1 MSEFEQGDLIEM
13 NYPLITKN
21 GFDFHGVNKYQTFSN
36 CLLYYQLPLEQTT
49 VELSGK
55 WILENKFYDRFKVEF
70 TIFVEPYSSKWIGFG
85 DFKYQFIA
93 DAYVKEGSKSVLS
106 SSTHDDYAL
115 IKAFNID
122 DAFDLSKL
130 TLTSPDRLD
139 AKGTYYINWQTYE
152 FQNNG
157 ELLIREAI
165 KPEFTDKYE
174 KEFIMTSFAT
184 LLRALRELGIEE
196 WLPGDTKKLNIEIH
210 DLTKTP
216 FIWLP
221 LRMESPDPH
230 ITNSSLHLN
239 NSSGTIEYL
248 IRLLEPTG
256 SNIVRFTKNYELR
269 FTYYVKE
276 DSYTKEAAIPYIEE
290 FTFQNWSTDTQIQVY
305 KSNLSVSKE
314 VFTIQGP
321 DAIWK
326 KIQFITNK
334 NILEQLKC
342 NYPRFGF
349 FSLKLDFGGPGKVK
363 SDIFYIDYI
372 YNTDGDKFRTAFN
385 YHTEPNQPHFHIT
398 INKQYDNKIFKVGTT
413 KYYNVSFLL
422 PTNAYAIND
431 REKSPL
437 EVQDLNVKVVNDD
450 NNSFTARL
458 TDINISYYAGG
469 DDYEY
474 SGNVG
479 TAKLNVTCNN
489 KDFSTSTRIE
499 VSLNPRW
506 EYKLSDEHIPV
517 DYLSFDPEQ
526 ALEFVIPEGTVLN
539 IYNNKCD
546 RLTFQTHGFSS
557 ADKAEFNITFESPD
571 EAEFKKRKIEFDFQK
586 DGTAF
591 NLIFKDNVDD
601 RSKRVFYN
609 FTDKVFTGTIKFTW
623 KVNGKEFTNVHEIPV
638 LYHNERYA
646 SQDPDNTIWVPNETH
661 ISYRS
666 ANFVDLYFRY
676 FYGYGAIFNG
686 GFKDT
691 ADYDCYVISSDT
703 NIFEKAE
710 FSIHDSQGFLTLS
723 PIKENQYV
731 NQRQSRINI
740 YLQYRDDDGQL
751 KYIDDPEMWPSTY
764 IDVIQDGTGF
774 TDPVIEDDSLY
785 GANDDQNIL
794 RLNNM
799 VSTPI
804 TQNNYSVNMQTLEQP
819 QLTIS
824 NDLYFLDASPV
835 YVDGNQKQV
844 ILKYYTTLTGTPSVT
859 FTNTEGFLPGINSV
873 QVDAQQK
880 AVTVNMNYNKGQT
893 TQGYVTLTIGTRS
906 VSMGVF
912 QKKSEQY
919 FDLKLTSY
927 SITYSPITFG
937 IKYTTKNLT
946 PSDIHV
952 RHLSGEK
959 IMQTY
964 SVDSQSIFIITN
976 GNPMITARTEII
988 EIYTNDSEGHTAFAQ
1003 EVSIRQSGSSYPE
1016 SLNFNIEPQDGD
1028 YAVFSGQ
1035 AKILTGKISRYDGS
1049 IPTGYKIK
1057 PVPKNTNE
1065 YTVECVQTSGESYS
1079 PVFQLV
1085 INSITSLP
1093 KEFTVPV
1100 DFQLVYGTNE
1110 ILYSTKTLIFTL
1122 GRANGILLQPTE
1134 LIFDYKG
1141 VAKDNVNYITVKKS
1155 GGVSNITLNSSL
1167 NEYLPFTV
1175 RVSGNYI
1182 YITGLETRISS
1193 QGTFWTVYASA
1204 DSQDFWFNV
1213 FQLASP
1219 HTYEY
1224 PIWKDIYVDLPFE
1237 HNHFRLV
1244 NISSGFI
1251 MYEGMIYGVITSQVG
1266 ITDVLRDYMTT
1277 VSDPFV
1283 NTFTSTQYLLVDM
1296 QTSSDGVNWQSSY
1309 TFRLY
1314 YNYSY
1319 DEERKVYLEAQ
1330 PIDYFDPRQYLLF
1343 TFQSYDNIKENIE
1356 ITKKFG
1362 TTSSQTQTI
1371 SSYNEQK
1378 TYTSKAASNYSIKI
1392 KTSKEE
1398 KIFKDRCTNTNYAVY
1413 YINRYGGWSWMLFQ
1427 GKNLKTDKTKQ
1438 STYKMDFDNNVGTE
1452 FNTKVYQNDIT
1463 ETWQLT
1469 SDYLTDKQ
1477 SELLKHLY
1485 SSPLVYLHDLKE
1497 DKVMSVL
1504 VDTKSFDYK
1513 TYRNQGRKMFTHTIK
1528 VNSSQTKIIL

>member
-1 MSEFEQGDLIEM
+1 MVIV
-13 NYPLITKN
+13 KN
-21 GFDFHGVNKYQTFSN
+21 GFSICY
-36 CLLYYQLPLEQTT
+36 LPLEFWNSNDYTLSCHELPHEQTT
-49 VELSGK
+49 VEFSGSWSLSETTSDG
-55 WILENKFYDRFKVEF
+55 IIFRTYDKFYMSAQIYVENS
-70 TIFVEPYSSKWIGFG
+70 SSKWVYIPYIYFKFTQTDSGFTRTG
-85 DFKYQFIA
+85 EFKLTATHYEGEKFQVDKSYYQLLLLFN
-93 DAYVKEGSKSVLS
+93 SK
-106 SSTHDDYAL
+106 
-115 IKAFNID
+115 NN
-122 DAFDLSKL
+122 FDLSQL

-139 AKGTYYINWQTYE
+139 AKGTYYINWQTYQ

-157 ELLIREAI
+157 KQLLKDAI
-165 KPEFTDKYE
+165 TPDYNSD
-174 KEFIMTSFAT
+174 FIMTAIDAV
-184 LLRALRELGIEE
+184 LQGLRTIGIEE
-196 WLPGDTKKLNIEIH
+196 WLPGDNNIVHIEIL
-210 DLTKTP
+210 DRTLPRTEWE
-216 FIWLP
+216 WLP
-221 LRMESPDPH
+221 LRH
-230 ITNSSLHLN
+230 NAYF
-239 NSSGTIEYL
+239 YL
-248 IRLLEPTG
+248 DNRHA
-256 SNIVRFTKNYELR
+256 NIYYCKDNEDVFHQTDKYTLR
-269 FTYYVKE
+269 FAYYVKE
-276 DSYTKEAAIPYIEE
+276 EYDQTELKPYTYIEG
-290 FTFQNWSTDTQIQVY
+290 FNVQNWSSDKQIQVY
-305 KSNLSVSKE
+305 DSYLIDSPYYLE
-314 VFTIQGP
+314 PIQGP
-321 DAIWK
+321 DAMWTCYLNNTYETIWK
-326 KIQFITNK
+326 FLQ
-334 NILEQLKC
+334 C

-349 FSLKLDFGGPGKVK
+349 FSLKLESVEQKN
-363 SDIFYIDYI
+363 SIYLDYK
-372 YNTDGDKFRTAFN
+372 YNTNGDKIRTELFYVTKPN
-385 YHTEPNQPHFHIT
+385 DPHYYISINGSLDDKIEVGSTEI
-398 INKQYDNKIFKVGTT
+398 YD
-413 KYYNVSFLL
+413 VSFLL
-422 PTNAYAIND
+422 PSSAEALND
-431 REKSPL
+431 VALSPL
-437 EVQDLNVKVVNDD
+437 EVKDLNVKVVNDD
-450 NNSFTARL
+450 NNSFTASL
-458 TDINISYYAGG
+458 TDINIS
-469 DDYEY
+469 EY
-474 SGNVG
+474 SNGNLG

-489 KDFSTSTRIE
+489 KDFALSTRIE
-499 VSLNPRW
+499 VSLNQRW
-506 EYKLSDEHIPV
+506 EYNLSDEHIPV

-526 ALEFVIPEGTVLN
+526 TIEFVIPEGTVLN

-546 RLTFQTHGFSS
+546 ILTFQTHGFSS
-557 ADKAEFNITFESPD
+557 TDKAEFNITFESPD
-571 EAEFKKRKIEFDFQK
+571 EAEFKKRKIEFDFLK
-586 DGTAF
+586 DGTTF
-591 NLIFKDNVDD
+591 KLIFKDNVDD

-646 SQDPDNTIWVPNETH
+646 SQHPDKTIWDPYGPEPNELH
-661 ISYRS
+661 IPYKSEGRYIEEY
-666 ANFVDLYFRY
+666 NY
-676 FYGYGAIFNG
+676 FYGYGAIFSG
-686 GFKDT
+686 GFKSA
-691 ADYDCYVISSDT
+691 ADYGGKVISSDY

-710 FSIHDSQGFLTLS
+710 FGIFDTIGYLTLS
-723 PIKENQYV
+723 NIKENQYV

-740 YLQYRDDDGQL
+740 YLQYQDDDGQL

-764 IDVIQDGTGF
+764 IDVIQNGRGLA
-774 TDPVIEDDSLY
+774 DPVIEDDSLY
-785 GANDDQNIL
+785 GVNDDQNIL

-804 TQNNYSVNMQTLEQP
+804 TQNNYSVNMQTKEQP

-824 NDLYFLDASPV
+824 DDLYFLDASPV

-844 ILKYYTTLTGTPSVT
+844 ILKYYTTLTGIPSVT

-873 QVDAQQK
+873 QVDNQQK

-912 QKKSEQY
+912 QNKSEQY
-919 FDLKLTSY
+919 FDLENTTF
-927 SITYSPITFG
+927 SITYSPITFS

-964 SVDSQSIFIITN
+964 SVDSQSIFITTN
-976 GNPMITARTEII
+976 VNPMITARTEII
-988 EIYTNDSEGHTAFAQ
+988 EIYTNDSGGNTAFAQ
-1003 EVSIRQSGSSYPE
+1003 EVTLRQNGSSYPE
-1016 SLNFNIEPQDGD
+1016 SLNFTIEPQDGD
-1028 YAVFSGQ
+1028 YAIFSGQ
-1035 AKILTGKISRYDGS
+1035 AKTLNGKISYYNSS

-1057 PVPKNTNE
+1057 PVPVNTSD
-1065 YTVECVQTSGESYS
+1065 YTVECEQTSGERHS

-1085 INSITSLP
+1085 INNISGIS
-1093 KEFTVPV
+1093 KEITVPV
-1100 DFQLVYGTNE
+1100 DFQLVTVTDE
-1110 ILYSTKTLIFTL
+1110 ELYSTKTLVFTL
-1122 GRANGILLQPTE
+1122 GQSNGILLQPTE
-1134 LIFDYKG
+1134 LIFDYRG
-1141 VAKDNVNYITVKKS
+1141 VAKDNVNYITVKKK
-1155 GGVSNITLNSSL
+1155 GGVNNLSILSSVG
-1167 NEYLPFTV
+1167 YFPFTI

-1182 YITGLETRISS
+1182 YITDLETRISS
-1193 QGTFWTVYASA
+1193 SSKTWTVNARA
-1204 DSQDFWFNV
+1204 ESQDFSFNV
-1213 FQLASP
+1213 TQFGSP

-1224 PIWKDIYVDLPFE
+1224 PIWKDIYVDLPYE

-1251 MYEGMIYGVITSQVG
+1251 MYEGMIYGIITSQVG
-1266 ITDVLRDYMTT
+1266 VTDVLRDYMTT

-1296 QTSSDGVNWQSSY
+1296 QTSQDGVNWQSSY

-1356 ITKKFG
+1356 ITKTFG

-1392 KTSKEE
+1392 KTSNEE

-1438 STYKMDFDNNVGTE
+1438 STYMMDFDNNVGTE

>member
-1 MSEFEQGDLIEM
+1 MSINDEYDYIGIVDIDK
-13 NYPLITKN
+13 PLITKN
-21 GFDFHGVNKYQTFSN
+21 GFDFHGVTINQDFPN
-36 CLLYYQLPLEQTT
+36 CLLYYQLPIEQTT
-49 VELSGK
+49 VEFSGS
-55 WILENKFYDRFKVEF
+55 WTVENRVYNKFKVQFIIF
-70 TIFVEPYSSKWIGFG
+70 TETKSSKWIGF
-85 DFKYQFIA
+85 DDLTYQYIA
-93 DAYVKEGSKSVLS
+93 DDYVKEDRRTVFGN
-106 SSTHDDYAL
+106 THDDYAL
-115 IKAFNID
+115 IKMFNID
-122 DAFDLSKL
+122 DAFDLSQL

-139 AKGTYYINWQTYE
+139 AKGTYYINWQTYQ

-157 ELLIREAI
+157 EQLLKDAI
-165 KPEFTDKYE
+165 KPEFADKKDY
-174 KEFIMTSFAT
+174 IMQTFG
-184 LLRALRELGIEE
+184 LLLKGLRTLGIEE
-196 WLPGDTKKLNIEIH
+196 WIPGDTKKLNIEI
-210 DLTKTP
+210 LNLYRTQP
-216 FIWLP
+216 IWYP
-221 LRMESPDPH
+221 LRLEDMR
-230 ITNSSLHLN
+230 LN
-239 NSSGTIEYL
+239 NCSAGIQYL
-248 IRLLEPTG
+248 INNLNSEP
-256 SNIVRFTKNYELR
+256 IVLPTDNYELR

-276 DSYTKEAAIPYIEE
+276 DSYTKENAIPYIEE
-290 FTFQNWSTDTQIQVY
+290 FTVKNWSTDTQIQVY
-305 KSNLSVSKE
+305 KSNLSVSKT
-314 VFTIQGP
+314 VSTIQGP

-334 NILEQLKC
+334 NIWEDLVRNC

-349 FSLKLDFGGPGKVK
+349 CSLKLDFGEHKVGRDK
-363 SDIFYIDYI
+363 FYIDYI
-372 YNTDGDKFRTAFN
+372 YNTDGDKFRTEFN
-385 YHTEPNQPHFHIT
+385 YSTDPSFPDFYIN

-413 KYYNVSFLL
+413 KYYNVSFYL
-422 PTNAYAIND
+422 PSDAYALND
-431 REKSPL
+431 YEKSPL
-437 EVQDLNVKVVNDD
+437 EVQHLNVKVVNDD
-450 NNSFTARL
+450 NKSFTARL
-458 TDINISYYAGG
+458 TDINISDYIGVDWYKGG
-469 DDYEY
+469 
-474 SGNVG
+474 NKG
-479 TAKLNVTCNN
+479 TAKLYVTCNN
-489 KDFSTSTRIE
+489 KDFSLSTRIE

-517 DYLSFDPEQ
+517 DYISFVPEQ
-526 ALEFVIPEGTVLN
+526 SSPVFVIPEGTVLN

-557 ADKAEFNITFESPD
+557 NDEAEFNITFESPD

-638 LYHNERYA
+638 IYHNERYA
-646 SQDPDNTIWVPNETH
+646 TQFPDKTIWDPNGPEPNELH
-661 ISYRS
+661 IAYKGSTSEVRTYE
-666 ANFVDLYFRY
+666 Y

-686 GFKDT
+686 GFKDI
-691 ADYDCYVISSDT
+691 ADYGCKVISSDS

-710 FSIHDSQGFLTLS
+710 FGIYKETGYLTLTN
-723 PIKENQYV
+723 IKENQYV

-740 YLQYRDDDGQL
+740 YLQYRDADGQL

-764 IDVIQDGTGF
+764 IDVIQDGAGLA
-774 TDPVIEDDSLY
+774 DPVIEDDSLY

-844 ILKYYTTLTGTPSVT
+844 ILKYYTTLTGKPSVT

-873 QVDAQQK
+873 QVNEQQK
-880 AVTVNMNYNKGQT
+880 TVIVNMNYNKGQT

-912 QKKSEQY
+912 QNKSEQY

-964 SVDSQSIFIITN
+964 SVSSESIFIITN

-988 EIYTNDSEGHTAFAQ
+988 EIYTNDSEGNTAFAQ

-1016 SLNFNIEPQDGD
+1016 SLNFTIEPQDGD

-1035 AKILTGKISRYDGS
+1035 AKILTGKISRYDSS

-1057 PVPKNTNE
+1057 PVPKNTSD
-1065 YTVECVQTSGESYS
+1065 YTVQCVQTSGESYS

-1085 INSITSLP
+1085 INNIGLLSN
-1093 KEFTVPV
+1093 EYTVPV

-1110 ILYSTKTLIFTL
+1110 ILYSTKTLVFTL
-1122 GRANGILLQPTE
+1122 GFSNGILLQPSE
-1134 LIFDYKG
+1134 LIFDYRG

-1155 GGVSNITLNSSL
+1155 GGVSNLSITSSL
-1167 NEYLPFTV
+1167 DQFPFKI

-1182 YITGLETRISS
+1182 YITDLETRISS
-1193 QGTFWTVYASA
+1193 TSFTWGVFARA
-1204 DSQDFWFNV
+1204 DNQDFRFLV
-1213 FQLASP
+1213 TQSASP

-1224 PIWKDIYVDLPFE
+1224 PIWKDIYVDLPYE

-1244 NISSGFI
+1244 NISSGFV

-1296 QTSSDGVNWQSSY
+1296 QTSQDGVNWQSSY

-1319 DEERKVYLEAQ
+1319 DEERKIYLEAQ

-1438 STYKMDFDNNVGTE
+1438 STYMMDFDNNVGTE

>member
-1 MSEFEQGDLIEM
+1 MSRI
-13 NYPLITKN
+13 KN
-21 GFDFHGVNKYQTFSN
+21 GFAFHHIPLELWNSDDY
-36 CLLYYQLPLEQTT
+36 CLAYHELPHEQTT
-49 VELSGK
+49 VEINGSWDDGSGK
-55 WILENKFYDRFKVEF
+55 HFDKFRAEFWIYVEN
-70 TIFVEPYSSKWIGFG
+70 SSYKWISI
-85 DFKYQFIA
+85 DSVNYQYEATVGVHYIRA
-93 DAYVKEGSKSVLS
+93 DVLMGPMN
-106 SSTHDDYAL
+106 TYDYYGL
-115 IKAFNID
+115 INLINPNEAI
-122 DAFDLSKL
+122 DLSKL

-139 AKGTYYINWQTYE
+139 AKGTYYINWQTYQ

-157 ELLIREAI
+157 EQLIKDAI
-165 KPEFTDKYE
+165 KPEHADSAN
-174 KEFIMTSFAT
+174 FIMQTYGL
-184 LLRALRELGIEE
+184 LLRAFRELGIEE
-196 WLPGDTKKLNIEIH
+196 WLPGDTKKSNIEIK
-210 DLTKTP
+210 DKNETQPAWRT
-216 FIWLP
+216 
-221 LRMESPDPH
+221 LRH
-230 ITNSSLHLN
+230 NA
-239 NSSGTIEYL
+239 YL
-248 IRLLEPTG
+248 YLDNRHA
-256 SNIVRFTKNYELR
+256 NINYCYYNEDIFHQTDNYYLR

-276 DSYTKEAAIPYIEE
+276 DSYTGENEIPYIEG
-290 FTFQNWSTDTQIQVY
+290 FTVQNWSSDIQIQVSN
-305 KSNLSVSKE
+305 SNLIISKTVS
-314 VFTIQGP
+314 TIQGP

-326 KIQFITNK
+326 EIQFTANK
-334 NILEQLKC
+334 NIWEQIKWDC

-349 FSLKLDFGGPGKVK
+349 FSLKAESVEQKNSIYLDYK
-363 SDIFYIDYI
+363 
-372 YNTDGDKFRTAFN
+372 YNTNDDKFRTELF
-385 YHTEPNQPHFHIT
+385 YVTKPNDPHYY
-398 INKQYDNKIFKVGTT
+398 ININGQLDDKIEVGSTKIYD
-413 KYYNVSFLL
+413 VSFLL
-422 PTNAYAIND
+422 PSSAEALND
-431 REKSPL
+431 VALSPL
-437 EVQDLNVKVVNDD
+437 EVKDLNVKVVNDD
-450 NNSFTARL
+450 NNSFTASL
-458 TDINISYYAGG
+458 TDINIS
-469 DDYEY
+469 EY
-474 SGNVG
+474 SNGNVG

-489 KDFSTSTRIE
+489 KDFFKSTRIE
-499 VSLNPRW
+499 VSLNQRW
-506 EYKLSDEHIPV
+506 QYNLSDEHIPV
-517 DYLSFDPEQ
+517 AYLSFDSEQ
-526 ALEFVIPEGTVLN
+526 AIEFVIPEGTVLN

-557 ADKAEFNITFESPD
+557 NDKAEFNITFESQD

-586 DGTAF
+586 SGTAF

-638 LYHNERYA
+638 IYHNERYA
-646 SQDPDNTIWVPNETH
+646 SQHPDKTIWDPYGPEPNELH
-661 ISYRS
+661 ISYKSEGRYIEEY
-666 ANFVDLYFRY
+666 NY
-676 FYGYGAIFNG
+676 FYGYGAIFSG
-686 GFKDT
+686 GFKSA
-691 ADYDCYVISSDT
+691 ADYDCKVISSDS

-710 FSIHDSQGFLTLS
+710 FGIFDTIGYLTLS
-723 PIKENQYV
+723 NIKENQYV

-740 YLQYRDDDGQL
+740 YLQYQDDDGQI
-751 KYIDDPEMWPSTY
+751 KYIDDPEMWPTTY
-764 IDVIQDGTGF
+764 IDVIQSGTGLA
-774 TDPVIEDDSLY
+774 DPVIEDDSLY
-785 GANDDQNIL
+785 GVNDDQNIL

-804 TQNNYSVNMQTLEQP
+804 TQNNYSVNMQTKEQP

-824 NDLYFLDASPV
+824 DDLYFLDASPV

-844 ILKYYTTLTGTPSVT
+844 ILKYYTTLTGIPSVT

-912 QKKSEQY
+912 QNKSEQY
-919 FDLKLTSY
+919 FDLENTTF
-927 SITYSPITFG
+927 SITYSPITFS

-976 GNPMITARTEII
+976 ENPMITARTEII
-988 EIYTNDSEGHTAFAQ
+988 EIYTNDSGGNTAFAQ
-1003 EVSIRQSGSSYPE
+1003 EVTLRQNGSSYPK

-1028 YAVFSGQ
+1028 YTIFSGQ
-1035 AKILTGKISRYDGS
+1035 AKILNGKISYYDSS

-1057 PVPKNTNE
+1057 PVPVNTSD

-1085 INSITSLP
+1085 ITNKPAFSEEI
-1093 KEFTVPV
+1093 TVPV
-1100 DFQLVYGTNE
+1100 DFQLVTVTDE
-1110 ILYSTKTLIFTL
+1110 IIYSTKTLVFTL
-1122 GRANGILLQPTE
+1122 GRANGILLQPSE
-1134 LIFDYKG
+1134 LIFDYRG

-1155 GGVSNITLNSSL
+1155 GGVSNLSITSSL
-1167 NEYLPFTV
+1167 DQFPFTI

-1193 QGTFWTVYASA
+1193 SPFTWGVHAKAGNITFTFYVTQS
-1204 DSQDFWFNV
+1204 
-1213 FQLASP
+1213 ASP

-1224 PIWKDIYVDLPFE
+1224 PIWKDIYVDLPYE

-1244 NISSGFI
+1244 NISSGFV
-1251 MYEGMIYGVITSQVG
+1251 MYEGMIYGIITSQVG

-1296 QTSSDGVNWQSSY
+1296 QTSQDGVNWQSSY

-1343 TFQSYDNIKENIE
+1343 TFQSYDNIKENID

-1362 TTSSQTQTI
+1362 TTSSQTQRI

-1438 STYKMDFDNNVGTE
+1438 STYMMDFDNNVGTE

>member
-1 MSEFEQGDLIEM
+1 MAIV
-13 NYPLITKN
+13 KN
-21 GFDFHGVNKYQTFSN
+21 GFQFHTIPLKLWNSN
-36 CLLYYQLPLEQTT
+36 DYCLACHELPLEQAT
-49 VELSGK
+49 VEFSGSWPLK
-55 WILENKFYDRFKVEF
+55 MKYQEEVGGPWLTKTVIFNKFHVYYEIKVENS
-70 TIFVEPYSSKWIGFG
+70 SSKWVSINMISGYFEATNG
-85 DFKYQFIA
+85 VHYSRSFDYCDNCETPGEPLPPAIDQSYYQ
-93 DAYVKEGSKSVLS
+93 L
-106 SSTHDDYAL
+106 L
-115 IKAFNID
+115 WLFNSND
-122 DAFDLSKL
+122 EFDLSKL

-139 AKGTYYINWQTYE
+139 AKGTYYINWQTYQ

-157 ELLIREAI
+157 EQILKNAI
-165 KPEFTDKYE
+165 KSKVVFKDNLITELSL
-174 KEFIMTSFAT
+174 I
-184 LLRALRELGIEE
+184 LRGLRTLGIEE
-196 WLPGDTKKLNIEIH
+196 WLPGDTKKLNIEIL
-210 DLTKTP
+210 DKNRTSYL
-216 FIWLP
+216 FEP
-221 LRMESPDPH
+221 LRH
-230 ITNSSLHLN
+230 NA
-239 NSSGTIEYL
+239 YL
-248 IRLLEPTG
+248 YLDNKHA
-256 SNIVRFTKNYELR
+256 NINYCKYNEDVFYQTDNYYLR

-276 DSYTKEAAIPYIEE
+276 DSYTGENETPYIEG
-290 FTFQNWSTDTQIQVY
+290 FTVQNWSSDKQIQV
-305 KSNLSVSKE
+305 SNSGLTISKTVS
-314 VFTIQGP
+314 TIQGP

-326 KIQFITNK
+326 EIQFITYK
-334 NILEQLKC
+334 NIWEQLQC

-349 FSLKLDFGGPGKVK
+349 FSLKLESVEQKN
-363 SDIFYIDYI
+363 SFYLDYI
-372 YNTDGDKFRTAFN
+372 YNTDADKFRTLLFYVTRAN
-385 YHTEPNQPHFHIT
+385 KPHYYININGSLDDKIEVGSTEI
-398 INKQYDNKIFKVGTT
+398 YD
-413 KYYNVSFLL
+413 VSFLL
-422 PTNAYAIND
+422 PSDAYALND
-431 REKSPL
+431 IEKSPL
-437 EVQDLNVKVVNDD
+437 EVKDLNVKVVNDD
-450 NNSFTARL
+450 NKSFTASL
-458 TDINISYYAGG
+458 TDINIS
-469 DDYEY
+469 EY
-474 SGNVG
+474 SNGNVG

-489 KDFSTSTRIE
+489 KDFSLSTRIE
-499 VSLNPRW
+499 VSLNQRW
-506 EYKLSDEHIPV
+506 QYNLSDEHIPV
-517 DYLSFDPEQ
+517 DYLSFYSSPV
-526 ALEFVIPEGTVLN
+526 FVIPEGTVLN

-557 ADKAEFNITFESPD
+557 TDKAEFNIKFKSPFD
-571 EAEFKKRKIEFDFQK
+571 AAEFKKRKIEFDFQK

-623 KVNGKEFTNVHEIPV
+623 KVNGEEFTNVHEIPV

-646 SQDPDNTIWVPNETH
+646 SQDPNKPIWVPNETH
-661 ISYRS
+661 ISYKS
-666 ANFVDLYFRY
+666 ASSYIDTYKY
-676 FYGYGAIFNG
+676 FYGYGAIFNN
-686 GFKDT
+686 GFKSS
-691 ADYDCYVISSDT
+691 ADYGCYVISPDT

-710 FSIHDSQGFLTLS
+710 FGIHDSQGFLTLS
-723 PIKENQYV
+723 NIKENQYV
-731 NQRQSRINI
+731 NPRQARINI
-740 YLQYRDDDGQL
+740 YLQYQDDDGQL

-764 IDVIQDGTGF
+764 IDVIQDGTGLA
-774 TDPVIEDDSLY
+774 DPVIEDDSLY

-804 TQNNYSVNMQTLEQP
+804 TQNNYSVNMQTKEQP

-824 NDLYFLDASPV
+824 DDLYFLDSSPV

-988 EIYTNDSEGHTAFAQ
+988 EIYTNDSEGNTAFAQ

-1016 SLNFNIEPQDGD
+1016 SLNFTIEPQDGD

-1035 AKILTGKISRYDGS
+1035 AKILTGRISRYDSS

-1057 PVPKNTNE
+1057 PVPKNTSD
-1065 YTVECVQTSGESYS
+1065 YTVKCVQTSGESYS

-1085 INSITSLP
+1085 INNITSII
-1093 KEFTVPV
+1093 KDITVPV

-1110 ILYSTKTLIFTL
+1110 ILYSTKTLVFTL
-1122 GRANGILLQPTE
+1122 GQSNGILLQPNE
-1134 LIFDYKG
+1134 LIFDYRG

-1155 GGVSNITLNSSL
+1155 GGVSNLSITSNVA
-1167 NEYLPFTV
+1167 NYPFTV

-1182 YITGLETRISS
+1182 YINDLETRISS
-1193 QGTFWTVYASA
+1193 SSNSWLVHARA
-1204 DSQDFWFNV
+1204 DSQDFMFAV
-1213 FQLASP
+1213 TQTGSP

-1224 PIWKDIYVDLPFE
+1224 PIWKDIYVDLPYE

-1296 QTSSDGVNWQSSY
+1296 QTSQDGVNWQSSY

-1392 KTSKEE
+1392 KTSNEE
-1398 KIFKDRCTNTNYAVY
+1398 MIFKDRCTNTNYAVY

-1438 STYKMDFDNNVGTE
+1438 STYQMDFDNNVGTE

>member
-1 MSEFEQGDLIEM
+1 
-13 NYPLITKN
+13 
-21 GFDFHGVNKYQTFSN
+21 
-36 CLLYYQLPLEQTT
+36 
-49 VELSGK
+49 
-55 WILENKFYDRFKVEF
+55 
-70 TIFVEPYSSKWIGFG
+70 
-85 DFKYQFIA
+85 
-93 DAYVKEGSKSVLS
+93 
-106 SSTHDDYAL
+106 
-115 IKAFNID
+115 
-122 DAFDLSKL
+122 
-130 TLTSPDRLD
+130 
-139 AKGTYYINWQTYE
+139 
-152 FQNNG
+152 
-157 ELLIREAI
+157 
-165 KPEFTDKYE
+165 
-174 KEFIMTSFAT
+174 
-184 LLRALRELGIEE
+184 
-196 WLPGDTKKLNIEIH
+196 
-210 DLTKTP
+210 
-216 FIWLP
+216 
-221 LRMESPDPH
+221 
-230 ITNSSLHLN
+230 
-239 NSSGTIEYL
+239 
-248 IRLLEPTG
+248 
-256 SNIVRFTKNYELR
+256 
-269 FTYYVKE
+269 
-276 DSYTKEAAIPYIEE
+276 
-290 FTFQNWSTDTQIQVY
+290 
-305 KSNLSVSKE
+305 
-314 VFTIQGP
+314 
-321 DAIWK
+321 
-326 KIQFITNK
+326 
-334 NILEQLKC
+334 
-342 NYPRFGF
+342 
-349 FSLKLDFGGPGKVK
+349 
-363 SDIFYIDYI
+363 
-372 YNTDGDKFRTAFN
+372 
-385 YHTEPNQPHFHIT
+385 
-398 INKQYDNKIFKVGTT
+398 
-413 KYYNVSFLL
+413 
-422 PTNAYAIND
+422 
-431 REKSPL
+431 
-437 EVQDLNVKVVNDD
+437 
-450 NNSFTARL
+450 
-458 TDINISYYAGG
+458 
-469 DDYEY
+469 
-474 SGNVG
+474 
-479 TAKLNVTCNN
+479 
-489 KDFSTSTRIE
+489 
-499 VSLNPRW
+499 
-506 EYKLSDEHIPV
+506 
-517 DYLSFDPEQ
+517 
-526 ALEFVIPEGTVLN
+526 
-539 IYNNKCD
+539 
-546 RLTFQTHGFSS
+546 
-557 ADKAEFNITFESPD
+557 
-571 EAEFKKRKIEFDFQK
+571 
-586 DGTAF
+586 
-591 NLIFKDNVDD
+591 
-601 RSKRVFYN
+601 
-609 FTDKVFTGTIKFTW
+609 
-623 KVNGKEFTNVHEIPV
+623 
-638 LYHNERYA
+638 
-646 SQDPDNTIWVPNETH
+646 
-661 ISYRS
+661 
-666 ANFVDLYFRY
+666 
-676 FYGYGAIFNG
+676 
-686 GFKDT
+686 
-691 ADYDCYVISSDT
+691 
-703 NIFEKAE
+703 
-710 FSIHDSQGFLTLS
+710 
-723 PIKENQYV
+723 
-731 NQRQSRINI
+731 
-740 YLQYRDDDGQL
+740 
-751 KYIDDPEMWPSTY
+751 MWPSTY
-764 IDVIQDGTGF
+764 IDVIQDGAGLA
-774 TDPVIEDDSLY
+774 DPVIEDDSLY
-785 GANDDQNIL
+785 GVNDDQNIL

-804 TQNNYSVNMQTLEQP
+804 TQNNYSVNMQTKEQP

-824 NDLYFLDASPV
+824 DDLYFLDASPV

-844 ILKYYTTLTGTPSVT
+844 ILKYYTTLTGIPSVT

-912 QKKSEQY
+912 QNKSEQY
-919 FDLKLTSY
+919 FDLENTTF
-927 SITYSPITFG
+927 SITYSPITFS

-964 SVDSQSIFIITN
+964 SVESQSIFIITN

-988 EIYTNDSEGHTAFAQ
+988 EIYTNDSGGNTAFAQ
-1003 EVSIRQSGSSYPE
+1003 EVTLRQNGSSYPE

-1035 AKILTGKISRYDGS
+1035 AKILTGKISRYDSS

-1057 PVPKNTNE
+1057 PVPVNTSD

-1085 INSITSLP
+1085 INNIQDFSEEI
-1093 KEFTVPV
+1093 TVPV

-1110 ILYSTKTLIFTL
+1110 ILYSTKTLVFTL
-1122 GRANGILLQPTE
+1122 GQSNGILLQPNE
-1134 LIFDYKG
+1134 LIFDYRG

-1155 GGVSNITLNSSL
+1155 GGVSNLRIISSL
-1167 NEYLPFTV
+1167 DQFPFTI

-1193 QGTFWTVYASA
+1193 SPITWGVDVREGLNQNFRFYVTQS
-1204 DSQDFWFNV
+1204 
-1213 FQLASP
+1213 ASP

-1224 PIWKDIYVDLPFE
+1224 PIWKDIYVDLPYE

-1319 DEERKVYLEAQ
+1319 DEERKIYLEAQ

-1378 TYTSKAASNYSIKI
+1378 TYVSKAASNYSIKI
-1392 KTSKEE
+1392 KTSNEE

-1438 STYKMDFDNNVGTE
+1438 STYMMDFDNNVGTE

>member
-1 MSEFEQGDLIEM
+1 MSEFTSSELKEM

-21 GFDFHGVNKYQTFSN
+21 EFDFHGVNKYQNFPN
-36 CLLYYQLPLEQTT
+36 CFLYYQLPIEQTT
-49 VELSGK
+49 VEFSGS
-55 WILENKFYDRFKVEF
+55 WTIENRVYNKFKVQF
-70 TIFVEPYSSKWIGFG
+70 IIFVEPSSSKWIGF
-85 DFKYQFIA
+85 DDLTYQYIA
-93 DAYVKEGSKSVLS
+93 DDYVKEDRRTVFGN
-106 SSTHDDYAL
+106 THDDYAL
-115 IKAFNID
+115 IKMFNID

-139 AKGTYYINWQTYE
+139 AKGTYYINWQTYQ

-157 ELLIREAI
+157 EQLLKDAI
-165 KPEFTDKYE
+165 KPEFADKKDY
-174 KEFIMTSFAT
+174 IMQTYGL
-184 LLRALRELGIEE
+184 LLRSLRTLGIEE

-210 DLTKTP
+210 DLNKTP

-221 LRMESPDPH
+221 LRMKWMH
-230 ITNSSLHLN
+230 LCNSSARF
-239 NSSGTIEYL
+239 EYL
-248 IRLLEPTG
+248 IRTG
-256 SNIVRFTKNYELR
+256 ENTGLVALSTENYELR

-276 DSYTKEAAIPYIEE
+276 DSYTKEDTIPYIEE
-290 FTFQNWSTDTQIQVY
+290 FTVQNWSTDTQIQVY
-305 KSNLSVSKE
+305 KSNLFASKE

-326 KIQFITNK
+326 KIQFRTNN
-334 NILEQLKC
+334 NIWEQLKC

-349 FSLKLDFGGPGKVK
+349 FSLKLDFGGPGHIK
-363 SDIFYIDYI
+363 SDRFYIDYI
-372 YNTDGDKFRTAFN
+372 YNTYGDKFRTEFI
-385 YHTEPNQPHFHIT
+385 YHTEPNFPHFYIS
-398 INKQYDNKIFKVGTT
+398 INKQRDYKIKVGDTEI
-413 KYYNVSFLL
+413 YDVSFLL
-422 PTNAYAIND
+422 PSDAYALND
-431 REKSPL
+431 IELSPL
-437 EVQDLNVKVVNDD
+437 EVKYLNVKVVNDD
-450 NNSFTARL
+450 NNSFTASL
-458 TDINISYYAGG
+458 TDINVS
-469 DDYEY
+469 EY
-474 SGNVG
+474 INFDNDGKGNEG

-489 KDFSTSTRIE
+489 KYFSTSTRIE

-526 ALEFVIPEGTVLN
+526 TIEFVIPEGTVLN

-546 RLTFQTHGFSS
+546 RLTFQTRGFSS
-557 ADKAEFNITFESPD
+557 TDKAKFNIKFESPD

-623 KVNGKEFTNVHEIPV
+623 KVNGEEFTNVHEIPV
-638 LYHNERYA
+638 LYHNERYTP
-646 SQDPDNTIWVPNETH
+646 SSDPNPIWDPSPNEIH
-661 ISYRS
+661 ISYKS
-666 ANFVDLYFRY
+666 ESSDINTYKY
-676 FYGYGAIFNG
+676 FYGYGAIFSG
-686 GFKDT
+686 GFKAT
-691 ADYDCYVISSDT
+691 ADYGCYVISSDY

-710 FSIHDSQGFLTLS
+710 FDIHDSQGFLTLS
-723 PIKENQYV
+723 NIKENYYV

-740 YLQYRDDDGQL
+740 YLQYQDDNGQL

-764 IDVIQDGTGF
+764 IDVIQRGAGLA
-774 TDPVIEDDSLY
+774 DPVIEDDSLY
-785 GANDDQNIL
+785 GVNDDQNIL

-804 TQNNYSVNMQTLEQP
+804 TQNNYSVNMQTKEQP

-824 NDLYFLDASPV
+824 DDLYFLDASPV

-844 ILKYYTTLTGTPSVT
+844 ILKYYTTLTGIPSVT

-873 QVDAQQK
+873 QVDEQQK
-880 AVTVNMNYNKGQT
+880 SVTVNMNYNKGQT

-912 QKKSEQY
+912 QNKSEQY
-919 FDLKLTSY
+919 FDLENTTF
-927 SITYSPITFG
+927 SITYDSITFG

-964 SVDSQSIFIITN
+964 SVDSQSIFITTN
-976 GNPMITARTEII
+976 TNPMITARTEII
-988 EIYTNDSEGHTAFAQ
+988 EIYTNDSEGNTAFAQ
-1003 EVSIRQSGSSYPE
+1003 EVTLRQNGSSYPK
-1016 SLNFNIEPQDGD
+1016 SLNFTIEPQDGD

-1035 AKILTGKISRYDGS
+1035 AKILTGKISYYDSS

-1057 PVPKNTNE
+1057 PVPVNTSD

-1085 INSITSLP
+1085 ITNISGIS
-1093 KEFTVPV
+1093 KEITVPV
-1100 DFQLVYGTNE
+1100 DFQLVYITSE
-1110 ILYSTKTLIFTL
+1110 ELYATKTLVFTL
-1122 GRANGILLQPTE
+1122 GQSNGILLQPNE
-1134 LIFDYKG
+1134 LIFDYRG
-1141 VAKDNVNYITVKKS
+1141 VAKENINYITVKKS
-1155 GGVSNITLNSSL
+1155 GGVSNLSITSSL
-1167 NEYLPFTV
+1167 DQFPFTI

-1193 QGTFWTVYASA
+1193 SSQTWTVNARA
-1204 DSQDFWFNV
+1204 DSQNFSFNV
-1213 FQLASP
+1213 IQFGSP

-1224 PIWKDIYVDLPFE
+1224 PIWKDIYVDLPYE
-1237 HNHFRLV
+1237 HNYFRLV
-1244 NISSGFI
+1244 NISSGFV
-1251 MYEGMIYGVITSQVG
+1251 MYEGMIYGIITSQVG

-1283 NTFTSTQYLLVDM
+1283 NTFTSTQTLLVDM

>member
-1 MSEFEQGDLIEM
+1 MA
-13 NYPLITKN
+13 LITKN
-21 GFDFHGVNKYQTFSN
+21 GFKFCHIPLELWNSADN
-36 CLLYYQLPLEQTT
+36 CLACHELPHEQTT
-49 VELSGK
+49 VEFSGSWYDSSGK
-55 WILENKFYDRFKVEF
+55 HYDKFTAEF
-70 TIFVEPYSSKWIGFG
+70 TIYVENSSSKWVCIEHINYYYEATVGTH
-85 DFKYQFIA
+85 QTWSNFINGPLRT
-93 DAYVKEGSKSVLS
+93 Y
-106 SSTHDDYAL
+106 DDYLL
-115 IKAFNID
+115 IQLFNPY
-122 DAFDLSKL
+122 DAFDLSQL

-139 AKGTYYINWQTYE
+139 AKGTYYINWQTYQ

-157 ELLIREAI
+157 EQLIKDAI
-165 KPEFTDKYE
+165 KPEHANAKDSLMQTYGL
-174 KEFIMTSFAT
+174 
-184 LLRALRELGIEE
+184 LLRGLRTLGIEE
-196 WLPGDTKKLNIEIH
+196 WLPGDTKKSNIEIL
-210 DLTKTP
+210 DRNIFSYNEQNK
-216 FIWLP
+216 IP
-221 LRMESPDPH
+221 LRHNAYLYLDNRH
-230 ITNSSLHLN
+230 GNIHYCDN
-239 NSSGTIEYL
+239 NKDVFHQTSYYDL
-248 IRLLEPTG
+248 FL
-256 SNIVRFTKNYELR
+256 
-269 FTYYVKE
+269 TYYVKE
-276 DSYTKEAAIPYIEE
+276 ESYTQENEIPYIEE
-290 FTFQNWSTDTQIQVY
+290 FTVQNWSTDKDIYVQKAIGIFPH
-305 KSNLSVSKE
+305 KSVSN
-314 VFTIQGP
+314 IQGP

-326 KIQFITNK
+326 EIQFWSGNEIMIMLAK
-334 NILEQLKC
+334 NSI
-342 NYPRFGF
+342 YPRFGF
-349 FSLKLDFGGPGKVK
+349 FSLKLESVENQFP
-363 SDIFYIDYI
+363 IYLEYI
-372 YNTDGDKFRTAFN
+372 YNTDSDKFITPLNFRTKPN
-385 YHTEPNQPHFHIT
+385 DPHYYININGQLDDKIEVGNTEI
-398 INKQYDNKIFKVGTT
+398 YD
-413 KYYNVSFLL
+413 VSFLL
-422 PTNAYAIND
+422 PTSASALND
-431 REKSPL
+431 HEYTPL
-437 EVQDLNVKVVNDD
+437 GVWDLGVKVVNDK
-450 NNSFTARL
+450 NKSFTASL
-458 TDINISYYAGG
+458 TDINISG
-469 DDYEY
+469 Y
-474 SGNVG
+474 SNGNKG

-489 KDFSTSTRIE
+489 KDFSLPTRIE
-499 VSLNPRW
+499 VSLNQRW
-506 EYKLSDEHIPV
+506 ADNLSDEHIPV
-517 DYLSFDPEQ
+517 DYISFDPEQ
-526 ALEFVIPEGTVLN
+526 SSPVFVIPEGTVLN

-557 ADKAEFNITFESPD
+557 TDNAEFNITFESPD

-646 SQDPDNTIWVPNETH
+646 TQFPDKTIWDPNGPEPNELH
-661 ISYRS
+661 ISYKGSTSEVRT
-666 ANFVDLYFRY
+666 YEY

-686 GFKDT
+686 GFKDI
-691 ADYDCYVISSDT
+691 ADYGCKVISPDT

-710 FSIHDSQGFLTLS
+710 FGIYRSTGYLTLS
-723 PIKENQYV
+723 NIKENQYV
-731 NQRQSRINI
+731 NPRQSRINI
-740 YLQYRDDDGQL
+740 YLQYQDDNGQI

-764 IDVIQDGTGF
+764 IDIIQDGTGLD
-774 TDPVIEDDSLY
+774 DPVIEDDSLY

-912 QKKSEQY
+912 QNKAEQY

-988 EIYTNDSEGHTAFAQ
+988 EIYTNDSEGNTAFAQ
-1003 EVSIRQSGSSYPE
+1003 EVSIRQSGSSNPE
-1016 SLNFNIEPQDGD
+1016 SLNFTIEPQDGD

-1035 AKILTGKISRYDGS
+1035 AKILTGKISKYDGS

-1057 PVPKNTNE
+1057 PVPKNTSE

-1085 INSITSLP
+1085 INNIGLFS
-1093 KEFTVPV
+1093 KEYTVPV

-1110 ILYSTKTLIFTL
+1110 ILYSTKTLVFTL
-1122 GRANGILLQPTE
+1122 GQSNGILLQPSE
-1134 LIFDYKG
+1134 LIFDYRG

-1155 GGVSNITLNSSL
+1155 GGVSNLRITSSL
-1167 NEYLPFTV
+1167 DTFPFTI

-1182 YITGLETRISS
+1182 YITDLETRISS
-1193 QGTFWTVYASA
+1193 TPFTWGVLARA
-1204 DSQDFWFNV
+1204 DNQDFRFLV
-1213 FQLASP
+1213 TQSASP

-1224 PIWKDIYVDLPFE
+1224 PIWKDIYVDLPYE

-1362 TTSSQTQTI
+1362 TTSSQTQSF

-1438 STYKMDFDNNVGTE
+1438 STYMMDFDNNVGTE

>member
-1 MSEFEQGDLIEM
+1 MAI
-13 NYPLITKN
+13 IKN
-21 GFDFHGVNKYQTFSN
+21 GFEFHNIPLEIWNSN
-36 CLLYYQLPLEQTT
+36 DYCLACHELPQEQTT
-49 VELSGK
+49 VEFSGS
-55 WILENKFYDRFKVEF
+55 WPLEVKYKDDPDGPWLTKTVIFDKFHVYYEIWVENS
-70 TIFVEPYSSKWIGFG
+70 SSKWVSINVINGYCEATNGVHYIRGFDYCDVCERPG
-85 DFKYQFIA
+85 TPNPLPPPIDQSY
-93 DAYVKEGSKSVLS
+93 YRLLWLLNSN
-106 SSTHDDYAL
+106 DD
-115 IKAFNID
+115 
-122 DAFDLSKL
+122 FDLSQL

-157 ELLIREAI
+157 EQLLKNAI
-165 KPEFTDKYE
+165 KSEDIDNQHKDE
-174 KEFIMTSFAT
+174 LIQ
-184 LLRALRELGIEE
+184 LLRLIFRGLSILGIEE
-196 WLPGDTKKLNIEIH
+196 WLPGDTKKLNIEIL
-210 DLTKTP
+210 DKNITSYLWK
-216 FIWLP
+216 P
-221 LRMESPDPH
+221 LRH
-230 ITNSSLHLN
+230 NAHL
-239 NSSGTIEYL
+239 YL
-248 IRLLEPTG
+248 
-256 SNIVRFTKNYELR
+256 SNLFANIYYCDNDEDVFHQTDNYQLR
-269 FTYYVKE
+269 YTYYVKE
-276 DSYTKEAAIPYIEE
+276 DSYTEENNIPYIEG
-290 FTFQNWSTDTQIQVY
+290 FTVQNWSSDKQIQVNRY
-305 KSNLSVSKE
+305 NFADEKTVS
-314 VFTIQGP
+314 TIQGP

-326 KIQFITNK
+326 EIQFTIYK
-334 NILEQLKC
+334 NIWEWLEPVC

-349 FSLKLDFGGPGKVK
+349 FSLKLESVEQKN
-363 SDIFYIDYI
+363 SIYLDYI
-372 YNTDGDKFRTAFN
+372 YNTDDDKFRTELF
-385 YHTEPNQPHFHIT
+385 YVTKPNDPHYY
-398 INKQYDNKIFKVGTT
+398 ININGSLDDKIEVGGTKIYD
-413 KYYNVSFLL
+413 VSFLL
-422 PTNAYAIND
+422 PSDAHALND
-431 REKSPL
+431 IALSPL
-437 EVQDLNVKVVNDD
+437 EVKDLNVKVVNDD
-450 NNSFTARL
+450 NNSFTASL
-458 TDINISYYAGG
+458 TDINIS
-469 DDYEY
+469 EY
-474 SGNVG
+474 SNGNVG

-489 KDFSTSTRIE
+489 KDFYKSTRIE
-499 VSLNPRW
+499 VSLNWRW
-506 EYKLSDEHIPV
+506 SYNLSDEQIPV
-517 DYLSFDPEQ
+517 DYLSFGAEKTV
-526 ALEFVIPEGTVLN
+526 EFVIPEGTVLN

-557 ADKAEFNITFESPD
+557 NDEAEFNIIFESPD
-571 EAEFKKRKIEFDFQK
+571 EAEFKKRKIEFDFLK
-586 DGTAF
+586 DGTTF
-591 NLIFKDNVDD
+591 KLIFKDNVDD

-623 KVNGKEFTNVHEIPV
+623 KVNGEAFTNVHEIPV
-638 LYHNERYA
+638 IYHNERYA
-646 SQDPDNTIWVPNETH
+646 AQHPDKTIWDPNGPVKV
-661 ISYRS
+661 SYKS
-666 ANFVDLYFRY
+666 ASSYINEYNY
-676 FYGYGAIFNG
+676 FYGYGNIFND
-686 GFKDT
+686 GFNSA
-691 ADYDCYVISSDT
+691 ADYGCKVISSDY
-703 NIFEKAE
+703 NIFEKVE
-710 FSIHDSQGFLTLS
+710 FGIFDTIGYLTLS
-723 PIKENQYV
+723 NIKENYYV

-740 YLQYRDDDGQL
+740 YLQYQDDDGQI

-764 IDVIQDGTGF
+764 IDVIQDGAGLA
-774 TDPVIEDDSLY
+774 DPVIEDDSLY

-804 TQNNYSVNMQTLEQP
+804 TQNNYSVNMQTKEQP

-824 NDLYFLDASPV
+824 DDLYFLDASPV

-844 ILKYYTTLTGTPSVT
+844 ILKYYTTLTGIPSVT

-873 QVDAQQK
+873 QVDNQQK

-893 TQGYVTLTIGTRS
+893 TQGYVILTIGTRS

-912 QKKSEQY
+912 QNKSEQY
-919 FDLKLTSY
+919 FDLENTTF

-964 SVDSQSIFIITN
+964 SVDSQSIFITTN
-976 GNPMITARTEII
+976 VNPMITARTEII
-988 EIYTNDSEGHTAFAQ
+988 EIYTNDSGGNTAFAQ
-1003 EVSIRQSGSSYPE
+1003 EVTLRQNGSSYPK

-1028 YAVFSGQ
+1028 YTIFSGQ
-1035 AKILTGKISRYDGS
+1035 AKILNGKISYFDSS

-1057 PVPKNTNE
+1057 PVPVNTSD

-1085 INSITSLP
+1085 INNIMDFS
-1093 KEFTVPV
+1093 EERTVPI
-1100 DFQLVYGTNE
+1100 DFQLVYGTGNDEE
-1110 ILYSTKTLIFTL
+1110 IYSTKTLVFTL
-1122 GRANGILLQPTE
+1122 GRANGILLQPNE
-1134 LIFDYKG
+1134 LIFDYRG

-1155 GGVSNITLNSSL
+1155 GGVSNLSITSSL
-1167 NEYLPFTV
+1167 DQFPFTI

-1193 QGTFWTVYASA
+1193 TPFTWGVHARA
-1204 DSQDFWFNV
+1204 DLNINFV
-1213 FQLASP
+1213 FYVTQFGSP

-1224 PIWKDIYVDLPFE
+1224 PIWKDIYVDLPYE

-1266 ITDVLRDYMTT
+1266 VTDVLRDYMTT

-1438 STYKMDFDNNVGTE
+1438 STYMMDFDNNVGTE

>member
-1 MSEFEQGDLIEM
+1 M
-13 NYPLITKN
+13 
-21 GFDFHGVNKYQTFSN
+21 
-36 CLLYYQLPLEQTT
+36 
-49 VELSGK
+49 
-55 WILENKFYDRFKVEF
+55 
-70 TIFVEPYSSKWIGFG
+70 
-85 DFKYQFIA
+85 
-93 DAYVKEGSKSVLS
+93 
-106 SSTHDDYAL
+106 
-115 IKAFNID
+115 
-122 DAFDLSKL
+122 
-130 TLTSPDRLD
+130 
-139 AKGTYYINWQTYE
+139 QTY
-152 FQNNG
+152 G
-157 ELLIREAI
+157 L
-165 KPEFTDKYE
+165 
-174 KEFIMTSFAT
+174 
-184 LLRALRELGIEE
+184 LLRALRTFGIEE
-196 WLPGDTKKLNIEIH
+196 WLPGDTKKFNIEII
-210 DLTKTP
+210 DKSENPPEYRDTWNK
-216 FIWLP
+216 F
-221 LRMESPDPH
+221 SGYFF
-230 ITNSSLHLN
+230 LN
-239 NSSGTIEYL
+239 NSVGNINYYYSYIVDNYPYLQNITGYFGT
-248 IRLLEPTG
+248 T
-256 SNIVRFTKNYELR
+256 NYELR
-269 FTYYVKE
+269 FNYYVKE
-276 DSYTKEAAIPYIEE
+276 DSYTKENAIPYIEG
-290 FTFQNWSTDTQIQVY
+290 FTFFMNWSSDKQIQVSN
-305 KSNLSVSKE
+305 SNLSVSKT
-314 VFTIQGP
+314 VSTIQGP
-321 DAIWK
+321 DAKWK
-326 KIQFITNK
+326 KIQFTTSK
-334 NILEQLKC
+334 NILEELKC

-349 FSLKLDFGGPGKVK
+349 FSLKHESRELKFP
-363 SDIFYIDYI
+363 IYLEYI
-372 YNTDGDKFRTAFN
+372 YNTDGDKFRTPLNFR
-385 YHTEPNQPHFHIT
+385 TKPNDPHYYIN
-398 INKQYDNKIFKVGTT
+398 INDNKQRYDKIEVGIT
-413 KYYNVSFLL
+413 KIHDVSFLL
-422 PTNAYAIND
+422 PSDAYALND

-437 EVQDLNVKVVNDD
+437 EVQYLNVKVVNDK
-450 NNSFTARL
+450 NKSFTASL
-458 TDINISYYAGG
+458 TDINIS
-469 DDYEY
+469 EY
-474 SGNVG
+474 SNGNVG

-489 KDFSTSTRIE
+489 KDFSLSTRIE

-506 EYKLSDEHIPV
+506 EWQLSDEHIPV
-517 DYLSFDPEQ
+517 DYISFYSSP
-526 ALEFVIPEGTVLN
+526 EFVIPEGTVLN

-546 RLTFQTHGFSS
+546 RLTFQTHNFSS
-557 ADKAEFNITFESPD
+557 TDEAEFNITFESPD
-571 EAEFKKRKIEFDFQK
+571 EAEFKKRKIEFDFLK

-623 KVNGKEFTNVHEIPV
+623 KVNGENFTKVHEIPV
-638 LYHNERYA
+638 IYHNERYTP
-646 SQDPDNTIWVPNETH
+646 SSDPNPIWDPKGPEPNEIK
-661 ISYRS
+661 ISYEGS
-666 ANFVDLYFRY
+666 ASKLEIYDY
-676 FYGYGAIFNG
+676 FYGYGNIFNG
-686 GFKDT
+686 GFISAAT
-691 ADYDCYVISSDT
+691 YGCYVISSDY

-710 FSIHDSQGFLTLS
+710 FGIYNEQGYLTLS
-723 PIKENQYV
+723 NIKENQYV
-731 NQRQSRINI
+731 NPRQARINI
-740 YLQYRDDDGQL
+740 YLRFQDDAGQL

-764 IDVIQDGTGF
+764 IDVIQDGIGF

-804 TQNNYSVNMQTLEQP
+804 TQNNYSVNMQTKEQP

-824 NDLYFLDASPV
+824 DDLYFLDSSPV

-912 QKKSEQY
+912 QNKSEQY

-964 SVDSQSIFIITN
+964 SVDSKSIFIITN

-988 EIYTNDSEGHTAFAQ
+988 EIYTNDSEGNTAFAQ

-1016 SLNFNIEPQDGD
+1016 SLNFTIEPQDGD

-1057 PVPKNTNE
+1057 PVPKNTSE
-1065 YTVECVQTSGESYS
+1065 YTVQCVQTSGESHS

-1085 INSITSLP
+1085 INNIGLS
-1093 KEFTVPV
+1093 EEYTVPV

-1110 ILYSTKTLIFTL
+1110 ILYSTKTLVFTL

-1134 LIFDYKG
+1134 LIFDYRG

-1155 GGVSNITLNSSL
+1155 GGVSNLSLNSSL
-1167 NEYLPFTV
+1167 NENLPFTV
-1175 RVSGNYI
+1175 RVSGNQI
-1182 YITGLETRISS
+1182 YITDVETRISS
-1193 QGTFWTVYASA
+1193 TSFTWGVFARA
-1204 DSQDFWFNV
+1204 DNQDFRFLV
-1213 FQLASP
+1213 TQSASP

-1224 PIWKDIYVDLPFE
+1224 PIWKDIYVDLPYE

-1251 MYEGMIYGVITSQVG
+1251 MYEGMIYGVITSQIG

-1343 TFQSYDNIKENIE
+1343 TFQSYDNIKENIK
-1356 ITKKFG
+1356 ITKTFG
-1362 TTSSQTQTI
+1362 NTSSQTQTI

-1392 KTSKEE
+1392 KTSNEE
-1398 KIFKDRCTNTNYAVY
+1398 RIFKDRCTNTNYAVY

>member
-1 MSEFEQGDLIEM
+1 MAI
-13 NYPLITKN
+13 IKN
-21 GFDFHGVNKYQTFSN
+21 GFEFKTIPLNIWTLDDPVLACHE
-36 CLLYYQLPLEQTT
+36 LPNEQTT
-49 VELSGK
+49 VEFSGS
-55 WILENKFYDRFKVEF
+55 WSLTEIPTDGSSIHTHMYNKFRMQARIYVENS
-70 TIFVEPYSSKWIGFG
+70 SSKWVYIPYIHFMFFNTIDGNPSG
-85 DFKYQFIA
+85 HARTGEYNLLETDQSYYQ
-93 DAYVKEGSKSVLS
+93 L
-106 SSTHDDYAL
+106 L
-115 IKAFNID
+115 WLFNSED
-122 DAFDLSKL
+122 HFDLSQL
-130 TLTSPDRLD
+130 TLTQDDRLD
-139 AKGTYYINWQTYE
+139 AKGTYYINWQTYQ

-157 ELLIREAI
+157 KQLIKNAL
-165 KPEFTDKYE
+165 KSDVSPY
-174 KEFIMTSFAT
+174 KENIIIAVETV
-184 LLRALRELGIEE
+184 LKGLRTLGIEE
-196 WLPGDTKKLNIEIH
+196 WLPGDTKKSNIEIY
-210 DLTKTP
+210 DKNRSYP
-216 FIWLP
+216 GWAP
-221 LRMESPDPH
+221 LRH
-230 ITNSSLHLN
+230 NAA
-239 NSSGTIEYL
+239 YL
-248 IRLLEPTG
+248 YLDNRHA
-256 SNIVRFTKNYELR
+256 NINYCDYDEDVFHQTDDHYLR

-276 DSYTKEAAIPYIEE
+276 DSYTEEATEPYLD
-290 FTFQNWSTDTQIQVY
+290 TFNVNNWSSDTQIQVNSPTFSPVR
-305 KSNLSVSKE
+305 KVS
-314 VFTIQGP
+314 TIQGP

-326 KIQFITNK
+326 EIQFTIYR
-334 NILEQLKC
+334 NIWEYLERDC
-342 NYPRFGF
+342 NYLRFGF
-349 FSLKLDFGGPGKVK
+349 FSLKAESVEQKNSIYLNYK
-363 SDIFYIDYI
+363 
-372 YNTDGDKFRTAFN
+372 YNTDEDKFRTELFYVTKPN
-385 YHTEPNQPHFHIT
+385 DPHYYININGQLDDKIEVGSTEI
-398 INKQYDNKIFKVGTT
+398 YD
-413 KYYNVSFLL
+413 VSFLL
-422 PTNAYAIND
+422 PSDAYALND
-431 REKSPL
+431 IALSPL
-437 EVQDLNVKVVNDD
+437 EVKDLNVKVVNDD
-450 NNSFTARL
+450 NKSFTASL
-458 TDINISYYAGG
+458 TDINIS
-469 DDYEY
+469 EY
-474 SGNVG
+474 SNGNVG

-489 KDFSTSTRIE
+489 KDFALSTRIE
-499 VSLNPRW
+499 VSLNQRW
-506 EYKLSDEHIPV
+506 QYNLSDEHIPV
-517 DYLSFDPEQ
+517 DYLSFDSEQ

-557 ADKAEFNITFESPD
+557 ADEAEFNITFESPD

-591 NLIFKDNVDD
+591 NLIFKDNVND

-638 LYHNERYA
+638 IYHNERYA
-646 SQDPDNTIWVPNETH
+646 SQFPDKTIWDPYGPEPNELH
-661 ISYRS
+661 ISYKS
-666 ANFVDLYFRY
+666 ARLYDYFFEY
-676 FYGYGAIFNG
+676 FYGYGDIFSG
-686 GFKDT
+686 GFKSA
-691 ADYDCYVISSDT
+691 ADYGCKVISLDY

-710 FSIHDSQGFLTLS
+710 FGINDSIGFLTLS
-723 PIKENQYV
+723 NIKENQYV
-731 NQRQSRINI
+731 NQRQTRINI
-740 YLQYRDDDGQL
+740 YLQYQDDDGQL

-764 IDVIQDGTGF
+764 IDVIQDGTGLA
-774 TDPVIEDDSLY
+774 DPVIEDDSLY
-785 GANDDQNIL
+785 GVNDDQNIL

-804 TQNNYSVNMQTLEQP
+804 TQNNYSVNMQTKEQP

-824 NDLYFLDASPV
+824 DDLYFLDASPV

-844 ILKYYTTLTGTPSVT
+844 ILKYYTTLTGIPSVT

-873 QVDAQQK
+873 QVDNQQK

-893 TQGYVTLTIGTRS
+893 TQGYVTLTIETRS

-912 QKKSEQY
+912 QNKSEQY
-919 FDLKLTSY
+919 FDLENTTF

-964 SVDSQSIFIITN
+964 SVDSQSIFIVTN
-976 GNPMITARTEII
+976 VNPMITARTEII
-988 EIYTNDSEGHTAFAQ
+988 EIYTTDSGGNTAFAQ
-1003 EVSIRQSGSSYPE
+1003 EVTLRQNGSSYPE

-1028 YAVFSGQ
+1028 YAIFSGQ
-1035 AKILTGKISRYDGS
+1035 AKILTGKISRYDSS
-1049 IPTGYKIK
+1049 IPTGYEIK
-1057 PVPKNTNE
+1057 PVPVNTSD

-1085 INSITSLP
+1085 INNISGIS
-1093 KEFTVPV
+1093 KEITVPV
-1100 DFQLVYGTNE
+1100 DFQLVNG
-1110 ILYSTKTLIFTL
+1110 IDLYSTKTLVFTL
-1122 GRANGILLQPTE
+1122 GQSNGILLQPNE
-1134 LIFDYKG
+1134 LIFDYRG

-1155 GGVSNITLNSSL
+1155 GGVSNLSITSRLD
-1167 NEYLPFTV
+1167 EFPFTI

-1193 QGTFWTVYASA
+1193 SPQTWTVNARA
-1204 DSQDFWFNV
+1204 DSQDFSFNV
-1213 FQLASP
+1213 TQFYSP

-1224 PIWKDIYVDLPFE
+1224 PIWKDIYVDLPYE

-1296 QTSSDGVNWQSSY
+1296 QTSQDGVNWQSSY

-1319 DEERKVYLEAQ
+1319 DEERKIYLEAQ

-1378 TYTSKAASNYSIKI
+1378 TYVSKATSNYSIKI
-1392 KTSKEE
+1392 KTSNEE

-1438 STYKMDFDNNVGTE
+1438 STYMMDFDNNVGTE

>member
-1 MSEFEQGDLIEM
+1 MAGI
-13 NYPLITKN
+13 IKN
-21 GFDFHGVNKYQTFSN
+21 GFEFHNIHLEHWNSDDY
-36 CLLYYQLPLEQTT
+36 CLACHRLPIEQTT
-49 VELSGK
+49 VEFSGSWYDGSGK
-55 WILENKFYDRFKVEF
+55 HFDIFYVQFWIYVENS
-70 TIFVEPYSSKWIGFG
+70 SSKWVNISTAN
-85 DFKYQFIA
+85 YQYRTAGGGPTLGNIL
-93 DAYVKEGSKSVLS
+93 DGPVNTY
-106 SSTHDDYAL
+106 DDYGL
-115 IKAFNID
+115 IKFINPYE
-122 DAFDLSKL
+122 AFDLSQL

-139 AKGTYYINWQTYE
+139 AKGTYYINWQTYQ

-157 ELLIREAI
+157 EQLIKDAI
-165 KPEFTDKYE
+165 KPEFADSKDFYMQTYSL
-174 KEFIMTSFAT
+174 I
-184 LLRALRELGIEE
+184 LRAFRTLGIEE
-196 WLPGDTKKLNIEIH
+196 WLPGDTKKLNIEIL
-210 DLTKTP
+210 DRNR
-216 FIWLP
+216 FADEWRCQP
-221 LRMESPDPH
+221 LRH
-230 ITNSSLHLN
+230 NA
-239 NSSGTIEYL
+239 YL
-248 IRLLEPTG
+248 YLDNRHANIYYCDYYDNIFYQTDNYKLL
-256 SNIVRFTKNYELR
+256 

-276 DSYTKEAAIPYIEE
+276 DSYTEEATEPYLD
-290 FTFQNWSTDTQIQVY
+290 TFNVNNWSSDTQIQVNSPTFSPER
-305 KSNLSVSKE
+305 KVS
-314 VFTIQGP
+314 TIQGP

-326 KIQFITNK
+326 EIKFIIYR
-334 NILEQLKC
+334 NIWECLDRDC

-349 FSLKLDFGGPGKVK
+349 FSLKLESVEQKNSIYLNYK
-363 SDIFYIDYI
+363 
-372 YNTDGDKFRTAFN
+372 YNTDEDKFRTELFYVTKPN
-385 YHTEPNQPHFHIT
+385 DPHYYININGQLDDKIEVGSTEI
-398 INKQYDNKIFKVGTT
+398 YD
-413 KYYNVSFLL
+413 VSFLL
-422 PTNAYAIND
+422 PSDAYAVND
-431 REKSPL
+431 IALSPL

-450 NNSFTARL
+450 NNSFTASL
-458 TDINISYYAGG
+458 TDINIS
-469 DDYEY
+469 EY
-474 SGNVG
+474 SNGNVG

-499 VSLNPRW
+499 VSLNQRW
-506 EYKLSDEHIPV
+506 QYNLSDEHIPV
-517 DYLSFDPEQ
+517 DYLSFYSSP
-526 ALEFVIPEGTVLN
+526 EFVIPEGTVLN

-557 ADKAEFNITFESPD
+557 ADEAEFNITFESPD

-638 LYHNERYA
+638 IYHNERYA
-646 SQDPDNTIWVPNETH
+646 SQDPDNPIWVPNEIH
-661 ISYRS
+661 IPYESSNGY
-666 ANFVDLYFRY
+666 AKQYNY
-676 FYGYGAIFNG
+676 FYGYGAIFND
-686 GFKDT
+686 GFKSA
-691 ADYDCYVISSDT
+691 ADYGCHVISSNS

-710 FSIHDSQGFLTLS
+710 FGIYDSYGYLTIRN
-723 PIKENQYV
+723 IKENQYV
-731 NQRQSRINI
+731 NPRQARINI
-740 YLQYRDDDGQL
+740 YLKYEDDNGQL

-764 IDVIQDGTGF
+764 IDVIQDGSGL
-774 TDPVIEDDSLY
+774 DKPVIEDDSLY

-804 TQNNYSVNMQTLEQP
+804 TQNNYSVNMQTKEQP

-824 NDLYFLDASPV
+824 DDLYFLDSSPV

-844 ILKYYTTLTGTPSVT
+844 ILKYYTTLTGIPSVT

-964 SVDSQSIFIITN
+964 SVDSKSIFIIAN

-988 EIYTNDSEGHTAFAQ
+988 EIYTNDSGGNTAFAQ

-1035 AKILTGKISRYDGS
+1035 AKILTGKISRYDSS

-1057 PVPKNTNE
+1057 PVPKNTID
-1065 YTVECVQTSGESYS
+1065 YTVQCVQTSGESYS

-1085 INSITSLP
+1085 INNKSSII
-1093 KEFTVPV
+1093 KDITVPI

-1110 ILYSTKTLIFTL
+1110 ILYSTKTLVFTL
-1122 GRANGILLQPTE
+1122 GQSNGILLQPNE
-1134 LIFDYKG
+1134 LIFDYRG

-1155 GGVSNITLNSSL
+1155 GGVSNLTITSSL
-1167 NEYLPFTV
+1167 DKLPFTV

-1182 YITGLETRISS
+1182 YITDLETRISS
-1193 QGTFWTVYASA
+1193 SSNSWLVHARA
-1204 DSQDFWFNV
+1204 DSQDFSFAV
-1213 FQLASP
+1213 TQLASP

-1224 PIWKDIYVDLPFE
+1224 PIWKDIYVDLPYE

-1251 MYEGMIYGVITSQVG
+1251 MYEGMIYGAITSQVG

-1319 DEERKVYLEAQ
+1319 DEERKIYLEAQ

-1356 ITKKFG
+1356 ITKTFG
-1362 TTSSQTQTI
+1362 TTSSQTQSI

-1378 TYTSKAASNYSIKI
+1378 TYVSKAASNYSIKI
-1392 KTSKEE
+1392 KTSNEE

-1438 STYKMDFDNNVGTE
+1438 STYMMDFDNNVGTE

>member
-1 MSEFEQGDLIEM
+1 MAR
-13 NYPLITKN
+13 ITKN
-21 GFDFHGVNKYQTFSN
+21 GFQFNIIPLELWNSNDPVLACHELSLQQTEVEFSGSWTLTDVYQDGHTETHTYNTFRLQPRIYVENSSSKWVYIPEILYSFLNINSPSGGFARSGQFGVYGIKPNIDFSKEIDQS
-36 CLLYYQLPLEQTT
+36 YYQLL
-49 VELSGK
+49 L
-55 WILENKFYDRFKVEF
+55 L
-70 TIFVEPYSSKWIGFG
+70 
-85 DFKYQFIA
+85 
-93 DAYVKEGSKSVLS
+93 
-106 SSTHDDYAL
+106 
-115 IKAFNID
+115 FNSNTY
-122 DAFDLSKL
+122 FDLSKL
-130 TLTSPDRLD
+130 TLTQDDRLD
-139 AKGTYYINWQTYE
+139 AKGTYYINWQTYQ

-157 ELLIREAI
+157 KQLIRNAI
-165 KPEFTDKYE
+165 KIDITSYQKD
-174 KEFIMTSFAT
+174 FIMTSVDAV
-184 LLRALRELGIEE
+184 LNGLRILGIEE
-196 WLPGDTKKLNIEIH
+196 WLPGDTKKSNIEIY
-210 DLTKTP
+210 DKNATYP
-216 FIWLP
+216 AWQP
-221 LRMESPDPH
+221 LRH
-230 ITNSSLHLN
+230 NA
-239 NSSGTIEYL
+239 YL
-248 IRLLEPTG
+248 YL
-256 SNIVRFTKNYELR
+256 SNLFANIYYCDYDEDVFHQTDNYQLR
-269 FTYYVKE
+269 FTYYIKQ
-276 DSYTKEAAIPYIEE
+276 DSYTEEATEIPYIEG
-290 FTFQNWSTDTQIQVY
+290 FTVQNWSTDDKQIQVSN
-305 KSNLSVSKE
+305 SNLSVSKT
-314 VFTIQGP
+314 VSTIQGP
-321 DAIWK
+321 DSIWK
-326 KIQFITNK
+326 EIQFTTDK
-334 NILEQLKC
+334 NIWEDLERNC

-349 FSLKLDFGGPGKVK
+349 FSLKLEHRDFKD
-363 SDIFYIDYI
+363 SIYLDYI
-372 YNTDGDKFRTAFN
+372 YNTNADKFRTELTYKTDNDFAYYIGISGWWYDKIEVGDTKIYEAF
-385 YHTEPNQPHFHIT
+385 F
-398 INKQYDNKIFKVGTT
+398 G
-413 KYYNVSFLL
+413 L
-422 PTNAYAIND
+422 PSDAYALNVP
-431 REKSPL
+431 ETPPL
-437 EVQDLNVKVVNDD
+437 EVKDLNVKVVNDD
-450 NNSFTARL
+450 NNSFTVSL
-458 TDINISYYAGG
+458 TDINISKVTNYI
-469 DDYEY
+469 
-474 SGNVG
+474 NNG

-506 EYKLSDEHIPV
+506 DYNLSDHHIPL
-517 DYLSFDPEQ
+517 DFIWFYSSP
-526 ALEFVIPEGTVLN
+526 EFVIPEGTVLN

-557 ADKAEFNITFESPD
+557 ADEAEFNITFESPD

-623 KVNGKEFTNVHEIPV
+623 KVNGKEFTNVYEIPV
-638 LYHNERYA
+638 IYHNERYTPD
-646 SQDPDNTIWVPNETH
+646 SYPHLIWDPDPKFYIPYKSESPY
-661 ISYRS
+661 IGKY
-666 ANFVDLYFRY
+666 LY
-676 FYGYGAIFNG
+676 FYGYGNIFNN
-686 GFKDT
+686 GFKVP
-691 ADYDCYVISSDT
+691 ADYGCYVISSDY

-710 FSIHDSQGFLTLS
+710 FGIDTNTYGNLTLS
-723 PIKENQYV
+723 NIKENQYV
-731 NQRQSRINI
+731 NQRQARINI

-764 IDVIQDGTGF
+764 IDVIQDGTGLA
-774 TDPVIEDDSLY
+774 DPVIEDDSLY

-873 QVDAQQK
+873 QVDGNQK
-880 AVTVNMNYNKGQT
+880 QVIVNMNYNKGQT

-964 SVDSQSIFIITN
+964 SVDSKSIFIITN

-988 EIYTNDSEGHTAFAQ
+988 EIYTNDSEGNTAFAQ

-1016 SLNFNIEPQDGD
+1016 SLNFTIEPQDGD

-1035 AKILTGKISRYDGS
+1035 AKILTGKISKYDGS

-1057 PVPKNTNE
+1057 PVPKNTYD
-1065 YTVECVQTSGESYS
+1065 YTVQCVQTSGESYS

-1085 INSITSLP
+1085 VNNITSII
-1093 KEFTVPV
+1093 KDITVPV

-1110 ILYSTKTLIFTL
+1110 ILYSTKTLVFTL
-1122 GRANGILLQPTE
+1122 GQSNGILLLPNE
-1134 LIFDYKG
+1134 LIFDYRG

-1155 GGVSNITLNSSL
+1155 GGVSNLSITSSVA
-1167 NEYLPFTV
+1167 NYPFTV

-1182 YITGLETRISS
+1182 YINDLETRISS
-1193 QGTFWTVYASA
+1193 SSNSWLVHARA
-1204 DSQDFWFNV
+1204 DSQDFMFAV
-1213 FQLASP
+1213 TQTGSP

-1224 PIWKDIYVDLPFE
+1224 PIWKDIYVDLPYE

-1296 QTSSDGVNWQSSY
+1296 QTSQDGVNWQSSY

-1362 TTSSQTQTI
+1362 TPPSQTQSF

-1378 TYTSKAASNYSIKI
+1378 TYTSKASSNYSIKI

-1438 STYKMDFDNNVGTE
+1438 STYMMDFDNNVGTE

>member
-1 MSEFEQGDLIEM
+1 MV
-13 NYPLITKN
+13 ITKN
-21 GFDFHGVNKYQTFSN
+21 GFSFCHIPLEFWDSN
-36 CLLYYQLPLEQTT
+36 DYTLACHELPHEQTT
-49 VELSGK
+49 VEFSGS
-55 WILENKFYDRFKVEF
+55 WSLPETTSDGIIFRTYDKFYMSSQIYVENSSSKWVYIPYIYFKFTQTKSEF
-70 TIFVEPYSSKWIGFG
+70 TITG
-85 DFKYQFIA
+85 DFKLPVTHYEGEKFETDKSYYQLLLLFN
-93 DAYVKEGSKSVLS
+93 SKNKN
-106 SSTHDDYAL
+106 H
-115 IKAFNID
+115 
-122 DAFDLSKL
+122 FDLSQL

-139 AKGTYYINWQTYE
+139 AKGTYYINWQTYQ

-157 ELLIREAI
+157 KQLLKDVIT
-165 KPEFTDKYE
+165 PDYNSD
-174 KEFIMTSFAT
+174 FIMTTIDAV
-184 LLRALRELGIEE
+184 LQGLRTLGIEE
-196 WLPGDTKKLNIEIH
+196 WLPGDNNKVNIYVLDRTLPRPEWE
-210 DLTKTP
+210 
-216 FIWLP
+216 WLP
-221 LRMESPDPH
+221 LRHNAYFYLDNRHATIHYCKYNEDVFYQSDEYTLGFEYFIKHEYETQSGDFYTH
-230 ITNSSLHLN
+230 IE
-239 NSSGTIEYL
+239 G
-248 IRLLEPTG
+248 
-256 SNIVRFTKNYELR
+256 FT
-269 FTYYVKE
+269 V
-276 DSYTKEAAIPYIEE
+276 
-290 FTFQNWSTDTQIQVY
+290 QNWSSDKQIQVY
-305 KSNLSVSKE
+305 DSRLADGGASWE
-314 VFTIQGP
+314 PIQGP
-321 DAIWK
+321 DAMWTCCRHNTYKTIWEFL
-326 KIQFITNK
+326 Q
-334 NILEQLKC
+334 C

-349 FSLKLDFGGPGKVK
+349 FSLKAESVEQKY
-363 SDIFYIDYI
+363 SIFFN
-372 YNTDGDKFRTAFN
+372 YNVLANKFRTELFYVTKPN
-385 YHTEPNQPHFHIT
+385 DPHYYISINGSLDDKIEVGSTEI
-398 INKQYDNKIFKVGTT
+398 YD
-413 KYYNVSFLL
+413 VSFLL
-422 PTNAYAIND
+422 PSDAYALND

-437 EVQDLNVKVVNDD
+437 EVKDLNVKVVNDD
-450 NNSFTARL
+450 NKSFTASL
-458 TDINISYYAGG
+458 TDINIS
-469 DDYEY
+469 EY
-474 SGNVG
+474 SNGNVG

-506 EYKLSDEHIPV
+506 EYNLSDEHIPV

-526 ALEFVIPEGTVLN
+526 ALEFIIPEGTVLN

-557 ADKAEFNITFESPD
+557 TDKAEFNITFESPD
-571 EAEFKKRKIEFDFQK
+571 AAEFKKRKIEFDFQK

-591 NLIFKDNVDD
+591 NLIFKDNVND

-623 KVNGKEFTNVHEIPV
+623 KVNGEEFTNVHEIPV
-638 LYHNERYA
+638 LYHNERYTP
-646 SQDPDNTIWVPNETH
+646 SSDPNPIWDPYGPMPNEIH
-661 ISYRS
+661 ISYKSEGR
-666 ANFVDLYFRY
+666 YIEEYKY
-676 FYGYGAIFNG
+676 FYGYGNIFSG
-686 GFKDT
+686 GFKSA
-691 ADYDCYVISSDT
+691 ADYGCKVISSNT

-710 FSIHDSQGFLTLS
+710 FGIFDTIGYLTLS
-723 PIKENQYV
+723 NIKENYYT
-731 NQRQSRINI
+731 NPRQARLNI
-740 YLQYRDDDGQL
+740 YLQYQDDNGQL

-764 IDVIQDGTGF
+764 IDVIQDGAGLA
-774 TDPVIEDDSLY
+774 DPVIEDDSLY
-785 GANDDQNIL
+785 GVNDDQNIL

-804 TQNNYSVNMQTLEQP
+804 TQNNYSVNMQTKEQP

-824 NDLYFLDASPV
+824 DDLYFLDASPV

-844 ILKYYTTLTGTPSVT
+844 ILKYYTTLTGIPSVT

-912 QKKSEQY
+912 QNKSEQY
-919 FDLKLTSY
+919 FDLENTTF

-976 GNPMITARTEII
+976 VNPMITARTEII
-988 EIYTNDSEGHTAFAQ
+988 EIYTNDSEENTAFAQ
-1003 EVSIRQSGSSYPE
+1003 EVTLRQNGSSYPE

-1028 YAVFSGQ
+1028 YAIFSGQ
-1035 AKILTGKISRYDGS
+1035 AKILTGKISRYDSS

-1057 PVPKNTNE
+1057 PVPVNTSD

-1079 PVFQLV
+1079 PVFQLI
-1085 INSITSLP
+1085 INNISGIS
-1093 KEFTVPV
+1093 KEITVPV
-1100 DFQLVYGTNE
+1100 DFQLVNG
-1110 ILYSTKTLIFTL
+1110 IDLYSTKTLVFTL
-1122 GRANGILLQPTE
+1122 GQSNGILLQPNE
-1134 LIFDYKG
+1134 LIFDYRG
-1141 VAKDNVNYITVKKS
+1141 VAKENINYITVKKS
-1155 GGVSNITLNSSL
+1155 GGVSNLSITSRLD
-1167 NEYLPFTV
+1167 EFPFTI

-1193 QGTFWTVYASA
+1193 SPQTWTVNARA
-1204 DSQDFWFNV
+1204 DSQDFSFNV
-1213 FQLASP
+1213 TQFYSP

-1224 PIWKDIYVDLPFE
+1224 PIWKDIYVDLPYE

-1251 MYEGMIYGVITSQVG
+1251 MYEGMIYGIITSQVG

-1319 DEERKVYLEAQ
+1319 DEERKIYLEAQ

-1378 TYTSKAASNYSIKI
+1378 TYVSKAASNYSIKI
-1392 KTSKEE
+1392 KTSNEE

-1438 STYKMDFDNNVGTE
+1438 STYMMDFDNNVGTE

>member
-1 MSEFEQGDLIEM
+1 MVIV
-13 NYPLITKN
+13 KN
-21 GFDFHGVNKYQTFSN
+21 WFSF
-36 CLLYYQLPLEQTT
+36 CYLPLEFWNSNDPCLTCHELPQEQTT
-49 VELSGK
+49 VEFSGSWSLSETASDG
-55 WILENKFYDRFKVEF
+55 IIFRTYDKFYMSAQIYVENS
-70 TIFVEPYSSKWIGFG
+70 SSKWVQIPYIYFKFIQTDSGFTRTG
-85 DFKYQFIA
+85 NFKLTTTHYEGEKFEADNSYYQLLLLFN
-93 DAYVKEGSKSVLS
+93 SK
-106 SSTHDDYAL
+106 
-115 IKAFNID
+115 NN
-122 DAFDLSKL
+122 FDLSQL

-139 AKGTYYINWQTYE
+139 AKGTYYINWQTYQ

-157 ELLIREAI
+157 KQLLKDAI
-165 KPEFTDKYE
+165 TPDYNSD
-174 KEFIMTSFAT
+174 FIMTAIDAV
-184 LLRALRELGIEE
+184 LQGLRTIGIEE
-196 WLPGDTKKLNIEIH
+196 WFPGDNNKVHIEIL
-210 DLTKTP
+210 DRTLPRTEWE
-216 FIWLP
+216 WLP
-221 LRMESPDPH
+221 FRHNTYFYLDNRHATVYYCKHNEDVFH
-230 ITNSSLHLN
+230 QTDEC
-239 NSSGTIEYL
+239 TI
-248 IRLLEPTG
+248 
-256 SNIVRFTKNYELR
+256 RFN
-269 FTYYVKE
+269 YYVKHKYVE
-276 DSYTKEAAIPYIEE
+276 SSSNKGFSYIEG
-290 FTFQNWSTDTQIQVY
+290 FTVQNWSSDKQIQVQDSY
-305 KSNLSVSKE
+305 LIESAPGAME
-314 VFTIQGP
+314 IQGP
-321 DAIWK
+321 DCIWTLYEH
-326 KIQFITNK
+326 FTYK
-334 NILEQLKC
+334 NIWEFLQC

-349 FSLKLDFGGPGKVK
+349 FSLKSESVEQKNSIYL
-363 SDIFYIDYI
+363 DYI
-372 YNTDGDKFRTAFN
+372 YKTDDDKFRTELF
-385 YHTEPNQPHFHIT
+385 YITKPNDPHYY
-398 INKQYDNKIFKVGTT
+398 ININGQRYDKIEVGST
-413 KYYNVSFLL
+413 KIYDVSFLL
-422 PTNAYAIND
+422 PSDAYALND
-431 REKSPL
+431 IEKSPL
-437 EVQDLNVKVVNDD
+437 EVKDLNVKVVNDK
-450 NNSFTARL
+450 NKSFTASL
-458 TDINISYYAGG
+458 TDINIS
-469 DDYEY
+469 EY
-474 SGNVG
+474 SNGNKG

-489 KDFSTSTRIE
+489 KDFSASTRIE
-499 VSLNPRW
+499 VSLNQRW
-506 EYKLSDEHIPV
+506 EYNLSDEHIPV
-517 DYLSFDPEQ
+517 DYLSFDSAKVP
-526 ALEFVIPEGTVLN
+526 EFVIPKGTVLN

-557 ADKAEFNITFESPD
+557 ADEAEFNITFESPD
-571 EAEFKKRKIEFDFQK
+571 EAEFKKRKIEFDFLK
-586 DGTAF
+586 DGTTF
-591 NLIFKDNVDD
+591 KLIFKDNVDD

-638 LYHNERYA
+638 IYHNERYA
-646 SQDPDNTIWVPNETH
+646 SSDPDNQIWNPVPNEKH
-661 ISYRS
+661 ISYKS
-666 ANFVDLYFRY
+666 ASSYVDIYNY
-676 FYGYGAIFNG
+676 FYGYGSIFND
-686 GFKDT
+686 GFKDI
-691 ADYDCYVISSDT
+691 ADYGCHVISSDS

-710 FSIHDSQGFLTLS
+710 FGIYKSQGNLTLTN
-723 PIKENQYV
+723 IKENQYV
-731 NQRQSRINI
+731 NPRQTRINI
-740 YLQYRDDDGQL
+740 YLQYQDDAGQL

-764 IDVIQDGTGF
+764 IDVIQRGTGF

-859 FTNTEGFLPGINSV
+859 FTNTEGFLPGISSV
-873 QVDAQQK
+873 QVDEQQK
-880 AVTVNMNYNKGQT
+880 AVIVNMNYNKGQT

-912 QKKSEQY
+912 QNKSEQY

-964 SVDSQSIFIITN
+964 SVDSQSIFIVTN

-988 EIYTNDSEGHTAFAQ
+988 EIYTNDSEGNTAFAQ
-1003 EVSIRQSGSSYPE
+1003 EVSISQSGSSYPE
-1016 SLNFNIEPQDGD
+1016 SLNFTIEPQDGD

-1035 AKILTGKISRYDGS
+1035 AKILTGKISRYDNS

-1057 PVPKNTNE
+1057 PVPVNTSD

-1085 INSITSLP
+1085 INNKQIFSEEI
-1093 KEFTVPV
+1093 TVPV

-1110 ILYSTKTLIFTL
+1110 ILYSTKTLVFTL
-1122 GRANGILLQPTE
+1122 GRENGILLQPNE
-1134 LIFDYKG
+1134 LIFDYRG

-1155 GGVSNITLNSSL
+1155 GGVNNLRITSSL
-1167 NEYLPFTV
+1167 DKFPFTI

-1193 QGTFWTVYASA
+1193 SPFTWPVDARVDLNHEFRFYVTQT
-1204 DSQDFWFNV
+1204 
-1213 FQLASP
+1213 ASP

-1224 PIWKDIYVDLPFE
+1224 PIWKDIYVDLPYE

-1296 QTSSDGVNWQSSY
+1296 QTSQDGVNWQSSY

-1362 TTSSQTQTI
+1362 TTTSQTQSI

-1378 TYTSKAASNYSIKI
+1378 TYASKAASNYSIKI
-1392 KTSKEE
+1392 KTSNEE

-1427 GKNLKTDKTKQ
+1427 GKNLKTDNTKQ
-1438 STYKMDFDNNVGTE
+1438 STYKIDFDNNVGTE

>member
-1 MSEFEQGDLIEM
+1 MVIV
-13 NYPLITKN
+13 KN
-21 GFDFHGVNKYQTFSN
+21 GFSFCHIPLEFWNSNDN
-36 CLLYYQLPLEQTT
+36 CLACHELPQEQTT
-49 VELSGK
+49 VEFSGSWSLSEAASDG
-55 WILENKFYDRFKVEF
+55 ITFRTYDKFYMSAQIYVENS
-70 TIFVEPYSSKWIGFG
+70 SSKWVYIPYIYFKFTQTGSGFTRTG
-85 DFKYQFIA
+85 DFKLPVTHYEGEKFEADNSYYQLLLLFN
-93 DAYVKEGSKSVLS
+93 SKNKN
-106 SSTHDDYAL
+106 H
-115 IKAFNID
+115 
-122 DAFDLSKL
+122 FDLSQL

-139 AKGTYYINWQTYE
+139 AKGTYYINWQTYQ

-157 ELLIREAI
+157 KQLLKDVIT
-165 KPEFTDKYE
+165 PDYNSD
-174 KEFIMTSFAT
+174 FIMTTIDAV
-184 LLRALRELGIEE
+184 LQGLRTIGIEE
-196 WLPGDTKKLNIEIH
+196 WLPGDTKKLNIEIL
-210 DLTKTP
+210 DRTLPRTEWE
-216 FIWLP
+216 WLP
-221 LRMESPDPH
+221 LRHNAYFYLDNRH
-230 ITNSSLHLN
+230 A
-239 NSSGTIEYL
+239 TIYYCKDNEDVFHQTDEY
-248 IRLLEPTG
+248 T
-256 SNIVRFTKNYELR
+256 LR
-269 FTYYVKE
+269 FEYYIKLKH
-276 DSYTKEAAIPYIEE
+276 DYIEPDDE
-290 FTFQNWSTDTQIQVY
+290 KHFTYIEGFTVQNWSSDKQIQVY
-305 KSNLSVSKE
+305 DSYLIESNPSRVN
-314 VFTIQGP
+314 IQGP
-321 DAIWK
+321 DSLWTIYKRHTYKTIWEFL
-326 KIQFITNK
+326 Q
-334 NILEQLKC
+334 C

-349 FSLKLDFGGPGKVK
+349 FSLKAESVEQKYSIFFDFENKPT
-363 SDIFYIDYI
+363 
-372 YNTDGDKFRTAFN
+372 NDKFRTELF
-385 YHTEPNQPHFHIT
+385 YVTKPNDPHYY
-398 INKQYDNKIFKVGTT
+398 ININGQRYDKIEVGST
-413 KYYNVSFLL
+413 KIYDVSFLL
-422 PTNAYAIND
+422 PSDAYALND
-431 REKSPL
+431 VELSPL
-437 EVQDLNVKVVNDD
+437 EVKDLNVKVVNDK
-450 NNSFTARL
+450 NKSFTASL
-458 TDINISYYAGG
+458 TDINIS
-469 DDYEY
+469 EY
-474 SGNVG
+474 SNGNVG

-506 EYKLSDEHIPV
+506 EYNLSDEHIPV
-517 DYLSFDPEQ
+517 DYLSFEPEQ
-526 ALEFVIPEGTVLN
+526 SSSLEFVIPEGTVLN

-557 ADKAEFNITFESPD
+557 ADEAEFNITFESPD

-623 KVNGKEFTNVHEIPV
+623 KVNGENFTKVHEIPV

-646 SQDPDNTIWVPNETH
+646 SQDPDNTIWVPNVTH

-666 ANFVDLYFRY
+666 ADFVDINFRY

-686 GFKDT
+686 GFNDFD
-691 ADYDCYVISSDT
+691 DYGCYDIPSDS
-703 NIFEKAE
+703 NIFEFAV
-710 FSIHDSQGFLTLS
+710 FHIHDSQGHLTLAN
-723 PIKENQYV
+723 IKENQFA
-731 NQRQSRINI
+731 NPRQTRINI
-740 YLQYRDDDGQL
+740 YLQYRDDDDGQI

-764 IDVIQDGTGF
+764 IDIIQDGTPQAG
-774 TDPVIEDDSLY
+774 PVIEDDSLY

-804 TQNNYSVNMQTLEQP
+804 TQNNYSVNMQTKEQP

-912 QKKSEQY
+912 QNKSEQY

-988 EIYTNDSEGHTAFAQ
+988 EIYTNDSEGNTAFAQ

-1016 SLNFNIEPQDGD
+1016 SLNFTIEPQDGD

-1035 AKILTGKISRYDGS
+1035 AKILTGKISKYDGS

-1057 PVPKNTNE
+1057 PVPKNTND
-1065 YTVECVQTSGESYS
+1065 YTVQCVQTSGESYS

-1085 INSITSLP
+1085 INNITSII
-1093 KEFTVPV
+1093 KDITVPV

-1110 ILYSTKTLIFTL
+1110 ILYSTKTLVFTL
-1122 GRANGILLQPTE
+1122 GQSNGILLLPNE
-1134 LIFDYKG
+1134 LIFDYRG

-1155 GGVSNITLNSSL
+1155 GGVSNLSITSSVA
-1167 NEYLPFTV
+1167 NYPFTV

-1182 YITGLETRISS
+1182 YINDLETRISS
-1193 QGTFWTVYASA
+1193 SSNSWLVYARA
-1204 DSQDFWFNV
+1204 DSQDFMFAV
-1213 FQLASP
+1213 TQTGSP

-1224 PIWKDIYVDLPFE
+1224 PIWKDIYVDLPYE

-1296 QTSSDGVNWQSSY
+1296 QTSQDGVNWQSSY

-1343 TFQSYDNIKENIE
+1343 TFQSYDNIKEDIR

-1362 TTSSQTQTI
+1362 TTSSQTQ
-1371 SSYNEQK
+1371 SFYSYNEQK
-1378 TYTSKAASNYSIKI
+1378 TYASKATSNYSINI

>member
-1 MSEFEQGDLIEM
+1 MVIV
-13 NYPLITKN
+13 KN
-21 GFDFHGVNKYQTFSN
+21 GFEFHEIPLELWDSN
-36 CLLYYQLPLEQTT
+36 DYCLACHELPHEQTT
-49 VELSGK
+49 VEFSGS
-55 WILENKFYDRFKVEF
+55 WTLYNKVFNKFKVEF
-70 TIFVEPYSSKWIGFG
+70 SIYVENESSKWIYMNHVYYEYIEANGNITYG
-85 DFKYQFIA
+85 EVWGNPSETY
-93 DAYVKEGSKSVLS
+93 
-106 SSTHDDYAL
+106 DDYYL
-115 IKAFNID
+115 ILLFRIYGA
-122 DAFDLSKL
+122 AFDRSKL

-139 AKGTYYINWQTYE
+139 AKGTYYINWQTYQ

-157 ELLIREAI
+157 EQLLKDAI
-165 KPEFTDKYE
+165 KPV
-174 KEFIMTSFAT
+174 FADSKDYVMQT
-184 LLRALRELGIEE
+184 FSLLLRALRTFGIEE
-196 WLPGDTKKLNIEIH
+196 WLPGDTKKLNIEIL
-210 DLTKTP
+210 DKNR
-216 FIWLP
+216 FQDEQSWIA
-221 LRMESPDPH
+221 LRYRTRLFLRNRVAKIAYNEHKNYLFH
-230 ITNSSLHLN
+230 IT
-239 NSSGTIEYL
+239 Y
-248 IRLLEPTG
+248 
-256 SNIVRFTKNYELR
+256 NYYLR

-276 DSYTKEAAIPYIEE
+276 DSYTEENEIPYIEG
-290 FTFQNWSTDTQIQVY
+290 FTVKNWSTDIQIQVSN
-305 KSNLSVSKE
+305 SNLSVSKT
-314 VFTIQGP
+314 VSTIQGP

-326 KIQFITNK
+326 KIQFTTYK
-334 NILEQLKC
+334 NIWEQLLC

-349 FSLKLDFGGPGKVK
+349 FSLNFTNGDRQYPIFLD
-363 SDIFYIDYI
+363 YR
-372 YNTDGDKFRTAFN
+372 YNTDDDKFRTKLFYVTAPN
-385 YHTEPNQPHFHIT
+385 EPHYYININGSLDDKIEVGSTEI
-398 INKQYDNKIFKVGTT
+398 YD
-413 KYYNVSFLL
+413 VSFLL
-422 PTNAYAIND
+422 PSDAYALND
-431 REKSPL
+431 IEKSPL
-437 EVQDLNVKVVNDD
+437 EVKDLNVKVVNDD
-450 NNSFTARL
+450 NKSFTASL
-458 TDINISYYAGG
+458 TDINIS
-469 DDYEY
+469 EY
-474 SGNVG
+474 SDGNKG

-489 KDFSTSTRIE
+489 KDFSLSTRIE
-499 VSLNPRW
+499 VSLNQRW
-506 EYKLSDEHIPV
+506 QYNLSDEHIPV
-517 DYLSFDPEQ
+517 DYLSFYSSPV
-526 ALEFVIPEGTVLN
+526 FVIPEGTVLN

-546 RLTFQTHGFSS
+546 RLTFQTHSFSS
-557 ADKAEFNITFESPD
+557 TDKAEFNITFESPD

-623 KVNGKEFTNVHEIPV
+623 KVNGEVFTNVHEIPV

-646 SQDPDNTIWVPNETH
+646 SQHPNNPIWDPNGSVKVSYKSASSYINEY
-661 ISYRS
+661 S
-666 ANFVDLYFRY
+666 Y
-676 FYGYGAIFNG
+676 FYGYGAIFND
-686 GFKDT
+686 GFKSA
-691 ADYDCYVISSDT
+691 ADYGCHVISSNS

-710 FSIHDSQGFLTLS
+710 FGIYREIGYLTLS
-723 PIKENQYV
+723 NIKENQYV
-731 NQRQSRINI
+731 NPRQTRINI
-740 YLQYRDDDGQL
+740 YLKYEDDNGQL

-764 IDVIQDGTGF
+764 IDVIQDGTGLA
-774 TDPVIEDDSLY
+774 DPVIEDDSLY
-785 GANDDQNIL
+785 GDNDDQNIL

-804 TQNNYSVNMQTLEQP
+804 TQNNYSVNMQTKEQP

-824 NDLYFLDASPV
+824 DDLYFLDSSPV

-844 ILKYYTTLTGTPSVT
+844 ILKYYTTLTGIPSVT

-912 QKKSEQY
+912 QNKSEQY

-964 SVDSQSIFIITN
+964 SVNSQSIFIVTN

-988 EIYTNDSEGHTAFAQ
+988 EIYTNDSKGNTAFAQ

-1028 YAVFSGQ
+1028 YVIFSGQ
-1035 AKILTGKISRYDGS
+1035 AKILTGKISRYDSS

-1057 PVPKNTNE
+1057 PVPVNTSD

-1085 INSITSLP
+1085 INNISGIS
-1093 KEFTVPV
+1093 KEITVPV

-1110 ILYSTKTLIFTL
+1110 ILYSTKTLVFTL
-1122 GRANGILLQPTE
+1122 GQSNGILLQPSE
-1134 LIFDYKG
+1134 LIFDYRG

-1155 GGVSNITLNSSL
+1155 GGVSNLTITSSVA
-1167 NEYLPFTV
+1167 NFPFRI

-1193 QGTFWTVYASA
+1193 SSKTWTVNARA
-1204 DSQDFWFNV
+1204 DSQAFSFNV
-1213 FQLASP
+1213 TQSASP

-1224 PIWKDIYVDLPFE
+1224 PIWKDIYVDLPYE

-1296 QTSSDGVNWQSSY
+1296 QTSQDGVNWQSSY

-1319 DEERKVYLEAQ
+1319 DEERKIYLEAQ

-1378 TYTSKAASNYSIKI
+1378 TYVSKAASNYSIKI
-1392 KTSKEE
+1392 KTSNEE

-1438 STYKMDFDNNVGTE
+1438 STYMMDFDNNVGTE

>member
-1 MSEFEQGDLIEM
+1 MVIV
-13 NYPLITKN
+13 KN
-21 GFDFHGVNKYQTFSN
+21 GFSFCHIPLEFWNSN
-36 CLLYYQLPLEQTT
+36 DYCLACHELPQEQTT
-49 VELSGK
+49 VEFSGSWSLSETTSDG
-55 WILENKFYDRFKVEF
+55 IIFRTYDKFYMSAQIYVENS
-70 TIFVEPYSSKWIGFG
+70 YSKWVYIPYIYFKFTQTDSGITRTG
-85 DFKYQFIA
+85 DFKLPVTHYEGEKFEPDKSYYQLLLLFN
-93 DAYVKEGSKSVLS
+93 SKNKN
-106 SSTHDDYAL
+106 H
-115 IKAFNID
+115 
-122 DAFDLSKL
+122 FDLSQL

-139 AKGTYYINWQTYE
+139 AKGTYYINWQTYQ

-157 ELLIREAI
+157 KQLLKDVIT
-165 KPEFTDKYE
+165 PDYNSD
-174 KEFIMTSFAT
+174 FIMTTIDAV
-184 LLRALRELGIEE
+184 LQGLRTLGIEE
-196 WLPGDTKKLNIEIH
+196 WLPGDNNKVNIYVLDRTLPRPKWE
-210 DLTKTP
+210 
-216 FIWLP
+216 WLP
-221 LRMESPDPH
+221 LRHNAYFYLDNRH
-230 ITNSSLHLN
+230 A
-239 NSSGTIEYL
+239 TIHYCKYNEDVFYQSDEY
-248 IRLLEPTG
+248 T
-256 SNIVRFTKNYELR
+256 LR
-269 FTYYVKE
+269 FEYYVKHE
-276 DSYTKEAAIPYIEE
+276 YEEPSGDMYTRIEG
-290 FTFQNWSTDTQIQVY
+290 FTVQNWSSDKQIQVY
-305 KSNLSVSKE
+305 DSRLADGGASWE
-314 VFTIQGP
+314 PIQGP
-321 DAIWK
+321 DAMWTCCRNHTYKTIWEFL
-326 KIQFITNK
+326 Q
-334 NILEQLKC
+334 C

-349 FSLKLDFGGPGKVK
+349 FSLKAESVEQKY
-363 SDIFYIDYI
+363 SIFFYF
-372 YNTDGDKFRTAFN
+372 NALTNNFRTELFYVTKPN
-385 YHTEPNQPHFHIT
+385 DPHYYININGSLDDKIEVGSTEI
-398 INKQYDNKIFKVGTT
+398 YD
-413 KYYNVSFLL
+413 VSFLL
-422 PTNAYAIND
+422 PSDAYALND

-437 EVQDLNVKVVNDD
+437 EVKDLNVKVVNDK
-450 NNSFTARL
+450 NKSFTASL
-458 TDINISYYAGG
+458 TDINIS
-469 DDYEY
+469 EY
-474 SGNVG
+474 SNGNLG

-489 KDFSTSTRIE
+489 KDFSASTRIE
-499 VSLNPRW
+499 VSLNQRW
-506 EYKLSDEHIPV
+506 QYNLSDEHIPV

-557 ADKAEFNITFESPD
+557 TDKAEFNITFESPD
-571 EAEFKKRKIEFDFQK
+571 EAEFKKRKIEFDFLK

-591 NLIFKDNVDD
+591 NLIFKDNVND

-623 KVNGKEFTNVHEIPV
+623 KVNGEEFTNVHEIPV

-646 SQDPDNTIWVPNETH
+646 SQHPDNTIWDPNGPDPNNY
-661 ISYRS
+661 ILSPKSVNSQLQVYK
-666 ANFVDLYFRY
+666 Y
-676 FYGYGAIFNG
+676 FYGYGNIFND
-686 GFKDT
+686 GFKSV
-691 ADYDCYVISSDT
+691 ADYGCYVISSNT

-710 FSIHDSQGFLTLS
+710 FGIYDSKGYLTLS
-723 PIKENQYV
+723 NIKENQYV
-731 NQRQSRINI
+731 NSRQTRINI
-740 YLQYRDDDGQL
+740 YLKYEDDNGQL

-764 IDVIQDGTGF
+764 IDVIQNGSGLDK
-774 TDPVIEDDSLY
+774 PVIEDDSLY

-804 TQNNYSVNMQTLEQP
+804 TQNNYSVNMQTKEQP

-824 NDLYFLDASPV
+824 DDLYFLDSSPV

-912 QKKSEQY
+912 QNKAEQY

-964 SVDSQSIFIITN
+964 SVDSKSIFIITN

-988 EIYTNDSEGHTAFAQ
+988 EIYTNDSGGNTAFAQ

-1016 SLNFNIEPQDGD
+1016 SLNFTIEPQDGD

-1057 PVPKNTNE
+1057 PVPVNTSD
-1065 YTVECVQTSGESYS
+1065 YTVQCVQTSGESYS

-1085 INSITSLP
+1085 INNKSGII
-1093 KEFTVPV
+1093 KDITVPV

-1110 ILYSTKTLIFTL
+1110 ILYSTKTLVFTL
-1122 GRANGILLQPTE
+1122 GQSNGILLQPNE
-1134 LIFDYKG
+1134 LIFDYRG

-1155 GGVSNITLNSSL
+1155 GGVSNLTITSSL
-1167 NEYLPFTV
+1167 DKLPFTV

-1182 YITGLETRISS
+1182 YITDLETRISS
-1193 QGTFWTVYASA
+1193 SSNSWLVHARA
-1204 DSQDFWFNV
+1204 DSQDFSFAV
-1213 FQLASP
+1213 TQTASP

-1224 PIWKDIYVDLPFE
+1224 PIWKDIYVDLPYE

-1319 DEERKVYLEAQ
+1319 DEERKIYLEAQ

-1392 KTSKEE
+1392 KTSNEE

-1438 STYKMDFDNNVGTE
+1438 STYMMDFDNNVGTE

>member
-1 MSEFEQGDLIEM
+1 MIIKNRFNFYEI
-13 NYPLITKN
+13 PLEIWN
-21 GFDFHGVNKYQTFSN
+21 SN
-36 CLLYYQLPLEQTT
+36 DYCLSCHPLPLKQTT
-49 VELSGK
+49 VEFSGSWYNTDGVHFDK
-55 WILENKFYDRFKVEF
+55 FVIEFFIYVENS
-70 TIFVEPYSSKWIGFG
+70 SSKWIALSYANYSYLIGSVG
-85 DFKYQFIA
+85 TISGGTLTGPPDLYDDYGLIQFINPNEA
-93 DAYVKEGSKSVLS
+93 
-106 SSTHDDYAL
+106 
-115 IKAFNID
+115 I
-122 DAFDLSKL
+122 DLSKL

-139 AKGTYYINWQTYE
+139 AKGTYYINWQTYQ

-157 ELLIREAI
+157 EQLIKDAI
-165 KPEFTDKYE
+165 KPEFADQKD
-174 KEFIMTSFAT
+174 FIMQTYG
-184 LLRALRELGIEE
+184 LILRAFRTLGIEE
-196 WLPGDTKKLNIEIH
+196 WLPGDTKKSNIEIL
-210 DLTKTP
+210 DLNRTYP
-216 FIWLP
+216 YLEWEA
-221 LRMESPDPH
+221 LRYNAYLYLDNRHANINYWYVS
-230 ITNSSLHLN
+230 IFTNEDELHQTDN
-239 NSSGTIEYL
+239 
-248 IRLLEPTG
+248 
-256 SNIVRFTKNYELR
+256 FQLR
-269 FTYYVKE
+269 FTYYVKQ
-276 DSYTKEAAIPYIEE
+276 DSYTEDQEPNFDRFYVN
-290 FTFQNWSTDTQIQVY
+290 NWSSDTRIQVNFPTFWAER
-305 KSNLSVSKE
+305 KVS
-314 VFTIQGP
+314 TIQGP
-321 DAIWK
+321 DAIWTE
-326 KIQFITNK
+326 IQFTTDN
-334 NILEQLKC
+334 NIWKQIERVC

-349 FSLKLDFGGPGKVK
+349 FSLKLESVEQKN
-363 SDIFYIDYI
+363 IIYLDYI
-372 YNTDGDKFRTAFN
+372 YNTNGDKFRTEFFYVTKPN
-385 YHTEPNQPHFHIT
+385 DPHYYININGSLDDKIEVGSTEI
-398 INKQYDNKIFKVGTT
+398 YD
-413 KYYNVSFLL
+413 VSFLL
-422 PTNAYAIND
+422 PSDAYALND
-431 REKSPL
+431 VEKSPL
-437 EVQDLNVKVVNDD
+437 EVKDLNVKVVNDD
-450 NNSFTARL
+450 NKSFTASL
-458 TDINISYYAGG
+458 TDINIS
-469 DDYEY
+469 EY
-474 SGNVG
+474 SNGNVG

-506 EYKLSDEHIPV
+506 EYNLSDEHIPV
-517 DYLSFDPEQ
+517 DYISFDPEQ
-526 ALEFVIPEGTVLN
+526 SSPEFVIPDGTVLN

-557 ADKAEFNITFESPD
+557 ADEAEFNITFESPD

-591 NLIFKDNVDD
+591 NLIFKDNVND

-623 KVNGKEFTNVHEIPV
+623 KVNGKEFTNVYEIPV
-638 LYHNERYA
+638 IYHNERYA
-646 SQDPDNTIWVPNETH
+646 SQDPDNTIWVPNVTH

-666 ANFVDLYFRY
+666 EIVYDITYNY
-676 FYGYGAIFNG
+676 FYGYGKIFSG
-686 GFKDT
+686 GFSSV
-691 ADYDCYVISSDT
+691 ADYGCYVISSDS

-710 FSIHDSQGFLTLS
+710 FSIHDSQGHLRLS
-723 PIKENQYV
+723 NIKENQYV

-740 YLQYRDDDGQL
+740 YLQYQDDDGQT

-764 IDVIQDGTGF
+764 IDVIQDGTGLA
-774 TDPVIEDDSLY
+774 DPVIEDDSLY

-824 NDLYFLDASPV
+824 DDLYFLDASPV

-844 ILKYYTTLTGTPSVT
+844 ILKYYTTLTGIPSVT

-906 VSMGVF
+906 VSIGVF
-912 QKKSEQY
+912 QNKSEQY

-964 SVDSQSIFIITN
+964 SVDSKSIFIITN

-988 EIYTNDSEGHTAFAQ
+988 EIYTNDSEGNTAFAQ

-1035 AKILTGKISRYDGS
+1035 AKILTGKISKYDGS

-1057 PVPKNTNE
+1057 PVPVNTSD

-1085 INSITSLP
+1085 ITNKHSLS
-1093 KEFTVPV
+1093 KEITVPV

-1110 ILYSTKTLIFTL
+1110 ILYSTKTLVFTL
-1122 GRANGILLQPTE
+1122 GQSNGILLQPSE
-1134 LIFDYKG
+1134 LIFDYRG

-1155 GGVSNITLNSSL
+1155 GGVSNLSITSSL
-1167 NEYLPFTV
+1167 DKFPFTI

-1193 QGTFWTVYASA
+1193 QRQTWTVTARA
-1204 DSQDFWFNV
+1204 DSHSFSFKV
-1213 FQLASP
+1213 IQLESP

-1224 PIWKDIYVDLPFE
+1224 PIWKDIYVDLPYE

-1283 NTFTSTQYLLVDM
+1283 NTFTSTKYLLVDM
-1296 QTSSDGVNWQSSY
+1296 QTSQDGVNWQSSY

-1392 KTSKEE
+1392 KTSNEE

>member
-1 MSEFEQGDLIEM
+1 MAI
-13 NYPLITKN
+13 IKN
-21 GFDFHGVNKYQTFSN
+21 GFKFHEIPLELWNSVDY
-36 CLLYYQLPLEQTT
+36 CLACHLLPKEQTT
-49 VELSGK
+49 VEFSGSWYDASGK
-55 WILENKFYDRFKVEF
+55 HYDKFTAEF
-70 TIFVEPYSSKWIGFG
+70 TIYVENSSSKWVCIEHINYWYEATVGTH
-85 DFKYQFIA
+85 QTLSNFINGPLRT
-93 DAYVKEGSKSVLS
+93 Y
-106 SSTHDDYAL
+106 DDYLL
-115 IKAFNID
+115 IQLFNPY

-139 AKGTYYINWQTYE
+139 AKGTYYINWQTYQ

-157 ELLIREAI
+157 EQLLKDAI
-165 KPEFTDKYE
+165 KPEFANTKDTLMQTY
-174 KEFIMTSFAT
+174 SL
-184 LLRALRELGIEE
+184 LLRGLRTLGIEE
-196 WLPGDTKKLNIEIH
+196 WLPGDTKKLNIEIL
-210 DLTKTP
+210 DLKRFSYDEQNKMP
-216 FIWLP
+216 FRHNAYLYLDNRHGNIHYC
-221 LRMESPDPH
+221 D
-230 ITNSSLHLN
+230 N
-239 NSSGTIEYL
+239 NEDVFHQTDNCQL
-248 IRLLEPTG
+248 F
-256 SNIVRFTKNYELR
+256 V
-269 FTYYVKE
+269 TYYVKE
-276 DSYTKEAAIPYIEE
+276 ESYTQEDNQPYIDYP
-290 FTFQNWSTDTQIQVY
+290 FTVEHWSSDKEIQVQY
-305 KSNLSVSKE
+305 GSQIFHKNSVS
-314 VFTIQGP
+314 TIQGP

-326 KIQFITNK
+326 EIQCFDANSIMTMLAK
-334 NILEQLKC
+334 AS

-349 FSLKLDFGGPGKVK
+349 FSLKLESVEGQFP
-363 SDIFYIDYI
+363 IYLEYI
-372 YNTDGDKFRTAFN
+372 YNTDGDKFRTPLNFRTKPN
-385 YHTEPNQPHFHIT
+385 DPHYYININGQLDDKIEVGSTEI
-398 INKQYDNKIFKVGTT
+398 YD
-413 KYYNVSFLL
+413 VSFLL
-422 PTNAYAIND
+422 PSDAYALND
-431 REKSPL
+431 REESPL
-437 EVQDLNVKVVNDD
+437 KVSHLNVKVVNDK
-450 NNSFTARL
+450 NKSFTASL
-458 TDINISYYAGG
+458 TDINIS
-469 DDYEY
+469 EY
-474 SGNVG
+474 SNGNVG

-506 EYKLSDEHIPV
+506 ENRLSDEHIPV
-517 DYLSFDPEQ
+517 GYLKIYSPP
-526 ALEFVIPEGTVLN
+526 EFVIPEGTVLN

-546 RLTFQTHGFSS
+546 RLTFQTHSFSS
-557 ADKAEFNITFESPD
+557 TDEAEFNITFESPN
-571 EAEFKKRKIEFDFQK
+571 ESEFKKRKIEVDFQK

-646 SQDPDNTIWVPNETH
+646 SQDPNNQIWVPNETH
-661 ISYRS
+661 ISYKGSTSEVRT
-666 ANFVDLYFRY
+666 YEY

-686 GFKDT
+686 GFKDI
-691 ADYDCYVISSDT
+691 ADYGCKVISPDT

-710 FSIHDSQGFLTLS
+710 FGIYKSQGHLTLS
-723 PIKENQYV
+723 NIKENQYV
-731 NQRQSRINI
+731 NPRQSRINI
-740 YLQYRDDDGQL
+740 YLQYQDDAGQI

-764 IDVIQDGTGF
+764 IDVIQDGTGLA
-774 TDPVIEDDSLY
+774 DPVIEDDSLY

-912 QKKSEQY
+912 QNKSEQY

-964 SVDSQSIFIITN
+964 SVSSESIFIITN

-988 EIYTNDSEGHTAFAQ
+988 EIYTNDSEGNTAFAQ

-1035 AKILTGKISRYDGS
+1035 AKILTGKISRYDSS

-1057 PVPKNTNE
+1057 PVPVNTSD

-1085 INSITSLP
+1085 INNIGLFS
-1093 KEFTVPV
+1093 KEYTVPV

-1110 ILYSTKTLIFTL
+1110 ILYSTKTLVFTL
-1122 GRANGILLQPTE
+1122 GQSNGILLQPSE
-1134 LIFDYKG
+1134 LIFDYRG

-1155 GGVSNITLNSSL
+1155 GGVSNLSITSSL
-1167 NEYLPFTV
+1167 DQFPFKI

-1182 YITGLETRISS
+1182 YITDLETRISS
-1193 QGTFWTVYASA
+1193 TSFTWGVLARA
-1204 DSQDFWFNV
+1204 DSQDFRFLV
-1213 FQLASP
+1213 TQLASP

-1224 PIWKDIYVDLPFE
+1224 PIWKDIYVDLPYE

-1296 QTSSDGVNWQSSY
+1296 QTSQDGVNWQSSY

-1362 TTSSQTQTI
+1362 TTLSQTQTI

-1392 KTSKEE
+1392 KTSNEE

-1438 STYKMDFDNNVGTE
+1438 STYMMDFDNNVGTE

>member
-1 MSEFEQGDLIEM
+1 MAIL
-13 NYPLITKN
+13 KN
-21 GFDFHGVNKYQTFSN
+21 GFEFHEI
-36 CLLYYQLPLEQTT
+36 PLELWNSNDYCLACH
-49 VELSGK
+49 ELSRVQNTVDFNGSWPLK
-55 WILENKFYDRFKVEF
+55 MRYQENGTWHTKTVIFNKFHVSYEIRVENS
-70 TIFVEPYSSKWIGFG
+70 SSKWISINMINGYFEATNGVHYTRGFDYCDTCERPG
-85 DFKYQFIA
+85 TPNPIPPSIDQSYYRLLWLFN
-93 DAYVKEGSKSVLS
+93 SN
-106 SSTHDDYAL
+106 DD
-115 IKAFNID
+115 
-122 DAFDLSKL
+122 FDLSKL

-139 AKGTYYINWQTYE
+139 AKGTYYINWQTYQ

-157 ELLIREAI
+157 EQLLKDAI
-165 KPEFTDKYE
+165 KTEVIFKDNLITE
-174 KEFIMTSFAT
+174 LSLI
-184 LLRALRELGIEE
+184 LRGLRELGIEE
-196 WLPGDTKKLNIEIH
+196 WLPGDTKKLNIEIL
-210 DLTKTP
+210 DKNRTSYL
-216 FIWLP
+216 WEP
-221 LRMESPDPH
+221 LR
-230 ITNSSLHLN
+230 N
-239 NSSGTIEYL
+239 NAYL
-248 IRLLEPTG
+248 YLDNKHA
-256 SNIVRFTKNYELR
+256 NINYCEGDRNVFHQTDNYNLR

-276 DSYTKEAAIPYIEE
+276 DSYTKEDTEPYSEP
-290 FTFQNWSTDTQIQVY
+290 FNVNNWSSDEQIQVFY
-305 KSNLSVSKE
+305 PNFSPERKVS
-314 VFTIQGP
+314 TIQGP

-326 KIQFITNK
+326 EIQFTIYR
-334 NILEQLKC
+334 NIWEYLEQVC

-349 FSLKLDFGGPGKVK
+349 FSLKLESVEQKNSIYLNYK
-363 SDIFYIDYI
+363 
-372 YNTDGDKFRTAFN
+372 YNTDDDKFRTELFYVTKPN
-385 YHTEPNQPHFHIT
+385 DPHYYININGQLDDKIEVGSTEI
-398 INKQYDNKIFKVGTT
+398 YD
-413 KYYNVSFLL
+413 VSFLL
-422 PTNAYAIND
+422 PSSAEALND
-431 REKSPL
+431 VALSPL
-437 EVQDLNVKVVNDD
+437 EVKDLNVKVVNDD
-450 NNSFTARL
+450 NKSFTASL
-458 TDINISYYAGG
+458 TDINIS
-469 DDYEY
+469 EY
-474 SGNVG
+474 SNGNVG

-489 KDFSTSTRIE
+489 KDFSMSTRIE

-506 EYKLSDEHIPV
+506 NNSLSDEHIPV

-526 ALEFVIPEGTVLN
+526 SSPEFVIPEGTVLN

-557 ADKAEFNITFESPD
+557 ADEAEFNITFESPD

-586 DGTAF
+586 DGTVF

-623 KVNGKEFTNVHEIPV
+623 KVNGENFTKVHEIPV
-638 LYHNERYA
+638 IYHNERYA
-646 SQDPDNTIWVPNETH
+646 SQHPNNPIWDPYGPEPNELH
-661 ISYRS
+661 IPYKSDPGIGEWYE
-666 ANFVDLYFRY
+666 D
-676 FYGYGAIFNG
+676 FYGYGNIFSD
-686 GFKDT
+686 GFKDDGGF
-691 ADYDCYVISSDT
+691 DYYVISSNT
-703 NIFEKAE
+703 NIFENAE
-710 FSIHDSQGFLTLS
+710 FSIYQTEGQLVITN
-723 PIKENQYV
+723 IKENQYA
-731 NQRQSRINI
+731 NPRQTRINI
-740 YLQYRDDDGQL
+740 YQQYKDDDGQL
-751 KYIDDPEMWPSTY
+751 KYIDDPEMWLTTY
-764 IDVIQDGTGF
+764 IDVIQDGTGLA
-774 TDPVIEDDSLY
+774 DPVIEDDSLY

-912 QKKSEQY
+912 QNKAEQY

-964 SVDSQSIFIITN
+964 SVDSKSIFIITN

-988 EIYTNDSEGHTAFAQ
+988 EIYTNDSEGNTAFAQ

-1016 SLNFNIEPQDGD
+1016 SLNFTIEPQDGD

-1035 AKILTGKISRYDGS
+1035 AKILTGKISKYDGS

-1057 PVPKNTNE
+1057 PVLKNTSD

-1085 INSITSLP
+1085 INNITVII
-1093 KEFTVPV
+1093 KDITVPV

-1110 ILYSTKTLIFTL
+1110 ILYSTKTLVFTL
-1122 GRANGILLQPTE
+1122 GQSNGILLQPNE
-1134 LIFDYKG
+1134 LIFDYRG
-1141 VAKDNVNYITVKKS
+1141 VAKDNLNYITVKKS
-1155 GGVSNITLNSSL
+1155 GGVSNLSITTDVA
-1167 NEYLPFTV
+1167 YYPFTI

-1182 YITGLETRISS
+1182 YITDLETRISS
-1193 QGTFWTVYASA
+1193 SSNSWLVHARA
-1204 DSQDFWFNV
+1204 DSQDFMFAV
-1213 FQLASP
+1213 TQTASP

-1224 PIWKDIYVDLPFE
+1224 PIWKDIYVDLPYE

-1296 QTSSDGVNWQSSY
+1296 QTSQDGVNWQSSY

-1362 TTSSQTQTI
+1362 TTSSQTQSI

-1438 STYKMDFDNNVGTE
+1438 STYMMDFDNNVGTE

>member
-1 MSEFEQGDLIEM
+1 MSKFTESEIQDI

-21 GFDFHGVNKYQTFSN
+21 GFDFRGVNKYQNFSN
-36 CLLYYQLPLEQTT
+36 CLLYYQLPIEQTT
-49 VELSGK
+49 VEFSGS
-55 WILENKFYDRFKVEF
+55 WTVENRVYNKFKVEF
-70 TIFVEPYSSKWIGFG
+70 IIFVETQSSKWIGF
-85 DFKYQFIA
+85 DNFKYQYIA
-93 DAYVKEGSKSVLS
+93 DDYVKEGRKSFFP
-106 SSTHDDYAL
+106 STHDDYAL

-122 DAFDLSKL
+122 DAFDLSQL

-139 AKGTYYINWQTYE
+139 AKGTYYINWQTYQ

-157 ELLIREAI
+157 EQLLKDAI
-165 KPEFTDKYE
+165 KPEFADKKDY
-174 KEFIMTSFAT
+174 IMQTYGL
-184 LLRALRELGIEE
+184 LLRGLRTLGIEE
-196 WLPGDTKKLNIEIH
+196 WLPGDTKKINIEIH
-210 DLTKTP
+210 DLNKTP
-216 FIWLP
+216 FIWYP
-221 LRMESPDPH
+221 LRMEH
-230 ITNSSLHLN
+230 VYLN
-239 NSSGTIEYL
+239 NISGTVEYL
-248 IRLLEPTG
+248 IMNNDGNSGLVFLPTD
-256 SNIVRFTKNYELR
+256 NYELR

-276 DSYTKEAAIPYIEE
+276 VSYTKEAAIPYIEE
-290 FTFQNWSTDTQIQVY
+290 FTVQNWSTDIQIQVY
-305 KSNLSVSKE
+305 KSNLLVSKT
-314 VFTIQGP
+314 VSTIQGP

-334 NILEQLKC
+334 NIWEQLQC

-349 FSLKLDFGGPGKVK
+349 FSLKLDFGGKVK
-363 SDIFYIDYI
+363 RDRFYIDYI
-372 YNTDGDKFRTAFN
+372 YNTDGDKFRTEFI
-385 YHTEPNQPHFHIT
+385 YETEPNLPHYYIN
-398 INKQYDNKIFKVGTT
+398 INKQLDNKIEVGSTEI
-413 KYYNVSFLL
+413 YDVSFLL
-422 PTNAYAIND
+422 PSDAYALND

-437 EVQDLNVKVVNDD
+437 EVQDLNVKVVNDK
-450 NNSFTARL
+450 NKSFTASL
-458 TDINISYYAGG
+458 TDINIYDSQF
-469 DDYEY
+469 DYWR
-474 SGNVG
+474 GNKG

-489 KDFSTSTRIE
+489 KDFSLSTRIE
-499 VSLNPRW
+499 VSLNQRW
-506 EYKLSDEHIPV
+506 QYNLSDEHIPV
-517 DYLSFDPEQ
+517 DYLSFYSSPV
-526 ALEFVIPEGTVLN
+526 FVIPEGTVLN

-557 ADKAEFNITFESPD
+557 ADEAEFNITFESPD

-591 NLIFKDNVDD
+591 NLIFKDNVND

-623 KVNGKEFTNVHEIPV
+623 KVNGEEFTNVHEIPV
-638 LYHNERYA
+638 IYHNERYA
-646 SQDPDNTIWVPNETH
+646 SQWPNNPIWVPNGPNPNELH
-661 ISYRS
+661 ISYKS
-666 ANFVDLYFRY
+666 ASSFYHEYKY
-676 FYGYGAIFNG
+676 FYGYGNIFNG
-686 GFKDT
+686 GFKSA
-691 ADYDCYVISSDT
+691 ADYGCKVISSDY
-703 NIFEKAE
+703 NIFEKAVFDISKE
-710 FSIHDSQGFLTLS
+710 MGYLTLS
-723 PIKENQYV
+723 NIKENYYT
-731 NQRQSRINI
+731 NPRQARLNI
-740 YLQYRDDDGQL
+740 YLQYQDDAGQL

-764 IDVIQDGTGF
+764 IDVIQDGAGLA
-774 TDPVIEDDSLY
+774 DPVIEDDSLY

-804 TQNNYSVNMQTLEQP
+804 TQNNYSVNMQTKEQP

-824 NDLYFLDASPV
+824 DDLYFLDASPV

-844 ILKYYTTLTGTPSVT
+844 ILKYYTTLTGIPSVT

-873 QVDAQQK
+873 QVDNQQK

-912 QKKSEQY
+912 QNKSEQY
-919 FDLKLTSY
+919 FDLENTTF

-976 GNPMITARTEII
+976 VNPMITARTEII
-988 EIYTNDSEGHTAFAQ
+988 EIYTNDSGGNTAFAQ
-1003 EVSIRQSGSSYPE
+1003 EVTLRQNGSSYPE

-1028 YAVFSGQ
+1028 YTIFSGQ
-1035 AKILTGKISRYDGS
+1035 AKILTGKISRYDSS

-1057 PVPKNTNE
+1057 PVPVNTSD

-1085 INSITSLP
+1085 INNISGIS
-1093 KEFTVPV
+1093 KEITVPV
-1100 DFQLVYGTNE
+1100 DFQLVYG
-1110 ILYSTKTLIFTL
+1110 IDLYSTKTLVFTL
-1122 GRANGILLQPTE
+1122 GQSNGILLQPNE
-1134 LIFDYKG
+1134 LIFDYRG
-1141 VAKDNVNYITVKKS
+1141 VAKENINYITVKKS
-1155 GGVSNITLNSSL
+1155 GGVSNLSITSRLD
-1167 NEYLPFTV
+1167 EFPFTI

-1193 QGTFWTVYASA
+1193 SPQTWTVNARA
-1204 DSQDFWFNV
+1204 DSQDFSFNV
-1213 FQLASP
+1213 TQFYSP

-1224 PIWKDIYVDLPFE
+1224 PIWKDIYVDLPYE

-1251 MYEGMIYGVITSQVG
+1251 MYEGMIYGIITSQVG
-1266 ITDVLRDYMTT
+1266 ITDVIRDYMTT

-1319 DEERKVYLEAQ
+1319 DEERKIYLEAQ

-1378 TYTSKAASNYSIKI
+1378 TYVSKAASNYSIKI
-1392 KTSKEE
+1392 KTSNEE

-1438 STYKMDFDNNVGTE
+1438 STYMMDFDNNVGTE

-1469 SDYLTDKQ
+1469 SDYLTDKS

>member
-1 MSEFEQGDLIEM
+1 MA
-13 NYPLITKN
+13 ITKN
-21 GFDFHGVNKYQTFSN
+21 GFEFHEIPEHFWNIGDPVLA
-36 CLLYYQLPLEQTT
+36 CHELPREQTT
-49 VELSGK
+49 VEFSGS
-55 WILENKFYDRFKVEF
+55 WTLENKVFNKFKVEF
-70 TIFVEPYSSKWIGFG
+70 SIYVENESSRWIYMNHVYYEYIEANGNIIY
-85 DFKYQFIA
+85 DEVWANPSETY
-93 DAYVKEGSKSVLS
+93 
-106 SSTHDDYAL
+106 DDYYL
-115 IKAFNID
+115 ILLFRIYGA
-122 DAFDLSKL
+122 AFDRSKL

-139 AKGTYYINWQTYE
+139 AKGTYYINWQTYQ

-157 ELLIREAI
+157 EQLLKEAT
-165 KPEFTDKYE
+165 KSEVVFKDN
-174 KEFIMTSFAT
+174 FITELS
-184 LLRALRELGIEE
+184 LILRGLRELGIEE
-196 WLPGDTKKLNIEIH
+196 WLPGDTEKLNFEIL
-210 DLTKTP
+210 DKNITSYLWKPVADADQLILTNRRA
-216 FIWLP
+216 FIDYHGGNDDWL
-221 LRMESPDPH
+221 E
-230 ITNSSLHLN
+230 TA
-239 NSSGTIEYL
+239 
-248 IRLLEPTG
+248 
-256 SNIVRFTKNYELR
+256 NYYLR
-269 FTYYVKE
+269 FTYYIKE
-276 DSYTKEAAIPYIEE
+276 DSYTEENNVPYIEG
-290 FTFQNWSTDTQIQVY
+290 FTVQDWGSDTQIQVSN
-305 KSNLSVSKE
+305 SNLSVSKT
-314 VFTIQGP
+314 VSTIQGP

-326 KIQFITNK
+326 KIQFTTDK
-334 NILEQLKC
+334 TLWEDLERNC

-349 FSLKLDFGGPGKVK
+349 FSLKLEEPTPLHT
-363 SDIFYIDYI
+363 IYIDYK
-372 YNTDGDKFRTAFN
+372 YKNGGKFRTELL
-385 YHTEPNQPHFHIT
+385 YRTEQNVPHYY
-398 INKQYDNKIFKVGTT
+398 ININGSIDDKIEVGSTKIYD
-413 KYYNVSFLL
+413 VSFLL
-422 PTNAYAIND
+422 PSDAYALND
-431 REKSPL
+431 IALSPL
-437 EVQDLNVKVVNDD
+437 EVKDLNVKVVNDD
-450 NNSFTARL
+450 NNSFTASL
-458 TDINISYYAGG
+458 TDINIS
-469 DDYEY
+469 EY
-474 SGNVG
+474 SNGNVG

-489 KDFSTSTRIE
+489 KDFSLSTRIE
-499 VSLNPRW
+499 VSLNQRW
-506 EYKLSDEHIPV
+506 KYNLSDEHIPV
-517 DYLSFDPEQ
+517 AYLSFDPEQ
-526 ALEFVIPEGTVLN
+526 ATEFVIPEGTVLN

-557 ADKAEFNITFESPD
+557 TDKAEFNITFESPD

-591 NLIFKDNVDD
+591 NLIFKDNVND

-623 KVNGKEFTNVHEIPV
+623 KVNGKEFKNVYEIPV
-638 LYHNERYA
+638 LYHNERYTPD
-646 SQDPDNTIWVPNETH
+646 SYPHLIWDPWQLEPNETH
-661 ISYRS
+661 I
-666 ANFVDLYFRY
+666 LYNDSTLYERHFY
-676 FYGYGAIFNG
+676 FYGYGAIFND

-691 ADYDCYVISSDT
+691 ADYGCYVILSDT
-703 NIFEKAE
+703 NIFEKVE
-710 FSIHDSQGFLTLS
+710 FVIQNLWAILKISN
-723 PIKENQYV
+723 IKENYYA
-731 NQRQSRINI
+731 NPRQTRINI
-740 YLQYRDDDGQL
+740 YLQYLDDDGQI
-751 KYIDDPEMWPSTY
+751 KYIDDPEMWLSTY
-764 IDVIQDGTGF
+764 IDIIQDGTGLA
-774 TDPVIEDDSLY
+774 DPVIEDDSLY

-804 TQNNYSVNMQTLEQP
+804 TQNNYSVNMQTKEQP

-824 NDLYFLDASPV
+824 DDLYFLDSSPV

-844 ILKYYTTLTGTPSVT
+844 ILKYYTTLTGIPSVT

-912 QKKSEQY
+912 QNKAEQY

-964 SVDSQSIFIITN
+964 SVDSKSIFIITN

-988 EIYTNDSEGHTAFAQ
+988 EIYTNDSGGNTAFAQ

-1016 SLNFNIEPQDGD
+1016 SLNFTIEPQDGD

-1065 YTVECVQTSGESYS
+1065 YTVQCVQTSGESYS

-1085 INSITSLP
+1085 INNISGIS
-1093 KEFTVPV
+1093 KEITVPV

-1110 ILYSTKTLIFTL
+1110 ILYSTKTLVFTL
-1122 GRANGILLQPTE
+1122 GQSNGILLQPNE
-1134 LIFDYKG
+1134 LIFDYRG
-1141 VAKDNVNYITVKKS
+1141 VAKENINYITVKKS
-1155 GGVSNITLNSSL
+1155 GGVNNLSITSSVA
-1167 NEYLPFTV
+1167 NFPFRI

-1193 QGTFWTVYASA
+1193 SSKTWTVNARA
-1204 DSQDFWFNV
+1204 DSQAFSFNV
-1213 FQLASP
+1213 TQSASP

-1224 PIWKDIYVDLPFE
+1224 PIWKDIYVDLPYE

-1319 DEERKVYLEAQ
+1319 DEERKIYLEAQ

-1356 ITKKFG
+1356 ITKKIG

-1378 TYTSKAASNYSIKI
+1378 TYVSKAASNYSIKI
-1392 KTSKEE
+1392 KTSNEE

-1438 STYKMDFDNNVGTE
+1438 STYMMDFDNNVGTE

>member
-1 MSEFEQGDLIEM
+1 MDI
-13 NYPLITKN
+13 IKN
-21 GFDFHGVNKYQTFSN
+21 GFEFYFINLERWNSN
-36 CLLYYQLPLEQTT
+36 DYCLACHRLPSEQTT
-49 VELSGK
+49 VEFSGS
-55 WILENKFYDRFKVEF
+55 WPLEVEYKDDPDGPWLTKIVTFDKFHIEFFIYVENS
-70 TIFVEPYSSKWIGFG
+70 SSKWVCLDGANYRFETTTGLHYIRG
-85 DFKYQFIA
+85 DIL
-93 DAYVKEGSKSVLS
+93 EGPRV
-106 SSTHDDYAL
+106 TYDDYGL
-115 IKAFNID
+115 IKFMNPHDAID
-122 DAFDLSKL
+122 FSKL

-157 ELLIREAI
+157 AQLIKDAI
-165 KPEFTDKYE
+165 KPETSAKE
-174 KEFIMTSFAT
+174 KNQIM
-184 LLRALRELGIEE
+184 LVYRLVLRAFRELGIEE
-196 WLPGDTKKLNIEIH
+196 WLPGDTKK
-210 DLTKTP
+210 
-216 FIWLP
+216 
-221 LRMESPDPH
+221 
-230 ITNSSLHLN
+230 
-239 NSSGTIEYL
+239 
-248 IRLLEPTG
+248 
-256 SNIVRFTKNYELR
+256 SNIAIYDKNRFSQESWRIALRHNAYLYLDNRHANIYYCDQDEDVFHQTDNYNLI

-276 DSYTKEAAIPYIEE
+276 DSYTEEGTEPYLE
-290 FTFQNWSTDTQIQVY
+290 TFNVNNWSSDTQIQVNSPTFSPER
-305 KSNLSVSKE
+305 KVS
-314 VFTIQGP
+314 TIQGP

-326 KIQFITNK
+326 EIQFKIWY
-334 NILEQLKC
+334 IWEYLQHAC
-342 NYPRFGF
+342 NYLRFGF
-349 FSLKLDFGGPGKVK
+349 FSLKLESVEQKN
-363 SDIFYIDYI
+363 SIYLDYI
-372 YNTDGDKFRTAFN
+372 YNTDADKFRTELF
-385 YHTEPNQPHFHIT
+385 YVTKPNDPHYY
-398 INKQYDNKIFKVGTT
+398 ININGQLDDKIEVGSTKIYD
-413 KYYNVSFLL
+413 VSFLL
-422 PTNAYAIND
+422 PSSAGALND
-431 REKSPL
+431 IALSPL
-437 EVQDLNVKVVNDD
+437 EVKDLNVKVVNDD
-450 NNSFTARL
+450 NNSFTASL
-458 TDINISYYAGG
+458 TDINIS
-469 DDYEY
+469 EY
-474 SGNVG
+474 SNGNLG

-489 KDFSTSTRIE
+489 KDFFMSTRIE
-499 VSLNPRW
+499 VSLNQRW
-506 EYKLSDEHIPV
+506 EWNLSDEHIPV
-517 DYLSFDPEQ
+517 DYLGFYAEQ
-526 ALEFVIPEGTVLN
+526 APEFVIPEGTVLN

-546 RLTFQTHGFSS
+546 RLTFQTHGFSQ
-557 ADKAEFNITFESPD
+557 ADEAEFNITFESPD

-586 DGTAF
+586 DGTTF
-591 NLIFKDNVDD
+591 KLIFKDNVDD

-646 SQDPDNTIWVPNETH
+646 SQHPDKTIWDPYGPEPNELH
-661 ISYRS
+661 ISYKSEGR
-666 ANFVDLYFRY
+666 YIEEYKY
-676 FYGYGAIFNG
+676 FYGYGNIFNG
-686 GFKDT
+686 GFKSVAVYGD
-691 ADYDCYVISSDT
+691 YVISSDY

-710 FSIHDSQGFLTLS
+710 FGIFDSIGYLTLTN
-723 PIKENQYV
+723 IKENYYV
-731 NQRQSRINI
+731 NTRKTRINI
-740 YLQYRDDDGQL
+740 YLQYQDDAGQL
-751 KYIDDPEMWPSTY
+751 NYIDDPEMWPSTY
-764 IDVIQDGTGF
+764 IDVIQDGASLD
-774 TDPVIEDDSLY
+774 DPVIEDDSLY

-824 NDLYFLDASPV
+824 DDLYFLDASPV

-844 ILKYYTTLTGTPSVT
+844 ILKYYTTLTGIPSVT

-912 QKKSEQY
+912 QNKSEQY
-919 FDLKLTSY
+919 FDLENTTF
-927 SITYSPITFG
+927 SITYSPITLG

-959 IMQTY
+959 IMSTY
-964 SVDSQSIFIITN
+964 SVDSQSIFISTN

-988 EIYTNDSEGHTAFAQ
+988 EIYTNDSGGNTAFAQ
-1003 EVSIRQSGSSYPE
+1003 EVTLRQNGSSYPE
-1016 SLNFNIEPQDGD
+1016 SLNFTIEPQDGD
-1028 YAVFSGQ
+1028 YAIFSGQ
-1035 AKILTGKISRYDGS
+1035 AKILNGKISYYDSS

-1057 PVPKNTNE
+1057 PVPVNTSD

-1085 INSITSLP
+1085 INNIMDFSEEI
-1093 KEFTVPV
+1093 TVPV
-1100 DFQLVYGTNE
+1100 DFQLVTVDNE
-1110 ILYSTKTLIFTL
+1110 IYSTKTLVFTL
-1122 GRANGILLQPTE
+1122 GQSNGILLQPNE
-1134 LIFDYKG
+1134 LIFDYRG
-1141 VAKDNVNYITVKKS
+1141 VAKENINYITVKKS
-1155 GGVSNITLNSSL
+1155 SGVSNLSITSRLD
-1167 NEYLPFTV
+1167 EFPFTI

-1193 QGTFWTVYASA
+1193 TPQTWTVNARA
-1204 DSQDFWFNV
+1204 DSQDFSFNV
-1213 FQLASP
+1213 TQFGSP

-1224 PIWKDIYVDLPFE
+1224 PIWKDIYVDLPYE

-1251 MYEGMIYGVITSQVG
+1251 MYEGMIYGIITSQVG
-1266 ITDVLRDYMTT
+1266 VTDVLRDYMTT

-1296 QTSSDGVNWQSSY
+1296 QTSQDGVNWQSSY

-1330 PIDYFDPRQYLLF
+1330 PIDYFDARQYLLF

-1371 SSYNEQK
+1371 SSLNEQK
-1378 TYTSKAASNYSIKI
+1378 TYVSKAASNYSIKI
-1392 KTSKEE
+1392 KTSNEE

-1438 STYKMDFDNNVGTE
+1438 STYMMDFDNNVGTE

>member
-1 MSEFEQGDLIEM
+1 MAI
-13 NYPLITKN
+13 IKN
-21 GFDFHGVNKYQTFSN
+21 GFKFHNIPLELWNSYDY
-36 CLLYYQLPLEQTT
+36 CLACHELPHEQTT
-49 VELSGK
+49 VEFSGSWYDASGK
-55 WILENKFYDRFKVEF
+55 HFDKFTAEF
-70 TIFVEPYSSKWIGFG
+70 TIYVENSSSKWVCIEHINYYYEATVGTH
-85 DFKYQFIA
+85 QAWSNFIN
-93 DAYVKEGSKSVLS
+93 GPLS
-106 SSTHDDYAL
+106 TYDDYLL
-115 IKAFNID
+115 IQLFNPY
-122 DAFDLSKL
+122 DAFDLSQL

-139 AKGTYYINWQTYE
+139 AKGTYYINWQTYQ

-157 ELLIREAI
+157 EQLIKDAI
-165 KPEFTDKYE
+165 KPEFADSKDTLMQTYGL
-174 KEFIMTSFAT
+174 
-184 LLRALRELGIEE
+184 LLRGLREIGIEE
-196 WLPGDTKKLNIEIH
+196 WLPEDTKKLNIEIL
-210 DLTKTP
+210 DQNRFSYDEQNMIP
-216 FIWLP
+216 FRHNAYLYLDNRHGNIHYSDNNEDVFHQTSYYT
-221 LRMESPDPH
+221 LRC
-230 ITNSSLHLN
+230 
-239 NSSGTIEYL
+239 
-248 IRLLEPTG
+248 
-256 SNIVRFTKNYELR
+256 
-269 FTYYVKE
+269 TYYVKE
-276 DSYTKEAAIPYIEE
+276 ESYTEEEAKPQIACP
-290 FTFQNWSTDTQIQVY
+290 FTVHNWSSDEEIYVE
-305 KSNLSVSKE
+305 KDIGIFNHKKVSN
-314 VFTIQGP
+314 IQGP

-326 KIQFITNK
+326 EIQFSADSIMTYLAK
-334 NILEQLKC
+334 AS

-349 FSLKLDFGGPGKVK
+349 FSLKLESVEGQFP
-363 SDIFYIDYI
+363 IYLEYI
-372 YNTDGDKFRTAFN
+372 YNTDADKFRTPLNFRTKPN
-385 YHTEPNQPHFHIT
+385 DPHYYININGNKYLNDKIEVGSTEI
-398 INKQYDNKIFKVGTT
+398 YD
-413 KYYNVSFLL
+413 VSFLL
-422 PTNAYAIND
+422 PTTAQSLND
-431 REKSPL
+431 KENTPL
-437 EVQDLNVKVVNDD
+437 GVWDLNVKVVNDK
-450 NNSFTARL
+450 NKSFTASL
-458 TDINISYYAGG
+458 TDINIS
-469 DDYEY
+469 EY
-474 SGNVG
+474 SNGNVG

-489 KDFSTSTRIE
+489 KDFSLSTRIE
-499 VSLNPRW
+499 VSLDPRW
-506 EYKLSDEHIPV
+506 EYHLSDEHIPV
-517 DYLSFDPEQ
+517 DYLSFYSSPV
-526 ALEFVIPEGTVLN
+526 FVIPEGTVLN

-546 RLTFQTHGFSS
+546 RLTFQTHNFSS
-557 ADKAEFNITFESPD
+557 TDKAEFNITFESPD

-591 NLIFKDNVDD
+591 NLIFKDNVND

-646 SQDPDNTIWVPNETH
+646 SQLPNNPIWDPNGPEPNELH
-661 ISYRS
+661 IPYESSNGY
-666 ANFVDLYFRY
+666 AKQYNY
-676 FYGYGAIFNG
+676 FYGYGNIFND
-686 GFKDT
+686 GFKDS
-691 ADYDCYVISSDT
+691 ADYGCYVISSNS
-703 NIFEKAE
+703 NIFEE
-710 FSIHDSQGFLTLS
+710 TLFGIYDSYGYLTIS
-723 PIKENQYV
+723 NIKENQYA
-731 NQRQSRINI
+731 NPRQARINI
-740 YLQYRDDDGQL
+740 YLQYQDDGGQL

-764 IDVIQDGTGF
+764 IDVIQDGTGLA
-774 TDPVIEDDSLY
+774 DPVIEDDSLY

-804 TQNNYSVNMQTLEQP
+804 TQNNYSVNMQTKEQP

-824 NDLYFLDASPV
+824 DDLYFLDSSPV

-844 ILKYYTTLTGTPSVT
+844 ILKYYTTLTGIPSVT

-912 QKKSEQY
+912 QNKSEQY

-988 EIYTNDSEGHTAFAQ
+988 EIYTNDSGGNTAFAQ

-1016 SLNFNIEPQDGD
+1016 SLNFTIEPQDGD

-1057 PVPKNTNE
+1057 PVPKNTID
-1065 YTVECVQTSGESYS
+1065 YTVQCVQTSGESYS

-1085 INSITSLP
+1085 INNKSSII
-1093 KEFTVPV
+1093 KDITVPI

-1110 ILYSTKTLIFTL
+1110 ILYSTKTLVFTL
-1122 GRANGILLQPTE
+1122 GQSNGILLQPNE
-1134 LIFDYKG
+1134 LIFDYRG

-1155 GGVSNITLNSSL
+1155 GGVSNLSITSSL
-1167 NEYLPFTV
+1167 DKFPFTI

-1193 QGTFWTVYASA
+1193 SSKTWTVTARA
-1204 DSQDFWFNV
+1204 DSYSFSFNV
-1213 FQLASP
+1213 TQSASP

-1224 PIWKDIYVDLPFE
+1224 PIWKDIYVDLPYE

-1296 QTSSDGVNWQSSY
+1296 QTSQDGVNWQSSY

-1319 DEERKVYLEAQ
+1319 DEERKIYLEAQ

-1356 ITKKFG
+1356 ITKTFG
-1362 TTSSQTQTI
+1362 TTSSQTQSI

-1378 TYTSKAASNYSIKI
+1378 TYVSKAASNYSIKI
-1392 KTSKEE
+1392 KTSNEE

-1438 STYKMDFDNNVGTE
+1438 STYMMDFDNNVGTE

>member
-1 MSEFEQGDLIEM
+1 MAEWILIDTDPEFPQQVLNEI
-13 NYPLITKN
+13 NHPLITKN
-21 GFDFHGVNKYQTFSN
+21 GFDFNGVKKYYNFSN

-49 VELSGK
+49 VEFSGM
-55 WILENKFYDRFKVEF
+55 WLIENKIYDRFKVEF
-70 TIFVEPYSSKWIGFG
+70 TIFVENSSSKWIGFG
-85 DFKYQFIA
+85 DFRYWFIA
-93 DAYVKEGSKSVLS
+93 DAYVKEGRKTVSP
-106 SSTHDDYAL
+106 STQGDYAL
-115 IKAFNID
+115 IKSFNID

-157 ELLIREAI
+157 EQLIRDAI
-165 KPEFTDKYE
+165 KPEITNESE
-174 KEFIMTSFAT
+174 KSYIIQTFDL

-196 WLPGDTKKLNIEIH
+196 WLPGDTKKSNIEIH
-210 DLTKTP
+210 DLRRGPTVW
-216 FIWLP
+216 FP
-221 LRMESPDPH
+221 LRTERLD
-230 ITNSSLHLN
+230 LN
-239 NSSGTIEYL
+239 NSSGYIHYFIYYDNSENL
-248 IRLLEPTG
+248 IFLGTD
-256 SNIVRFTKNYELR
+256 NYQLR

-276 DSYTKEAAIPYIEE
+276 DSYTKQSAIPYIEE
-290 FTFQNWSTDTQIQVY
+290 FTVQNWSTDTQIQVSN
-305 KSNLSVSKE
+305 SNLSVSKT
-314 VFTIQGP
+314 VSTIQGP
-321 DAIWK
+321 DAKWK
-326 KIQFITNK
+326 KIQFTTTSK
-334 NILEQLKC
+334 NILEELKC

-349 FSLKLDFGGPGKVK
+349 FSLKLDRK
-363 SDIFYIDYI
+363 SKRYNFYLDYI
-372 YNTDGDKFRTAFN
+372 YNTDGDKFRTELFYRTKPN
-385 YHTEPNQPHFHIT
+385 EPHYY
-398 INKQYDNKIFKVGTT
+398 ININNGWFYDNFEVGETEI
-413 KYYNVSFLL
+413 YDVSFFL
-422 PTNAYAIND
+422 PSDATQIND
-431 REKSPL
+431 PEFSPL
-437 EVQDLNVKVVNDD
+437 EVKDLNVKVVNDV
-450 NNSFTARL
+450 NNSFTASL
-458 TDINISYYAGG
+458 TDINISEYQNSYQ
-469 DDYEY
+469 Y
-474 SGNVG
+474 SGNKG

-499 VSLNPRW
+499 VSLNQRW
-506 EYKLSDEHIPV
+506 EYNLSDEHIPLA
-517 DYLSFDPEQ
+517 YLSLQSSPV
-526 ALEFVIPEGTVLN
+526 FVIPDGTVLY
-539 IYNNKCD
+539 IDNNKCD
-546 RLTFQTHGFSS
+546 RLTFQTQGFSS
-557 ADKAEFNITFESPD
+557 TDEVEFNIKFKSQYD
-571 EAEFKKRKIEFDFQK
+571 AAEFKKRKIEFDFQR

-609 FTDKVFTGTIKFTW
+609 FTDKVFFGTIKFTW
-623 KVNGKEFTNVHEIPV
+623 KVNGEKFKNVYEIPV

-646 SQDPDNTIWVPNETH
+646 AQDPNNTIWVPNETH
-661 ISYRS
+661 ISYKS
-666 ANFVDLYFRY
+666 ADFVDIDFRY
-676 FYGYGAIFNG
+676 FYGYGYIFND
-686 GFKDT
+686 GFSRN
-691 ADYDCYVISSDT
+691 AIYGCYVTSSDT
-703 NIFEKAE
+703 NIFEKAYFDINE
-710 FSIHDSQGFLTLS
+710 TVGTLTLS
-723 PIKENQYV
+723 NIKENQYV
-731 NQRQSRINI
+731 NPRQTRINI
-740 YLQYRDDDGQL
+740 YLQYQDDNGQI

-764 IDVIQDGTGF
+764 IDVIQDGASLA
-774 TDPVIEDDSLY
+774 DPVIEDDSLY
-785 GANDDQNIL
+785 GDNDDQNIL

-824 NDLYFLDASPV
+824 DDLYFLDASPV
-835 YVDGNQKQV
+835 YVDGSQEQV
-844 ILKYYTTLTGTPSVT
+844 ILKYYTTLTGVTSVT

-873 QVDAQQK
+873 YVDTQLK
-880 AVTVNMNYNKGQT
+880 AVIVNMNYNKGQT

-912 QKKSEQY
+912 QNKSEQY

-964 SVDSQSIFIITN
+964 SVDSKSIFIITN

-988 EIYTNDSEGHTAFAQ
+988 EIYTTDSIGNTAFAQ

-1028 YAVFSGQ
+1028 YAIFSGQ
-1035 AKILTGKISRYDGS
+1035 AKILTGKISRYDSS

-1057 PVPKNTNE
+1057 PVPVNTSE
-1065 YTVECVQTSGESYS
+1065 YTVKCVQTSGESYS

-1085 INSITSLP
+1085 INNNIYGIS
-1093 KEFTVPV
+1093 KEITVPV

-1110 ILYSTKTLIFTL
+1110 ILYSTKTLVFTL
-1122 GRANGILLQPTE
+1122 GQSNGILLQPSE
-1134 LIFDYKG
+1134 LIFDYRG

-1155 GGVSNITLNSSL
+1155 GGVSNLKITSIVSNF
-1167 NEYLPFTV
+1167 PFTI

-1182 YITGLETRISS
+1182 YITDLETRISS
-1193 QGTFWTVYASA
+1193 SSKTWTVNARA
-1204 DSQDFWFNV
+1204 DSQDFSFNV
-1213 FQLASP
+1213 TQSASP

-1224 PIWKDIYVDLPFE
+1224 PIWKDIYVDLPYE

-1356 ITKKFG
+1356 ITKTFG
-1362 TTSSQTQTI
+1362 TTTPQTQSI

-1438 STYKMDFDNNVGTE
+1438 STYMMDFDNNVGTE

>member
-1 MSEFEQGDLIEM
+1 MFL
-13 NYPLITKN
+13 TKN
-21 GFDFHGVNKYQTFSN
+21 GFKFYEIPLELWDR
-36 CLLYYQLPLEQTT
+36 YYDEFLACHKLPQEQTT
-49 VELSGK
+49 VEFSGSWYDSSGK
-55 WILENKFYDRFKVEF
+55 LYDKFRAEFSIYVENS
-70 TIFVEPYSSKWIGFG
+70 SSKWVAIEFVNYQYEATVGTHYTWTGNFNGSLNTSDKYALLMLFNGNG
-85 DFKYQFIA
+85 DF
-93 DAYVKEGSKSVLS
+93 
-106 SSTHDDYAL
+106 DD
-115 IKAFNID
+115 
-122 DAFDLSKL
+122 SQL

-139 AKGTYYINWQTYE
+139 AKGTYYINWQTYQ

-157 ELLIREAI
+157 EQLLKDAIKSESSWTNAKDLLIQ
-165 KPEFTDKYE
+165 
-174 KEFIMTSFAT
+174 T
-184 LLRALRELGIEE
+184 LGLILRAFRTLGIEE
-196 WLPGDTKKLNIEIH
+196 WLPGDTKKLNFEILDRERFSYDEQNRIPFRH
-210 DLTKTP
+210 NAYLYLDNMHGNIHYSDQDEDVFHQTK
-216 FIWLP
+216 FF
-221 LRMESPDPH
+221 
-230 ITNSSLHLN
+230 SLF
-239 NSSGTIEYL
+239 
-248 IRLLEPTG
+248 
-256 SNIVRFTKNYELR
+256 V
-269 FTYYVKE
+269 TYYVKE
-276 DSYTKEAAIPYIEE
+276 ESYTKGEAVPYIDCPFDIYFWSSDERIYVE
-290 FTFQNWSTDTQIQVY
+290 KDIGTFMTYGVSNIQN
-305 KSNLSVSKE
+305 
-314 VFTIQGP
+314 IQGP

-326 KIQFITNK
+326 KIQFEAN
-334 NILEQLKC
+334 NIFTPLEKAC

-349 FSLKLDFGGPGKVK
+349 YSLKLESVESGFP
-363 SDIFYIDYI
+363 IYLDYI
-372 YNTDGDKFRTAFN
+372 YNTDGDKFRTLLNFRVKPN
-385 YHTEPNQPHFHIT
+385 YPHYY
-398 INKQYDNKIFKVGTT
+398 ININGQLDDKIEVGSTKIYD
-413 KYYNVSFLL
+413 VSFLL
-422 PTNAYAIND
+422 PSDAYALND
-431 REKSPL
+431 RATSPL
-437 EVQDLNVKVVNDD
+437 EVQQLNVRVVNDD
-450 NNSFTARL
+450 NNSFTASL
-458 TDINISYYAGG
+458 TDINIS
-469 DDYEY
+469 EY
-474 SGNVG
+474 SNGNVG

-499 VSLNPRW
+499 VSLKPRW
-506 EYKLSDEHIPV
+506 EWQLSDEHIPV
-517 DYLSFDPEQ
+517 DYLSFYSSPV
-526 ALEFVIPEGTVLN
+526 FVIPEGTVLN

-557 ADKAEFNITFESPD
+557 TDEAEFNITFESPD
-571 EAEFKKRKIEFDFQK
+571 EAEFKKRKIEFDFLK
-586 DGTAF
+586 DGTTF
-591 NLIFKDNVDD
+591 KLIFKDNVDD

-623 KVNGKEFTNVHEIPV
+623 KVNGEEFTNVHEIPV

-646 SQDPDNTIWVPNETH
+646 SQHPDNPIWDPYGSEPNELH
-661 ISYRS
+661 IPYKSEGRYIEEY
-666 ANFVDLYFRY
+666 NY
-676 FYGYGAIFNG
+676 FYGYGNIFND
-686 GFKDT
+686 GFKDI
-691 ADYDCYVISSDT
+691 ADYGCYVISSDS

-710 FSIHDSQGFLTLS
+710 FGIFDSVGYLTLS
-723 PIKENQYV
+723 NIKENYYV
-731 NQRQSRINI
+731 NQRQTRINI
-740 YLQYRDDDGQL
+740 YLQYQDDAGQL
-751 KYIDDPEMWPSTY
+751 KYIDDPEIWPTTY
-764 IDVIQDGTGF
+764 IDVIQDGASLA
-774 TDPVIEDDSLY
+774 DPVIEDDSLY

-824 NDLYFLDASPV
+824 DDLYFLDASPV

-912 QKKSEQY
+912 QNKSEQY
-919 FDLKLTSY
+919 FDLENTTF

-952 RHLSGEK
+952 RHLSGEA

-988 EIYTNDSEGHTAFAQ
+988 EIYTNDSEGNTAFVQ
-1003 EVSIRQSGSSYPE
+1003 EVTLRQNGSSYPH

-1028 YAVFSGQ
+1028 YTIFSGQ
-1035 AKILTGKISRYDGS
+1035 AKILNGKISYYDSS

-1057 PVPKNTNE
+1057 PVPVNTSD

-1085 INSITSLP
+1085 INNKQAFSEEI
-1093 KEFTVPV
+1093 TVPV

-1110 ILYSTKTLIFTL
+1110 ILYSTKTLVFTL
-1122 GRANGILLQPTE
+1122 GRANGILLQPNE
-1134 LIFDYKG
+1134 LIFDYRG

-1155 GGVSNITLNSSL
+1155 GGVSNLIITSRLD
-1167 NEYLPFTV
+1167 EFPFTI

-1193 QGTFWTVYASA
+1193 SPFTWGVHAKEGNQTFTFYVTQS
-1204 DSQDFWFNV
+1204 
-1213 FQLASP
+1213 ASP

-1224 PIWKDIYVDLPFE
+1224 PIWKDIYIDLPYE

-1251 MYEGMIYGVITSQVG
+1251 MYEGMIYGIITSQVG

-1362 TTSSQTQTI
+1362 TTASQTQTI

-1392 KTSKEE
+1392 KTSNEE

>member
-1 MSEFEQGDLIEM
+1 MAIK
-13 NYPLITKN
+13 KN
-21 GFDFHGVNKYQTFSN
+21 GFQFHNIPLEHWNSN
-36 CLLYYQLPLEQTT
+36 DYCLACHQLPHEQTT
-49 VELSGK
+49 VEFSGS
-55 WILENKFYDRFKVEF
+55 WPLAVRYQENGTWHTKTVIFNNFHVYYEIWVENS
-70 TIFVEPYSSKWIGFG
+70 SSKWVSISYINGYVEATNGVHYTRGF
-85 DFKYQFIA
+85 DFCDTCETPGEPLPPAIDQSY
-93 DAYVKEGSKSVLS
+93 YRL
-106 SSTHDDYAL
+106 L
-115 IKAFNID
+115 WLFNSND
-122 DAFDLSKL
+122 EFDLSKL

-139 AKGTYYINWQTYE
+139 AKGTYYINWQTYQ

-157 ELLIREAI
+157 EQLLKDAI
-165 KPEFTDKYE
+165 KFEDTKGVFKDNLIQILSLILKGLNT
-174 KEFIMTSFAT
+174 
-184 LLRALRELGIEE
+184 LGIEE
-196 WLPGDTKKLNIEIH
+196 WLPGDTKKLNIEIL
-210 DLTKTP
+210 DKNRTSYL
-216 FIWLP
+216 FEP
-221 LRMESPDPH
+221 LRH
-230 ITNSSLHLN
+230 NA
-239 NSSGTIEYL
+239 YL
-248 IRLLEPTG
+248 YLDNKHA
-256 SNIVRFTKNYELR
+256 NINYCKHNEDVFYQTYNYYLR

-276 DSYTKEAAIPYIEE
+276 DSYTEENEIPYIEE
-290 FTFQNWSTDTQIQVY
+290 FTVQDWSTDNKQIQVSN
-305 KSNLSVSKE
+305 SNLSVSKT
-314 VFTIQGP
+314 VSTIQGP

-326 KIQFITNK
+326 EIQFTTYK
-334 NILEQLKC
+334 NIWEQLQC

-349 FSLKLDFGGPGKVK
+349 FSLKAESVEHKYSIYL
-363 SDIFYIDYI
+363 DYI
-372 YNTDGDKFRTAFN
+372 YKNGNKFRTELAYVTKPN
-385 YHTEPNQPHFHIT
+385 DPHYYININGKLDDKIEVGSTEI
-398 INKQYDNKIFKVGTT
+398 YD
-413 KYYNVSFLL
+413 VSFLL
-422 PTNAYAIND
+422 PSSAEAFND
-431 REKSPL
+431 IEKSPL
-437 EVQDLNVKVVNDD
+437 EVKDLNVRVVNDD
-450 NNSFTARL
+450 NNSFTASL
-458 TDINISYYAGG
+458 TDINIS
-469 DDYEY
+469 EY
-474 SGNVG
+474 SNGNVG

-489 KDFSTSTRIE
+489 KDFSLSTRIE
-499 VSLNPRW
+499 VSLNQRW
-506 EYKLSDEHIPV
+506 QYNLSDEHIPV
-517 DYLSFDPEQ
+517 DYLSFYSSP
-526 ALEFVIPEGTVLN
+526 EFVIPEGTVLN

-557 ADKAEFNITFESPD
+557 ADEAEFNITFESPD
-571 EAEFKKRKIEFDFQK
+571 ETEFKKRKIEFDFLK
-586 DGTAF
+586 DGTTF
-591 NLIFKDNVDD
+591 NLIFKDNVND

-638 LYHNERYA
+638 IYHNERYT
-646 SQDPDNTIWVPNETH
+646 STSYPNMIWDPNGPNPNELQ
-661 ISYRS
+661 ISYKS
-666 ANFVDLYFRY
+666 PILEIYIYDY
-676 FYGYGAIFNG
+676 FYGYGAIFND

-691 ADYDCYVISSDT
+691 ADYGCYVISTDY

-710 FSIHDSQGFLTLS
+710 FDIQRETGYLTLFN
-723 PIKENQYV
+723 IKDNYYI
-731 NQRQSRINI
+731 NPRQTRINI
-740 YLQYRDDDGQL
+740 YLQYQDDAGQL
-751 KYIDDPEMWPSTY
+751 KYIDDPEMWPTTY
-764 IDVIQDGTGF
+764 IDIIQSGSGF

-824 NDLYFLDASPV
+824 DDLYFLDSSPV

-912 QKKSEQY
+912 QNKSEQY

-964 SVDSQSIFIITN
+964 SVSSESIFIITN
-976 GNPMITARTEII
+976 GNPMVTARTEII
-988 EIYTNDSEGHTAFAQ
+988 EIYTNDSEGNTAFAQ

-1028 YAVFSGQ
+1028 YVVFSGQ
-1035 AKILTGKISRYDGS
+1035 AKILTGKISKYDGS

-1057 PVPKNTNE
+1057 PVPVNTSD
-1065 YTVECVQTSGESYS
+1065 YTVQCVQTSGESYS

-1085 INSITSLP
+1085 ITNKRGLS
-1093 KEFTVPV
+1093 KEYTVPV

-1110 ILYSTKTLIFTL
+1110 ILYSTKTLVFTL
-1122 GRANGILLQPTE
+1122 GQSNGILLQPSE
-1134 LIFDYKG
+1134 LIFDYRG

-1155 GGVSNITLNSSL
+1155 DGVSNLSITSSL
-1167 NEYLPFTV
+1167 DQFPFTI

-1193 QGTFWTVYASA
+1193 SSKTWTVNAVA
-1204 DSQDFWFNV
+1204 DSIAFSFYVTQS
-1213 FQLASP
+1213 ASP

-1224 PIWKDIYVDLPFE
+1224 PIWKDIYVDLPYE

-1319 DEERKVYLEAQ
+1319 EEERKIYLEAQ
-1330 PIDYFDPRQYLLF
+1330 PIDYFDSRQYLLF

-1378 TYTSKAASNYSIKI
+1378 TYVSKAASNYSIKI
-1392 KTSKEE
+1392 KTSNEE
-1398 KIFKDRCTNTNYAVY
+1398 MIFKDRCTNTNYAVY

-1438 STYKMDFDNNVGTE
+1438 STYMMDFDNNVGTE

>member
-1 MSEFEQGDLIEM
+1 MA
-13 NYPLITKN
+13 YITKN
-21 GFDFHGVNKYQTFSN
+21 GFKFCDIPLEIWNSDDP
-36 CLLYYQLPLEQTT
+36 CLACHELPKEQTT
-49 VELSGK
+49 VEFSGSWYDSSGK
-55 WILENKFYDRFKVEF
+55 HFDKFRAEFFIYVENS
-70 TIFVEPYSSKWIGFG
+70 SSKWVVIRKVNYYYEATVGTHQTWTGFFEYPLYTPERS
-85 DFKYQFIA
+85 DK
-93 DAYVKEGSKSVLS
+93 
-106 SSTHDDYAL
+106 YAL
-115 IKAFNID
+115 FGLFNVHND
-122 DAFDLSKL
+122 FDYSQL

-139 AKGTYYINWQTYE
+139 AKGTYYINWQTYQ

-157 ELLIREAI
+157 EQLLKDTINSESSWANAKDLLIQTI
-165 KPEFTDKYE
+165 GL
-174 KEFIMTSFAT
+174 I
-184 LLRALRELGIEE
+184 LRALRTLGIEE
-196 WLPGDTKKLNIEIH
+196 WLPGDTKKLNIEIL
-210 DLTKTP
+210 DLNRFSCNEYNKR
-216 FIWLP
+216 P
-221 LRMESPDPH
+221 LRHNAYLYLDNRH
-230 ITNSSLHLN
+230 GNIHYC
-239 NSSGTIEYL
+239 EYYDNEDAFYQTDYCNL
-248 IRLLEPTG
+248 YL
-256 SNIVRFTKNYELR
+256 
-269 FTYYVKE
+269 TYYVKE
-276 DSYTKEAAIPYIEE
+276 ESYTQEDNRPYIDCP
-290 FTFQNWSTDTQIQVY
+290 FTVQNWSTDEHIQVQNGSKIFY
-305 KSNLSVSKE
+305 KTSVS
-314 VFTIQGP
+314 TIQGP

-326 KIQFITNK
+326 EIQCFDQNRIMTMLANAS
-334 NILEQLKC
+334 

-349 FSLKLDFGGPGKVK
+349 FSLKLESVEGQFP
-363 SDIFYIDYI
+363 IYLEYI
-372 YNTDGDKFRTAFN
+372 YNTDGDKFRTPLNFITKPN
-385 YHTEPNQPHFHIT
+385 DPHYYININGQLDDKIGVGSTEI
-398 INKQYDNKIFKVGTT
+398 YD
-413 KYYNVSFLL
+413 VSFLL
-422 PTNAYAIND
+422 PSDAYALND
-431 REKSPL
+431 IEKSPL
-437 EVQDLNVKVVNDD
+437 EVKDLNVKVVNDD
-450 NNSFTARL
+450 NNSFTASL
-458 TDINISYYAGG
+458 TDINIS
-469 DDYEY
+469 EY
-474 SGNVG
+474 SNGNVG

-506 EYKLSDEHIPV
+506 QYNLSDEHIPV
-517 DYLSFDPEQ
+517 DYISFDPEQ
-526 ALEFVIPEGTVLN
+526 SSPEQSSSEFVIPEGTVLN

-557 ADKAEFNITFESPD
+557 TDEAEFNITFESPD

-591 NLIFKDNVDD
+591 NLIFKDNVND

-646 SQDPDNTIWVPNETH
+646 SQQLNHDKTVWDHYGPLEV
-661 ISYRS
+661 SYKS
-666 ANFVDLYFRY
+666 ANSYQDSFPY

-686 GFKDT
+686 GFKEN
-691 ADYDCYVISSDT
+691 ADYGCYVISSDS

-710 FSIHDSQGFLTLS
+710 FESHGTWGYLTLTN
-723 PIKENQYV
+723 IKENQYV

-740 YLQYRDDDGQL
+740 YLQYRDDDGQI
-751 KYIDDPEMWPSTY
+751 KYIDDPEMWPTTY
-764 IDVIQDGTGF
+764 IDVIQDGTGLA
-774 TDPVIEDDSLY
+774 DPVIEDDSLY

-804 TQNNYSVNMQTLEQP
+804 TQNNYSVNMQTKEQP

-880 AVTVNMNYNKGQT
+880 VVTVNMNYNKGQT

-912 QKKSEQY
+912 QNKSEQY

-964 SVDSQSIFIITN
+964 SVSSESIFIITN

-988 EIYTNDSEGHTAFAQ
+988 EIYTNDSEGNTAFAQ

-1016 SLNFNIEPQDGD
+1016 SLNFTIEPQDGD

-1035 AKILTGKISRYDGS
+1035 AKILTGKISKYDGS

-1057 PVPKNTNE
+1057 PVPVNTSD
-1065 YTVECVQTSGESYS
+1065 YTVQCVQTSGESYS

-1085 INSITSLP
+1085 INNIGLSQ
-1093 KEFTVPV
+1093 EYTVPV

-1110 ILYSTKTLIFTL
+1110 ILYSTKTLVFTL
-1122 GRANGILLQPTE
+1122 GQSNGILLQPSV
-1134 LIFDYKG
+1134 LIFDYRG

-1155 GGVSNITLNSSL
+1155 GGVSNLSITSSL
-1167 NEYLPFTV
+1167 DQFPFTI

-1182 YITGLETRISS
+1182 YITDLETRISS
-1193 QGTFWTVYASA
+1193 TSFTWGVLARA
-1204 DSQDFWFNV
+1204 DNQDFRFLV
-1213 FQLASP
+1213 TQSASP

-1224 PIWKDIYVDLPFE
+1224 PIWKDIYVDLPYE

-1296 QTSSDGVNWQSSY
+1296 QTSQDGVNWQSSY

-1362 TTSSQTQTI
+1362 TTSSQTQSF

-1438 STYKMDFDNNVGTE
+1438 STYMMDFDNNVGTE

>member
-1 MSEFEQGDLIEM
+1 MAIM
-13 NYPLITKN
+13 KN
-21 GFDFHGVNKYQTFSN
+21 GFEFHNI
-36 CLLYYQLPLEQTT
+36 PLEHWNSNEHCLAYHTLPYEQTEVTLNGSWPTQLRYQENGTWYTKT
-49 VELSGK
+49 VFF
-55 WILENKFYDRFKVEF
+55 NKFHANFQIGVENS
-70 TIFVEPYSSKWIGFG
+70 SSKWVYIDYI
-85 DFKYQFIA
+85 DFYYRSDQDGITRGTIVPSQSGIKPDEYLLIR
-93 DAYVKEGSKSVLS
+93 VL
-106 SSTHDDYAL
+106 
-115 IKAFNID
+115 NIE
-122 DAFDLSKL
+122 DAFDFSKL

-139 AKGTYYINWQTYE
+139 AKGTYYINWQTYQ

-157 ELLIREAI
+157 EQLIKDAI
-165 KPEFTDKYE
+165 KPEHAEAANY
-174 KEFIMTSFAT
+174 IMQTYGL
-184 LLRALRELGIEE
+184 LLRAFRELGIEE
-196 WLPGDTKKLNIEIH
+196 WLPGDTKKSNIEIY
-210 DLTKTP
+210 DKNRTYPAWT
-216 FIWLP
+216 P
-221 LRMESPDPH
+221 LR
-230 ITNSSLHLN
+230 N
-239 NSSGTIEYL
+239 NAYL
-248 IRLLEPTG
+248 YL
-256 SNIVRFTKNYELR
+256 SNIFANIHYCDWDEDVFHQTDNYKLR

-276 DSYTKEAAIPYIEE
+276 DSYTEENEIPYIEE
-290 FTFQNWSTDTQIQVY
+290 FTVQNWSTDNKQIQVSN
-305 KSNLSVSKE
+305 SNLSVSKT
-314 VFTIQGP
+314 VSTIQGP

-326 KIQFITNK
+326 EIQFTTD
-334 NILEQLKC
+334 NIVWKQIERVC

-349 FSLKLDFGGPGKVK
+349 FSLKLESVEQKNSIYLNYK
-363 SDIFYIDYI
+363 
-372 YNTDGDKFRTAFN
+372 YNTDEDKFRTELFYVTKPN
-385 YHTEPNQPHFHIT
+385 DPHYYISINGQLDDKIEVGSTEI
-398 INKQYDNKIFKVGTT
+398 YD
-413 KYYNVSFLL
+413 VSFLL
-422 PTNAYAIND
+422 PSDAYALND
-431 REKSPL
+431 IALSPL
-437 EVQDLNVKVVNDD
+437 EVKDLNVKVVNDD
-450 NNSFTARL
+450 NNSFTASL
-458 TDINISYYAGG
+458 TDINIS
-469 DDYEY
+469 EY
-474 SGNVG
+474 SNGNVG

-489 KDFSTSTRIE
+489 KNFSASTRIE
-499 VSLNPRW
+499 VSLNQRW
-506 EYKLSDEHIPV
+506 EYNLSDEHIPV
-517 DYLSFDPEQ
+517 DYLSFDAEQ

-557 ADKAEFNITFESPD
+557 TDEAEFNITFESPD
-571 EAEFKKRKIEFDFQK
+571 EAEFKKRKIEFDFLK

-591 NLIFKDNVDD
+591 NLIFKDNVND

-646 SQDPDNTIWVPNETH
+646 SQDPDKTIWDPYGPEPNELH
-661 ISYRS
+661 ISYKSEGRYIEEY
-666 ANFVDLYFRY
+666 NY
-676 FYGYGAIFNG
+676 FYGYGNIFNG
-686 GFKDT
+686 GFKSA
-691 ADYDCYVISSDT
+691 ADYGGKVISSDY

-710 FSIHDSQGFLTLS
+710 FGIFDTIGYLTLS
-723 PIKENQYV
+723 NIKENYYT
-731 NQRQSRINI
+731 NPRQSRLNI
-740 YLQYRDDDGQL
+740 YLKYQDDDGQI

-764 IDVIQDGTGF
+764 IDVIQDGAGLA
-774 TDPVIEDDSLY
+774 DPVIEDDSLY
-785 GANDDQNIL
+785 GVNDDQNIL

-804 TQNNYSVNMQTLEQP
+804 TQNNYSVNMQTKEQP

-824 NDLYFLDASPV
+824 DDLYFLDASPV

-844 ILKYYTTLTGTPSVT
+844 ILKYYTTLTGIPSVT

-912 QKKSEQY
+912 QNKSEQY
-919 FDLKLTSY
+919 FDLENTTF
-927 SITYSPITFG
+927 SITYSPITFS

-964 SVDSQSIFIITN
+964 SVESQSIFIITN

-988 EIYTNDSEGHTAFAQ
+988 EIYTNDSGGNTAFAQ
-1003 EVSIRQSGSSYPE
+1003 EVTLRQNGSSYPE

-1035 AKILTGKISRYDGS
+1035 AKILTGKISRYDSS

-1057 PVPKNTNE
+1057 PVPVNTSD

-1085 INSITSLP
+1085 INNISGLS
-1093 KEFTVPV
+1093 KEITVPV

-1110 ILYSTKTLIFTL
+1110 ILYSTKTLVFTL
-1122 GRANGILLQPTE
+1122 GQSNGILLQPNE
-1134 LIFDYKG
+1134 LIFDYRG

-1155 GGVSNITLNSSL
+1155 GGVSNLRIISSL
-1167 NEYLPFTV
+1167 DQFPFTI

-1193 QGTFWTVYASA
+1193 SPITWGVDVREGLNQNFRFYVTQS
-1204 DSQDFWFNV
+1204 
-1213 FQLASP
+1213 ASP

-1224 PIWKDIYVDLPFE
+1224 PIWKDIYVDLPYE

-1319 DEERKVYLEAQ
+1319 DEERKIYLEAQ

-1378 TYTSKAASNYSIKI
+1378 TYVSKAASNYSIKI
-1392 KTSKEE
+1392 KTSNEE

-1438 STYKMDFDNNVGTE
+1438 STYMMDFDNNVGTE

>member
-1 MSEFEQGDLIEM
+1 MF
-13 NYPLITKN
+13 ITKN
-21 GFDFHGVNKYQTFSN
+21 GFKFYEIPLEHWNSDEY
-36 CLLYYQLPLEQTT
+36 CLAYHELPQEQTT
-49 VELSGK
+49 VEFSGSWYDGSGK
-55 WILENKFYDRFKVEF
+55 HYDKFTAEF
-70 TIFVEPYSSKWIGFG
+70 TIYVENSSSKWVCIPYIYFKFTQTSSGFTRTG
-85 DFKYQFIA
+85 RFKQPFIQFEEEIFEP
-93 DAYVKEGSKSVLS
+93 DEFYYRL
-106 SSTHDDYAL
+106 L
-115 IKAFNID
+115 LLFNNINKNN
-122 DAFDLSKL
+122 FDLSQL

-139 AKGTYYINWQTYE
+139 AKGTYYINWQTYQ

-157 ELLIREAI
+157 EQLLKDAI
-165 KPEFTDKYE
+165 KPESSYVNNKD
-174 KEFIMTSFAT
+174 
-184 LLRALRELGIEE
+184 LLIELIGLFLRGLRTLGIEE
-196 WLPGDTKKLNIEIH
+196 WLPGDTKMSTIDIYDNSKPDPYWI
-210 DLTKTP
+210 
-216 FIWLP
+216 P
-221 LRMESPDPH
+221 LRH
-230 ITNSSLHLN
+230 NAYF
-239 NSSGTIEYL
+239 YL
-248 IRLLEPTG
+248 DNRHA
-256 SNIVRFTKNYELR
+256 NIHYCDYNEDVFHQTDNFNLR
-269 FTYYVKE
+269 FTYYIKE
-276 DSYTKEAAIPYIEE
+276 DSYMESDIFYIEG
-290 FTFQNWSTDTQIQVY
+290 FTVQNWSSDKQIQVY
-305 KSNLSVSKE
+305 NSNLDHFKVVLS
-314 VFTIQGP
+314 FQGP
-321 DAIWK
+321 DAIWWVIK
-326 KIQFITNK
+326 CKFPIQDDYYQG
-334 NILEQLKC
+334 NIWKQLLC

-349 FSLKLDFGGPGKVK
+349 FSLKLESVEQKN
-363 SDIFYIDYI
+363 SFYLDYV
-372 YNTDGDKFRTAFN
+372 YNKDGDKFRTELF
-385 YHTEPNQPHFHIT
+385 YVTKPNDPHYF
-398 INKQYDNKIFKVGTT
+398 ININGSLDDKIEVGSTKIYD
-413 KYYNVSFLL
+413 VSFLL
-422 PTNAYAIND
+422 PSDPYALND
-431 REKSPL
+431 IEKSPL
-437 EVQDLNVKVVNDD
+437 EVKDLNVKVVNDD
-450 NNSFTARL
+450 NNSFTASL
-458 TDINISYYAGG
+458 TDINIS
-469 DDYEY
+469 EY
-474 SGNVG
+474 SNGNVG

-489 KDFSTSTRIE
+489 KDFSKSTRIE

-506 EYKLSDEHIPV
+506 EYNLSDEHIPV

-526 ALEFVIPEGTVLN
+526 TVEFVIPEGTVLN

-557 ADKAEFNITFESPD
+557 ADEAEFNITFESPD

-646 SQDPDNTIWVPNETH
+646 SQDPNNPIWDPNVTYPNGTH
-661 ISYRS
+661 ISYKS
-666 ANFVDLYFRY
+666 ANSYVDGYAY

-691 ADYDCYVISSDT
+691 ADYGCYVISSDS
-703 NIFEKAE
+703 NIFEKVE
-710 FSIHDSQGFLTLS
+710 FHISNSFGIFTLS
-723 PIKENQYV
+723 NIKENQYA
-731 NQRQSRINI
+731 NPRQTRINI
-740 YLQYRDDDGQL
+740 YLQYLDDDGQI

-764 IDVIQDGTGF
+764 VDVIQDGTGLA
-774 TDPVIEDDSLY
+774 DPVIEDDSLY

-893 TQGYVTLTIGTRS
+893 TQGYVTLAIGTRS

-912 QKKSEQY
+912 QNKSEQY

-964 SVDSQSIFIITN
+964 SVDSQSIFIITH

-988 EIYTNDSEGHTAFAQ
+988 EIYTNDSEGNTAFAQ

-1016 SLNFNIEPQDGD
+1016 SLNFTIEPQDGD

-1035 AKILTGKISRYDGS
+1035 AKILTGIISKYDGS

-1065 YTVECVQTSGESYS
+1065 YTVQCVQTSGESYS

-1085 INSITSLP
+1085 INNIGLP

-1110 ILYSTKTLIFTL
+1110 ILYSTKTLVFTL
-1122 GRANGILLQPTE
+1122 GQSNGILLQPSE
-1134 LIFDYKG
+1134 LIFDYRG

-1155 GGVSNITLNSSL
+1155 GGVSNLSLNSSL
-1167 NEYLPFTV
+1167 NEYLPFTI
-1175 RVSGNYI
+1175 RVSGNQI

-1193 QGTFWTVYASA
+1193 SSNFWTVYARA
-1204 DSQDFWFNV
+1204 DSQDFFFNV
-1213 FQLASP
+1213 FQSASP

-1224 PIWKDIYVDLPFE
+1224 PIWKDIYVDLPYE

-1296 QTSSDGVNWQSSY
+1296 QTSQDGVNWQSSY

-1319 DEERKVYLEAQ
+1319 DEERKIYLEAQ

-1362 TTSSQTQTI
+1362 TTSSQTQSF

-1378 TYTSKAASNYSIKI
+1378 TYASKAASNYSIKI
-1392 KTSKEE
+1392 KTSNEE

-1438 STYKMDFDNNVGTE
+1438 STYMMDFDNNVGTE

>member
-1 MSEFEQGDLIEM
+1 MI
-13 NYPLITKN
+13 IKN
-21 GFDFHGVNKYQTFSN
+21 GFKFHNIPLEIWNRNDY
-36 CLLYYQLPLEQTT
+36 CLACHELPHEQTT
-49 VELSGK
+49 VEFSGSWYDASGK
-55 WILENKFYDRFKVEF
+55 HYDKFTAEF
-70 TIFVEPYSSKWIGFG
+70 TIYVENSSSKWVCIEHINYWYEATVGTH
-85 DFKYQFIA
+85 QTLSNFIN
-93 DAYVKEGSKSVLS
+93 GPLS
-106 SSTHDDYAL
+106 TYDDYLL
-115 IKAFNID
+115 IQLFNPY
-122 DAFDLSKL
+122 DAFDLSQL

-139 AKGTYYINWQTYE
+139 AKGTYYINWQTYQ

-157 ELLIREAI
+157 EQLIKDAI
-165 KPEFTDKYE
+165 KPEFANTKDTLMQTYGL
-174 KEFIMTSFAT
+174 
-184 LLRALRELGIEE
+184 LLRGLRTLGIEE
-196 WLPGDTKKLNIEIH
+196 WLPGDTKKLNIEIL
-210 DLTKTP
+210 DQKRFSYDEQNKMP
-216 FIWLP
+216 FRHNAYLYLDNRHGNIHYC
-221 LRMESPDPH
+221 D
-230 ITNSSLHLN
+230 N
-239 NSSGTIEYL
+239 NEDVFHQTDI
-248 IRLLEPTG
+248 
-256 SNIVRFTKNYELR
+256 YEL
-269 FTYYVKE
+269 FLTYYVKE
-276 DSYTKEAAIPYIEE
+276 ESYTEE
-290 FTFQNWSTDTQIQVY
+290 EENAPQIDCPFTVHNWSSDEEIYVQKDIGIFLHKNV
-305 KSNLSVSKE
+305 SN
-314 VFTIQGP
+314 IQGP

-326 KIQFITNK
+326 KITFSTGNDIITMLAK
-334 NILEQLKC
+334 AS

-349 FSLKLDFGGPGKVK
+349 FSLKLESVERQFP
-363 SDIFYIDYI
+363 IYLEYI
-372 YNTDGDKFRTAFN
+372 YNTDADKFRTPLNFRTKPN
-385 YHTEPNQPHFHIT
+385 DPHYYININGQLDDKIGVGSTEI
-398 INKQYDNKIFKVGTT
+398 YD
-413 KYYNVSFLL
+413 VSFLL
-422 PTNAYAIND
+422 PTSAQILND
-431 REKSPL
+431 FKGNPL
-437 EVQDLNVKVVNDD
+437 SVWDLNVKVVNDK
-450 NNSFTARL
+450 NKSFTASL
-458 TDINISYYAGG
+458 TDINIS
-469 DDYEY
+469 EY
-474 SGNVG
+474 SNGNVG

-489 KDFSTSTRIE
+489 KDFSLSTRIE
-499 VSLNPRW
+499 VSLNQRW
-506 EYKLSDEHIPV
+506 EYRLSDEHIPV
-517 DYLSFDPEQ
+517 GYLSFYSSPV
-526 ALEFVIPEGTVLN
+526 FVIPEGTVLN

-557 ADKAEFNITFESPD
+557 NDEAEFNITFESPD
-571 EAEFKKRKIEFDFQK
+571 AAEFTKRKIEFDFLK

-623 KVNGKEFTNVHEIPV
+623 KVNGEEFTNVHEIPV

-646 SQDPDNTIWVPNETH
+646 TQFPDKTIWDPNGPEPNELH
-661 ISYRS
+661 IAYKGSTSEVRTYE
-666 ANFVDLYFRY
+666 Y

-686 GFKDT
+686 GFKDI
-691 ADYDCYVISSDT
+691 ADYGCKVISPDT

-710 FSIHDSQGFLTLS
+710 FGIYRSTGYLTLS
-723 PIKENQYV
+723 NIKENQYV

-740 YLQYRDDDGQL
+740 YLQYQDDAGQL

-764 IDVIQDGTGF
+764 IDVIQDGTGLS
-774 TDPVIEDDSLY
+774 DPVIEDDSLY

-804 TQNNYSVNMQTLEQP
+804 TQNNYSVNMQTKEQP

-912 QKKSEQY
+912 QNKSEQY

-988 EIYTNDSEGHTAFAQ
+988 EIYTNDSEGNTAFAQ

-1016 SLNFNIEPQDGD
+1016 SLNFTIEPQDGD

-1035 AKILTGKISRYDGS
+1035 AKILTGKISKYDGS

-1057 PVPKNTNE
+1057 PVPKNTSE

-1085 INSITSLP
+1085 INNIGFS
-1093 KEFTVPV
+1093 KEYTVPV

-1110 ILYSTKTLIFTL
+1110 ILYSTKTLVFTL
-1122 GRANGILLQPTE
+1122 GRENGILLQPGE
-1134 LIFDYKG
+1134 LIFDYRG

-1155 GGVSNITLNSSL
+1155 GGVSNLRITSSL
-1167 NEYLPFTV
+1167 DQFPFKI

-1182 YITGLETRISS
+1182 YITDLETRISS
-1193 QGTFWTVYASA
+1193 TPFTWGVLARA
-1204 DSQDFWFNV
+1204 DNQDFRFLV
-1213 FQLASP
+1213 TQSASP

-1224 PIWKDIYVDLPFE
+1224 PIWKDIYVDLPYE

-1283 NTFTSTQYLLVDM
+1283 NTFTSTKYLLVDM

-1319 DEERKVYLEAQ
+1319 DEERKIYLEAQ

-1362 TTSSQTQTI
+1362 TTSSQTQSF

-1392 KTSKEE
+1392 KTSNEE

>member
-1 MSEFEQGDLIEM
+1 MAI
-13 NYPLITKN
+13 IKN
-21 GFDFHGVNKYQTFSN
+21 GFEFHNIPLEIWNSNDYCLACHKLTPEQSTVEFSGSWSFTETSLDGSTQTHTYNLFHIQFEIYLENTSSKWAFIPSINYMFTNKGGGFTRSGGFNILETKPDGELPKEIDQS
-36 CLLYYQLPLEQTT
+36 YYQLL
-49 VELSGK
+49 LLFNS
-55 WILENKFYDRFKVEF
+55 NKF
-70 TIFVEPYSSKWIGFG
+70 
-85 DFKYQFIA
+85 
-93 DAYVKEGSKSVLS
+93 
-106 SSTHDDYAL
+106 
-115 IKAFNID
+115 
-122 DAFDLSKL
+122 FDLSQL
-130 TLTSPDRLD
+130 TLTQDDRLD
-139 AKGTYYINWQTYE
+139 AKGTYYINWQTYQ

-157 ELLIREAI
+157 KQLIKNAINSGFDANFIISAVEAVLKGLSI
-165 KPEFTDKYE
+165 
-174 KEFIMTSFAT
+174 
-184 LLRALRELGIEE
+184 LGIEE
-196 WLPGDTKKLNIEIH
+196 WLPGDTKKLNIDILDLNRFSHGEQNFIPFRHNAYLYLDNRHGNIH
-210 DLTKTP
+210 YCDNNEDV
-216 FIWLP
+216 FYQ
-221 LRMESPDPH
+221 
-230 ITNSSLHLN
+230 TNSY
-239 NSSGTIEYL
+239 YL
-248 IRLLEPTG
+248 RC
-256 SNIVRFTKNYELR
+256 
-269 FTYYVKE
+269 TYYVKE
-276 DSYTKEAAIPYIEE
+276 ESFTEEEARPYIYCP
-290 FTFQNWSTDTQIQVY
+290 FTVHNWSSDEHIYVENGREIFYKIQG
-305 KSNLSVSKE
+305 S
-314 VFTIQGP
+314 TIQGP

-326 KIQFITNK
+326 KIQFVDQNTLMTMLAK
-334 NILEQLKC
+334 AS

-349 FSLKLDFGGPGKVK
+349 FSLKAESVK
-363 SDIFYIDYI
+363 GQFPIYLEYK
-372 YNTDGDKFRTAFN
+372 YNTDSDKFRIPLNFRTKPN
-385 YHTEPNQPHFHIT
+385 DPHYYININGQLDDKIEVGSTEI
-398 INKQYDNKIFKVGTT
+398 YD
-413 KYYNVSFLL
+413 VSFLL
-422 PTNAYAIND
+422 PSDAYALND
-431 REKSPL
+431 RAKSPL
-437 EVQDLNVKVVNDD
+437 EVYGLNVKVVNDD
-450 NNSFTARL
+450 NKSFTASL
-458 TDINISYYAGG
+458 TDINIS
-469 DDYEY
+469 EY
-474 SGNVG
+474 SNGNVG

-489 KDFSTSTRIE
+489 KDFSLSTRIE

-506 EYKLSDEHIPV
+506 EYLLSDEHIPV
-517 DYLSFDPEQ
+517 GYLKIYSPP
-526 ALEFVIPEGTVLN
+526 EFVIPEGTVLN

-557 ADKAEFNITFESPD
+557 NDEAEFNITFESPD

-586 DGTAF
+586 DGTTF
-591 NLIFKDNVDD
+591 KLIFKDNVDD

-638 LYHNERYA
+638 IYHNERYA
-646 SQDPDNTIWVPNETH
+646 TQFPDKTIWDPNGPEPNELH
-661 ISYRS
+661 ISYKGSTSEVRT
-666 ANFVDLYFRY
+666 YEY

-686 GFKDT
+686 GFKDI
-691 ADYDCYVISSDT
+691 ADYGCKVILPDT

-710 FSIHDSQGFLTLS
+710 FGIYRSTGYLTLS
-723 PIKENQYV
+723 NIKENQYV
-731 NQRQSRINI
+731 NPRQSRINI
-740 YLQYRDDDGQL
+740 YLQYQDDNGQL
-751 KYIDDPEMWPSTY
+751 KYIDDPEMWPTTY
-764 IDVIQDGTGF
+764 IDVIQDGTGLA
-774 TDPVIEDDSLY
+774 DPVIEDDSLY

-912 QKKSEQY
+912 QNKSEQY

-964 SVDSQSIFIITN
+964 SVDSKSIFIITN

-988 EIYTNDSEGHTAFAQ
+988 EIYTNDSEGNTAFAQ
-1003 EVSIRQSGSSYPE
+1003 EVSIRQTGSSYPE

-1035 AKILTGKISRYDGS
+1035 AKILTGKISKYDGS

-1057 PVPKNTNE
+1057 PVPVNTSE
-1065 YTVECVQTSGESYS
+1065 YTVECVQTSGESHS
-1079 PVFQLV
+1079 PVFRLV
-1085 INSITSLP
+1085 INNIGLFS
-1093 KEFTVPV
+1093 KEYTVPV

-1110 ILYSTKTLIFTL
+1110 ILYSTKTLVFTL
-1122 GRANGILLQPTE
+1122 GQSNGILLQPSV
-1134 LIFDYKG
+1134 LIFDYRG

-1155 GGVSNITLNSSL
+1155 GGVSNLIITSSL
-1167 NEYLPFTV
+1167 DQFPFKI

-1182 YITGLETRISS
+1182 YITDLETRISS
-1193 QGTFWTVYASA
+1193 TSFTWGVLARA
-1204 DSQDFWFNV
+1204 DNQDFRFLV
-1213 FQLASP
+1213 TQSASP

-1224 PIWKDIYVDLPFE
+1224 PIWKDIYVDLPYE

-1319 DEERKVYLEAQ
+1319 DEERKIYLEAQ

-1362 TTSSQTQTI
+1362 TTSSQTQSF

-1438 STYKMDFDNNVGTE
+1438 STYMMDFDNNVGTE
-1452 FNTKVYQNDIT
+1452 FNTKVYQNYIT

>member
-1 MSEFEQGDLIEM
+1 MAIK
-13 NYPLITKN
+13 KN
-21 GFDFHGVNKYQTFSN
+21 GFKLYNIPLEHWNSNDHCLACHELPFEQATVEFSGFWSLTEYNNLNDSIETHTYDLFHMQPIIYVENSSSKWVYISAINFGFQNKGGGFARGGN
-36 CLLYYQLPLEQTT
+36 FNLLEPDQSYYQLLWLFNDE
-49 VELSGK
+49 
-55 WILENKFYDRFKVEF
+55 KF
-70 TIFVEPYSSKWIGFG
+70 
-85 DFKYQFIA
+85 
-93 DAYVKEGSKSVLS
+93 
-106 SSTHDDYAL
+106 
-115 IKAFNID
+115 
-122 DAFDLSKL
+122 FDLSKL

-157 ELLIREAI
+157 KQLIKDTIKPDLAYYRKDFIMASVEAI
-165 KPEFTDKYE
+165 LKG
-174 KEFIMTSFAT
+174 
-184 LLRALRELGIEE
+184 LRILGIEE
-196 WLPGDTKKLNIEIH
+196 WLPGDTIESNIEIY
-210 DLTKTP
+210 DKNRTYPAWT
-216 FIWLP
+216 P
-221 LRMESPDPH
+221 LR
-230 ITNSSLHLN
+230 N
-239 NSSGTIEYL
+239 NAYL
-248 IRLLEPTG
+248 YLDNRHA
-256 SNIVRFTKNYELR
+256 NIYYCDNDEDVFRQTYNYYLR

-276 DSYTKEAAIPYIEE
+276 DSYTEENEIPYIEE
-290 FTFQNWSTDTQIQVY
+290 FTVQDWSTDNKQIQVSN
-305 KSNLSVSKE
+305 SNLSVSKT
-314 VFTIQGP
+314 VSTIQGP

-326 KIQFITNK
+326 EIQFTTYK
-334 NILEQLKC
+334 NIWEQLQC

-349 FSLKLDFGGPGKVK
+349 FSLKAESVEHKYSIYL
-363 SDIFYIDYI
+363 DYI
-372 YNTDGDKFRTAFN
+372 YKNGNKFRTELAYVTKPN
-385 YHTEPNQPHFHIT
+385 DPHYYININGKLDDKIEVGSTEI
-398 INKQYDNKIFKVGTT
+398 YD
-413 KYYNVSFLL
+413 VSFLL
-422 PTNAYAIND
+422 PSSAEAFND
-431 REKSPL
+431 IEKSPL
-437 EVQDLNVKVVNDD
+437 EVKDLNVRVVNDD
-450 NNSFTARL
+450 NNSFTASL
-458 TDINISYYAGG
+458 TDINIS
-469 DDYEY
+469 EY
-474 SGNVG
+474 SNGNVG

-489 KDFSTSTRIE
+489 KDFSLSTRIE
-499 VSLNPRW
+499 VSLNQRW
-506 EYKLSDEHIPV
+506 QYNLSDEHIPV
-517 DYLSFDPEQ
+517 DYLSFYSSP
-526 ALEFVIPEGTVLN
+526 EFVIPEGTVLN

-557 ADKAEFNITFESPD
+557 ADEAEFNITFESPD
-571 EAEFKKRKIEFDFQK
+571 EAEFKKRKIEFDFLK
-586 DGTAF
+586 DGTTF
-591 NLIFKDNVDD
+591 NLIFKDNVND

-623 KVNGKEFTNVHEIPV
+623 KVNGEEFTNVHEIPV
-638 LYHNERYA
+638 IYHNERYT
-646 SQDPDNTIWVPNETH
+646 STSYPNMIWDPNGPNPNELQ
-661 ISYRS
+661 ISYKS
-666 ANFVDLYFRY
+666 PILEIYIYDY
-676 FYGYGAIFNG
+676 FYGYGAIFND

-691 ADYDCYVISSDT
+691 ADYGCYVISTDY

-710 FSIHDSQGFLTLS
+710 FDIQRETGYLTLFN
-723 PIKENQYV
+723 IKDNYYI
-731 NQRQSRINI
+731 NPRQTRINI
-740 YLQYRDDDGQL
+740 YLQYQDDAGQL
-751 KYIDDPEMWPSTY
+751 KYIDDPEMWPTTY
-764 IDVIQDGTGF
+764 IDIIQSGSGF

-824 NDLYFLDASPV
+824 DDLYFLDSSPV

-912 QKKSEQY
+912 QNKSEQY

-964 SVDSQSIFIITN
+964 SVSSESIFIITN
-976 GNPMITARTEII
+976 GNPMVTARTEII
-988 EIYTNDSEGHTAFAQ
+988 EIYTNDSEGNTAFAQ

-1028 YAVFSGQ
+1028 YVVFSGQ
-1035 AKILTGKISRYDGS
+1035 AKILTGKISKYDGS

-1057 PVPKNTNE
+1057 PVPVNTSD
-1065 YTVECVQTSGESYS
+1065 YTVQCVQTSGESYS

-1085 INSITSLP
+1085 ITNKRGLS
-1093 KEFTVPV
+1093 KEYTVPV

-1110 ILYSTKTLIFTL
+1110 ILYSTKTLVFTL
-1122 GRANGILLQPTE
+1122 GQSNGILLQPSE
-1134 LIFDYKG
+1134 LIFDYRG

-1155 GGVSNITLNSSL
+1155 DGVSNLSITSSL
-1167 NEYLPFTV
+1167 DQFPFTI

-1193 QGTFWTVYASA
+1193 SSKTWTVNAVA
-1204 DSQDFWFNV
+1204 DSIAFSFYVTQS
-1213 FQLASP
+1213 ASP

-1224 PIWKDIYVDLPFE
+1224 PIWKDIYVDLPYE

-1319 DEERKVYLEAQ
+1319 EEERKVYLEAQ
-1330 PIDYFDPRQYLLF
+1330 PIDYFDSRQYLLF

-1378 TYTSKAASNYSIKI
+1378 TYVSKAASNYSIKI
-1392 KTSKEE
+1392 KTSNEE
-1398 KIFKDRCTNTNYAVY
+1398 MIFKDRCTNTNYAVY

-1438 STYKMDFDNNVGTE
+1438 STYMMDFDNNVGTE

>member
-1 MSEFEQGDLIEM
+1 M
-13 NYPLITKN
+13 
-21 GFDFHGVNKYQTFSN
+21 
-36 CLLYYQLPLEQTT
+36 
-49 VELSGK
+49 
-55 WILENKFYDRFKVEF
+55 
-70 TIFVEPYSSKWIGFG
+70 
-85 DFKYQFIA
+85 
-93 DAYVKEGSKSVLS
+93 
-106 SSTHDDYAL
+106 
-115 IKAFNID
+115 
-122 DAFDLSKL
+122 
-130 TLTSPDRLD
+130 
-139 AKGTYYINWQTYE
+139 
-152 FQNNG
+152 
-157 ELLIREAI
+157 EA
-165 KPEFTDKYE
+165 
-174 KEFIMTSFAT
+174 
-184 LLRALRELGIEE
+184 
-196 WLPGDTKKLNIEIH
+196 
-210 DLTKTP
+210 
-216 FIWLP
+216 
-221 LRMESPDPH
+221 PDPH
-230 ITNSSLHLN
+230 ITNSTLYLN

-248 IRLLEPTG
+248 IRLFEPEG
-256 SNIVRFTKNYELR
+256 RNIVRFTKNYELR

-276 DSYTKEAAIPYIEE
+276 DSYTKENAIPYIEG
-290 FTFQNWSTDTQIQVY
+290 FTFQNWSTDTQIQVSN
-305 KSNLSVSKE
+305 SNLSVSKE

-326 KIQFITNK
+326 KIQFTTSK

-363 SDIFYIDYI
+363 NDKFYIDYI

-385 YHTEPNQPHFHIT
+385 YNTEPNQPHFY
-398 INKQYDNKIFKVGTT
+398 ININNGWFYDNFEVGKTEI
-413 KYYNVSFLL
+413 YDVSFFL
-422 PTNAYAIND
+422 PSDAYALN
-431 REKSPL
+431 ESPKSPL
-437 EVQDLNVKVVNDD
+437 EVRDLNVKVVNDD
-450 NNSFTARL
+450 NNSFTASL
-458 TDINISYYAGG
+458 TDINISDYIGG
-469 DDYEY
+469 DEYEY
-474 SGNVG
+474 SGNRG

-489 KDFSTSTRIE
+489 KDFSASTRIE

-506 EYKLSDEHIPV
+506 EYNLSDEHIPV
-517 DYLSFDPEQ
+517 AYLSLQSSP
-526 ALEFVIPEGTVLN
+526 EFVIPEGTVLN

-557 ADKAEFNITFESPD
+557 TDNAEFNITFESPD
-571 EAEFKKRKIEFDFQK
+571 EAEFKKRKIKFDFQK

-591 NLIFKDNVDD
+591 ILKFKDFVSV
-601 RSKRVFYN
+601 RSQRVFYN

-638 LYHNERYA
+638 IYHNERYTPE
-646 SQDPDNTIWVPNETH
+646 SYPHLIWEPQETH
-661 ISYRS
+661 ISYKS
-666 ANFVDLYFRY
+666 ADFVDIDFRY
-676 FYGYGAIFNG
+676 FYGYGYIFND
-686 GFKDT
+686 GFSRN
-691 ADYDCYVISSDT
+691 AIYGCYVISSDS

-710 FSIHDSQGFLTLS
+710 FHINETVGTLTLS
-723 PIKENQYV
+723 NIKENQHV
-731 NQRQSRINI
+731 NPRQSRINI
-740 YLQYRDDDGQL
+740 YLIYPNDDGQT

-764 IDVIQDGTGF
+764 IDVIQDGTGL

-880 AVTVNMNYNKGQT
+880 AVIVNMNYNKGQT

-912 QKKSEQY
+912 QNKAEQY

-927 SITYSPITFG
+927 SITYSPITLG

-964 SVDSQSIFIITN
+964 SVDSKSIFIITN

-988 EIYTNDSEGHTAFAQ
+988 EIYTNDSEGNTAFAQ
-1003 EVSIRQSGSSYPE
+1003 EVTLSQSGSSYPE

-1065 YTVECVQTSGESYS
+1065 YTVQCVQTSGESYS

-1085 INSITSLP
+1085 INNIGLL
-1093 KEFTVPV
+1093 EEYTVPV

-1110 ILYSTKTLIFTL
+1110 ILYSTKTLVFTL
-1122 GRANGILLQPTE
+1122 GRSNGILLQPSE
-1134 LIFDYKG
+1134 LIFDYRG

-1155 GGVSNITLNSSL
+1155 GGVSNLSITSSL
-1167 NEYLPFTV
+1167 DQFPFKI

-1182 YITGLETRISS
+1182 YITDLETRISS
-1193 QGTFWTVYASA
+1193 MGNFWSVNVRA
-1204 DSQDFWFNV
+1204 DSQDFFFNV
-1213 FQLASP
+1213 FQTGSP

-1224 PIWKDIYVDLPFE
+1224 PIWKDIYVDLPYE

-1244 NISSGFI
+1244 NISSGFV

-1296 QTSSDGVNWQSSY
+1296 QTSQDGVNWQSSY

-1356 ITKKFG
+1356 ITKTFG
-1362 TTSSQTQTI
+1362 TTTPQTQSI

-1392 KTSKEE
+1392 KTSNEE

-1497 DKVMSVL
+1497 DKVMSVI

>member
-1 MSEFEQGDLIEM
+1 M
-13 NYPLITKN
+13 
-21 GFDFHGVNKYQTFSN
+21 HA
-36 CLLYYQLPLEQTT
+36 LET
-49 VELSGK
+49 L
-55 WILENKFYDRFKVEF
+55 
-70 TIFVEPYSSKWIGFG
+70 
-85 DFKYQFIA
+85 
-93 DAYVKEGSKSVLS
+93 
-106 SSTHDDYAL
+106 
-115 IKAFNID
+115 
-122 DAFDLSKL
+122 DLSKL

-139 AKGTYYINWQTYE
+139 AKGTYYINWQTYQ

-157 ELLIREAI
+157 EQLIKDAI
-165 KPEFTDKYE
+165 KPEHANIKD
-174 KEFIMTSFAT
+174 FIMQTYG
-184 LLRALRELGIEE
+184 LILRSLRELGIEE
-196 WLPGDTKKLNIEIH
+196 WLPGDTKKLNIEILDKNRFQDEQSWIALRH
-210 DLTKTP
+210 RTRLYLRNRVAKIAYNDYGNYVFHLT
-216 FIWLP
+216 
-221 LRMESPDPH
+221 
-230 ITNSSLHLN
+230 
-239 NSSGTIEYL
+239 Y
-248 IRLLEPTG
+248 
-256 SNIVRFTKNYELR
+256 NYYLR

-276 DSYTKEAAIPYIEE
+276 DSYTEENEIPYIEG
-290 FTFQNWSTDTQIQVY
+290 FTVQNWSTDIQIQVSN
-305 KSNLSVSKE
+305 SNLSVSKT
-314 VFTIQGP
+314 VSTIQGP

-326 KIQFITNK
+326 EIQFTTYK
-334 NILEQLKC
+334 NIWEQLLC

-349 FSLKLDFGGPGKVK
+349 FSLKFTNGDRQYPIFLD
-363 SDIFYIDYI
+363 YR
-372 YNTDGDKFRTAFN
+372 YNTDDDKFRTKLFYVTTPDEPHYYIN
-385 YHTEPNQPHFHIT
+385 INGQLDDKIEVGSTEI
-398 INKQYDNKIFKVGTT
+398 YD
-413 KYYNVSFLL
+413 VSFFL
-422 PTNAYAIND
+422 PSDAYALND
-431 REKSPL
+431 VELSPL
-437 EVQDLNVKVVNDD
+437 EVKDLNVKVVNDD
-450 NNSFTARL
+450 NKSFTASL
-458 TDINISYYAGG
+458 TDINIS
-469 DDYEY
+469 EY
-474 SGNVG
+474 SDGNKG

-489 KDFSTSTRIE
+489 KNFSASTRIE
-499 VSLNPRW
+499 VSLNQRW
-506 EYKLSDEHIPV
+506 QYNLSDEHIPV
-517 DYLSFDPEQ
+517 DYLSFYSSPV
-526 ALEFVIPEGTVLN
+526 FVIPEGTVLN

-557 ADKAEFNITFESPD
+557 ADEAEFNITFESPD

-623 KVNGKEFTNVHEIPV
+623 KVNGEEFTNVHEIPV
-638 LYHNERYA
+638 LYHNERYTP
-646 SQDPDNTIWVPNETH
+646 SSNPNPIWDPNGPNPNELH
-661 ISYRS
+661 IPYES
-666 ANFVDLYFRY
+666 ASSKIDEYNY
-676 FYGYGAIFNG
+676 FYGYGAIFND

-691 ADYDCYVISSDT
+691 ADYGCHVILSNS

-710 FSIHDSQGFLTLS
+710 FGIYKEIGYLTLS
-723 PIKENQYV
+723 NIKENQYV
-731 NQRQSRINI
+731 NPRQTRINI
-740 YLQYRDDDGQL
+740 YLKYEDDNGQL

-764 IDVIQDGTGF
+764 IDVIQDGTGLD
-774 TDPVIEDDSLY
+774 DPVIEDDSLY
-785 GANDDQNIL
+785 SANDDQNIL

-804 TQNNYSVNMQTLEQP
+804 TQNNYSVNMQTKEQP

-824 NDLYFLDASPV
+824 DDLYFLDSSPV

-844 ILKYYTTLTGTPSVT
+844 ILKYYTTLTGIPSVT

-912 QKKSEQY
+912 QNKSEQY

-964 SVDSQSIFIITN
+964 SVDSKSIFIITN

-988 EIYTNDSEGHTAFAQ
+988 EIYTNDSKGNTAFAQ

-1016 SLNFNIEPQDGD
+1016 SLNFTIEPQDGD

-1057 PVPKNTNE
+1057 PVPKNTID
-1065 YTVECVQTSGESYS
+1065 YTVQCVQTSGESYS

-1085 INSITSLP
+1085 INNKSSII
-1093 KEFTVPV
+1093 KDITVPI

-1110 ILYSTKTLIFTL
+1110 ILYSTKTLVFTL
-1122 GRANGILLQPTE
+1122 GQSNGILLQPNE
-1134 LIFDYKG
+1134 LIFDYRG

-1155 GGVSNITLNSSL
+1155 GGVSNLTITSSL
-1167 NEYLPFTV
+1167 DKLPFTV

-1182 YITGLETRISS
+1182 YITDLETRISS
-1193 QGTFWTVYASA
+1193 SSNSWLVHARA
-1204 DSQDFWFNV
+1204 DSQDFSFAV
-1213 FQLASP
+1213 TQLASP

-1224 PIWKDIYVDLPFE
+1224 PIWKDIYVDLPYE

-1251 MYEGMIYGVITSQVG
+1251 MYEGMIYGAITSQVG

-1319 DEERKVYLEAQ
+1319 DEERKIYLEAQ

-1356 ITKKFG
+1356 ITKTFG
-1362 TTSSQTQTI
+1362 TTSSQTQSI

-1392 KTSKEE
+1392 KTSNEE

-1438 STYKMDFDNNVGTE
+1438 STYMMDFDNNVGTE

>member
-1 MSEFEQGDLIEM
+1 MSRI
-13 NYPLITKN
+13 KN
-21 GFDFHGVNKYQTFSN
+21 GFEFYNI
-36 CLLYYQLPLEQTT
+36 PLEDWNSNDYCLAYHTLPRQQTEVYINGSWPMPHRYQENGTWHTET
-49 VELSGK
+49 V
-55 WILENKFYDRFKVEF
+55 IFNKFHASYQIGVENS
-70 TIFVEPYSSKWIGFG
+70 SSKWVYIDFIDFYFRSDQAGITRG
-85 DFKYQFIA
+85 DVVPVQFP
-93 DAYVKEGSKSVLS
+93 KP
-106 SSTHDDYAL
+106 DDYIL
-115 IKAFNID
+115 LKVFNTE
-122 DAFDLSKL
+122 DAFDFSKL

-139 AKGTYYINWQTYE
+139 AKGTYYINWQTYQ

-157 ELLIREAI
+157 KQLLKDVIT
-165 KPEFTDKYE
+165 PDYNSD
-174 KEFIMTSFAT
+174 FIMTTIDAV
-184 LLRALRELGIEE
+184 LQGLRTIGIEE
-196 WLPGDTKKLNIEIH
+196 WLPGDTKKLNIEIL
-210 DLTKTP
+210 DRTLPRTEWE
-216 FIWLP
+216 WLP
-221 LRMESPDPH
+221 LRHNAYFYLDNRH
-230 ITNSSLHLN
+230 A
-239 NSSGTIEYL
+239 TIYYCKDNEDVFHQTDEY
-248 IRLLEPTG
+248 T
-256 SNIVRFTKNYELR
+256 LR
-269 FTYYVKE
+269 FEYYIKLKHDYVEPDDEKHF
-276 DSYTKEAAIPYIEE
+276 TYIEG
-290 FTFQNWSTDTQIQVY
+290 FTVQNWSSDKQIQV
-305 KSNLSVSKE
+305 SNSYLDDFKVVIS
-314 VFTIQGP
+314 FPGP
-321 DAIWK
+321 DAIWWVIK
-326 KIQFITNK
+326 CKFPIDGDQEQG
-334 NILEQLKC
+334 NIWEQLLC

-349 FSLKLDFGGPGKVK
+349 FSLKLESVEQKN
-363 SDIFYIDYI
+363 SIYLDYK
-372 YNTDGDKFRTAFN
+372 YNTDADKFRTELF
-385 YHTEPNQPHFHIT
+385 YVTKPNDPHYY
-398 INKQYDNKIFKVGTT
+398 ININGSLDDKIEVGSTKIYD
-413 KYYNVSFLL
+413 VSFLL
-422 PTNAYAIND
+422 PSDAYALND
-431 REKSPL
+431 RELSPL
-437 EVQDLNVKVVNDD
+437 EVKDLNVKVVNDK
-450 NNSFTARL
+450 NKSFTASL
-458 TDINISYYAGG
+458 TDINIS
-469 DDYEY
+469 EY
-474 SGNVG
+474 SNGNKG

-506 EYKLSDEHIPV
+506 EYNLSDEHIPV

-526 ALEFVIPEGTVLN
+526 SSPEFVIPEGTVLN

-557 ADKAEFNITFESPD
+557 ADEAEFNITFESPD

-591 NLIFKDNVDD
+591 NLIFKDNVND

-623 KVNGKEFTNVHEIPV
+623 KVNGEEFINVYEIPV

-646 SQDPDNTIWVPNETH
+646 TQFPDKTIWDPNGPEPNELR
-661 ISYRS
+661 IPYES
-666 ANFVDLYFRY
+666 ANGYAKQYNY
-676 FYGYGAIFNG
+676 FYGYGAIFND

-691 ADYDCYVISSDT
+691 ADYGCYVISSNT
-703 NIFEKAE
+703 NIFEKTE
-710 FSIHDSQGFLTLS
+710 FGIYDSNGYLTLS
-723 PIKENQYV
+723 NIKENQYA
-731 NQRQSRINI
+731 NPRQTRINI
-740 YLQYRDDDGQL
+740 YLQYQDDAGQL

-764 IDVIQDGTGF
+764 IDIIQDGTPQA
-774 TDPVIEDDSLY
+774 DPVIEDDSLY

-880 AVTVNMNYNKGQT
+880 SVIVNMNYNKGQT

-988 EIYTNDSEGHTAFAQ
+988 EIYTNDSEGNTAFAQ

-1035 AKILTGKISRYDGS
+1035 AKILTGKISKYDGS

-1057 PVPKNTNE
+1057 PVLKNTSD
-1065 YTVECVQTSGESYS
+1065 YTVQCVQTSGESYS

-1085 INSITSLP
+1085 ITNKQDFSEEI
-1093 KEFTVPV
+1093 TVPV

-1110 ILYSTKTLIFTL
+1110 ILYSTKTLVFTL
-1122 GRANGILLQPTE
+1122 GQSNGILLQPNE
-1134 LIFDYKG
+1134 LIFDYRG

-1155 GGVSNITLNSSL
+1155 GGVSNLRILSSPD
-1167 NEYLPFTV
+1167 EFPFTI

-1193 QGTFWTVYASA
+1193 SPFTWGVDVRADLNINFTFYVTQS
-1204 DSQDFWFNV
+1204 
-1213 FQLASP
+1213 ASP

-1224 PIWKDIYVDLPFE
+1224 PIWKDIYVDLPYE

-1362 TTSSQTQTI
+1362 TPPSQTQSF

-1378 TYTSKAASNYSIKI
+1378 TYASKAASNYSIKI

>member
-1 MSEFEQGDLIEM
+1 MAI
-13 NYPLITKN
+13 IKN
-21 GFDFHGVNKYQTFSN
+21 GFKFHYIPLKLWNRNDYCLAYDSLSLVQTEVEFSGSWTLTDVYQDGRTETHTYNTFRLQPRIYVENSSSKWVYIPEILYSFLN
-36 CLLYYQLPLEQTT
+36 INSPSGGFARSGYFGLYGNEPNIDVSKEIDQSYYQLL
-49 VELSGK
+49 L
-55 WILENKFYDRFKVEF
+55 L
-70 TIFVEPYSSKWIGFG
+70 
-85 DFKYQFIA
+85 
-93 DAYVKEGSKSVLS
+93 
-106 SSTHDDYAL
+106 
-115 IKAFNID
+115 FNSNTY
-122 DAFDLSKL
+122 FDLSQL
-130 TLTSPDRLD
+130 TLTQDDRLD
-139 AKGTYYINWQTYE
+139 AKGTYYINWQTYQ

-157 ELLIREAI
+157 KQIIRNAI
-165 KPEFTDKYE
+165 KTDITSYQKD
-174 KEFIMTSFAT
+174 FIMSAIEAV
-184 LLRALRELGIEE
+184 LKGLRILGIEE
-196 WLPGDTKKLNIEIH
+196 WLPGDTKKLNIEIN
-210 DLTKTP
+210 DQNRSYP
-216 FIWLP
+216 GWQP
-221 LRMESPDPH
+221 LRH
-230 ITNSSLHLN
+230 NA
-239 NSSGTIEYL
+239 YL
-248 IRLLEPTG
+248 YLDNRHA
-256 SNIVRFTKNYELR
+256 NINYCDYDEDIFHQTDNYQLR
-269 FTYYVKE
+269 FTYYVKQ
-276 DSYTKEAAIPYIEE
+276 DSYTEEATEPYLD
-290 FTFQNWSTDTQIQVY
+290 TFNVNNWSSDTQIQVNSPTFSPER
-305 KSNLSVSKE
+305 KVS
-314 VFTIQGP
+314 TIQGP

-326 KIQFITNK
+326 EIQFTIYR
-334 NILEQLKC
+334 NIWEYLERDC

-349 FSLKLDFGGPGKVK
+349 FSLKLESVEQKNSIYLNYK
-363 SDIFYIDYI
+363 
-372 YNTDGDKFRTAFN
+372 YNTDDDKFRTELFYVTKPN
-385 YHTEPNQPHFHIT
+385 DPHYYININGQLDDKIEVGSTEI
-398 INKQYDNKIFKVGTT
+398 YD
-413 KYYNVSFLL
+413 VSFLL
-422 PTNAYAIND
+422 PSSAEALNDIENA
-431 REKSPL
+431 PL
-437 EVQDLNVKVVNDD
+437 GVGDLNVKVVNDD
-450 NNSFTARL
+450 NKSFTASL
-458 TDINISYYAGG
+458 TDINISG
-469 DDYEY
+469 Y
-474 SGNVG
+474 SNGNLG

-489 KDFSTSTRIE
+489 KDFSASTRIE
-499 VSLNPRW
+499 VSLNQRW
-506 EYKLSDEHIPV
+506 QYNLSDEHIPV
-517 DYLSFDPEQ
+517 DYLSFYSSPV
-526 ALEFVIPEGTVLN
+526 FVVPEGSVLN

-557 ADKAEFNITFESPD
+557 ADEAEFNITFESPD

-591 NLIFKDNVDD
+591 NLIFKDNVND

-623 KVNGKEFTNVHEIPV
+623 KVNGKEFTNVYEIPV

-646 SQDPDNTIWVPNETH
+646 SQHPDKTIWDPYGPMPNEIH
-661 ISYRS
+661 IPYKS
-666 ANFVDLYFRY
+666 ANSYIRTYNY
-676 FYGYGAIFNG
+676 FYGYGNIFND
-686 GFKDT
+686 GFKSS
-691 ADYDCYVISSDT
+691 ADYGCYVISSDS

-710 FSIHDSQGFLTLS
+710 ISIHYEIGHLRLS
-723 PIKENQYV
+723 NIKENQYV
-731 NQRQSRINI
+731 NPRQTRINI
-740 YLQYRDDDGQL
+740 YLQYKDDDGQT

-764 IDVIQDGTGF
+764 IDIIQNGTGLA
-774 TDPVIEDDSLY
+774 DPVIEDDSLY

-824 NDLYFLDASPV
+824 DDLYFLDASPV

-873 QVDAQQK
+873 YIDSQPNTVI
-880 AVTVNMNYNKGQT
+880 VNMNYNKGQT
-893 TQGYVTLTIGTRS
+893 TQGYVTLTIETRS
-906 VSMGVF
+906 VSIGVF
-912 QKKSEQY
+912 QNKSEQY

-988 EIYTNDSEGHTAFAQ
+988 EIYTNDSEGNTAFAQ

-1035 AKILTGKISRYDGS
+1035 AKILTGKISKYDGS

-1057 PVPKNTNE
+1057 PVPVNTSD

-1085 INSITSLP
+1085 ITNKHSLS
-1093 KEFTVPV
+1093 KEITVPV

-1110 ILYSTKTLIFTL
+1110 ILYATKTLIFTL
-1122 GRANGILLQPTE
+1122 GQSNGILLQPSE
-1134 LIFDYKG
+1134 LIFDYRG

-1155 GGVSNITLNSSL
+1155 GGVSNLSITSSL
-1167 NEYLPFTV
+1167 DKFPFTI

-1193 QGTFWTVYASA
+1193 QRQTWTVTARA
-1204 DSQDFWFNV
+1204 DSHSFSFKV
-1213 FQLASP
+1213 IQLESP

-1224 PIWKDIYVDLPFE
+1224 PIWKDIYVDLPYE

-1283 NTFTSTQYLLVDM
+1283 NTFTSTKYLLVDM
-1296 QTSSDGVNWQSSY
+1296 QTSQDGVNWQSSY

-1392 KTSKEE
+1392 KTSNEE